1 MRNLFVIIW
10 VLLLFPLQ
18 KSWGQ
23 NGSYDDYYEG
33 YLIQT
38 KAAKWHDLQKE
49 YQISAADRFEGV
61 EFWQIAGGKVQGAH
75 TSVDTLYVH
84 AGTTLRL
91 SLPDKLNADY
101 SIQTYQRWYDIRRL
115 STFKTFS
122 KVYNWNYDD
131 LLMPERVKG
140 YRFKNGYIG
149 SPLTGTTVLDNM
161 YFYYPTKTEFAQM
174 FPGNTDSNLDNNY
187 YLVACDVSGYN
198 DYTETYDKQ
207 TSHSSSFPNVFWEPT
222 LSHRIIYYI
231 CNVDDNENASYVKRW
246 KQGIADGTLTRS
258 DETTNAYFEELE
270 ITFPAWRRA
279 NYTQDLVALTKE
291 ARGYAIPGIEYG
303 YANDPISK
311 ELNVE
316 IKDNTAG
323 ISLVNNTISGADT
336 KIQFNYPSGNRVANN
351 AKASIVVYK
360 TINGT
365 RYNIARFKL
374 TFKEEGN
381 LLTQTEMK
389 AHQQVGQSNYYRTPE
404 YLKANFEL
412 LTEQN
417 FDYDKNVANLVY
429 GNSKYYP
436 FPRNW
441 EACSYGFY
449 DGSYGKDSDFPH
461 GNGDFAEWGY
471 YALTNS
477 YVEGPNAW
485 TGQYNNPLPN
495 DDDPIRYNSRGNKSS
510 FHMYIDA
517 SDRAGVVARVPFKEK
532 LCRGSELFVTAWVKC
547 ARWSSGSDNA
557 AMLFTIMGVR
567 EENGVKSYTPIY
579 RQQTGQIPLSY
590 MDLGDSGK
598 NDWMQLYFSFV
609 NHSEIDYD
617 SYVVQIDN
625 QSASTNG
632 GDMYVDD
639 IRVYMKK
646 PQAEVTQLTM
656 NCTEDAVRVNF
667 SMDWTRILSRLGI
680 DENEPGN
687 HGVDFCFVDTVLFH
701 KNMLELEATIPDE
714 LKRVEEALKKSA
726 VAPEANSFGE
736 FQRFNFKTPF
746 SQNRTYQAGN
756 DATSLARNNKET
768 IDGKEQYFFF
778 GGEDVVGNKTLTVD
792 FYSMLIPNRPYWLL
806 ITDPFPDDGIAEAKD
821 FLDDWGTDC
830 AIQTDFMV
838 KSRNVVRVNGEVVE
852 PSTTYCAG
860 KVLDF
865 TVDLKIPDG
874 EGGYKELEGSDVYFD
889 WFFGTSANIDTEA
902 EFREVNETYGISVR
916 DALKSFRDIYPNADK
931 ISEDTPTS
939 GDFTAEKR
947 KLLEYYVNIKPTTG
961 QYAGLILHKKKL
973 TLTLV
978 NPGLHMV
985 IMPIKITIPG
995 ITEHESNM
1003 ICWNY
1008 IPVMMNVTGNSP
1020 NLHIGFNNMDYPAG
1034 HYPNIRIG
1042 YKQLKDISKS
1052 KPLTVNLRGAT
1063 FVSELNGQMQ
1073 PVDSIYAE
1081 DTKFKYIYLVGTN
1094 DPEYTHL
1101 FDGEGN
1107 HGFDYPIG
1115 YLDALHAEKYGPGS
1129 SFDDKMTIH
1138 FDYEGKILAR
1148 ETSKLEKFEPKE
1160 GYEYAFTVFYE
1171 EAKKN
1176 AAPGTTR
1183 LACEGQITVT
1193 MIVVPEYLVWNDT
1206 KKGTGSYTIGGWN
1219 NDDNWQRATREQL
1232 NMAADGNGTKYPNSE
1247 KAAYEDGGRAYTPMS
1262 FSKVIIPR
1270 GTQVELYSAGH
1281 SENLWWD
1288 NNKPDYIA
1296 PRTTNIEYESMT
1308 FENPQK
1314 AGYITGRFRANL
1326 CDQIH
1331 IEPEAEVVHAEYL
1344 AYKKA
1349 WVDYEIEAGK
1359 WHLLSTPL
1367 NDVFS
1372 GDFYTKKETGRENA
1386 EYFQPIR
1393 FDEKINNRYQPSV
1406 YQRAWSQTAVMMVSP
1421 GTQLEPKTM
1430 AMQGN
1435 WSSVFNKTIDEYK
1448 PTQGFSLKVQD
1459 VKDASQKA
1467 LIRLPKE
1474 DVKYAYL
1481 TKQGDHMGSDSLKR
1495 SEKAGLLI
1503 SDQLYKLRPEFNPAE
1518 PDEPITFTLE
1528 NNNGTDYYL
1537 IGNPFIAHLDMKEF
1551 FKVNRQLDRK
1561 YWYIVGD
1568 KQGVAL
1574 DNDSEEGG
1582 ITGDGSTNFTI
1593 PPLHSFFVRINNP
1606 ANKEI
1611 TFTSAMQV
1619 LGKENDGR
1627 TTTRTLR
1634 ITASA
1639 DGKVSHAV
1647 VRYSAEAVAG
1657 YQSSEDAEL
1666 FLDSNLAGVPM
1677 VYTVAGSMAV
1687 SVNQTDKMYGIP
1699 LGTYGGLT
1707 DEVALTF
1714 NGTESFSNLSLYD
1727 AVNHTEIPLSEGVS
1741 VRIKGNVGGRYYLR
1755 AGAPTQNEEI
1765 ETSRT
1770 LIYTLG
1776 QNRIVVSSSSVP
1788 VEKIRICRINGSLVN
1803 EIKANDFYRE
1813 IHVSSPG
1820 IYVVTVQTAD
1830 GKSEVGK
1837 VRLY

>member
-23 NGSYDDYYEG
+23 VDYYDYEG
-33 YLIQT
+33 REIQT

-49 YQISAADRFEGV
+49 FQISAADRFDGV
-61 EFWQIAGGKVQGAH
+61 EFWEIAGGKVQGTH

-84 AGTTLRL
+84 AGTTLLL
-91 SLPDKLNADY
+91 SLPDKLNAAY

-115 STFKTFS
+115 STFKTVR
-122 KVYNWNYDD
+122 KGDNWSHSD
-131 LLMPERVKG
+131 LLMPERVEG
-140 YRFKNGYIG
+140 YRFKNGYVG

-161 YFYYPTKTEFAQM
+161 YFHYPTKADFDRM
-174 FPGNTDSNLDNNY
+174 FPGNTDPNLDNKY

-198 DYTETYDKQ
+198 DYTEKYDKQ
-207 TSHSSSFPNVFWEPT
+207 TSHNSRFQDGYWEPT
-222 LSHRIIYYI
+222 LSHRVIYYI

-246 KQGIADGTLTRS
+246 KQNISKLTS
-258 DETTNAYFEELE
+258 NDETTNAYFEEME
-270 ITFPAWRRA
+270 ITFPAQRRA
-279 NYTQDLVALTKE
+279 DFTKDLVALTKE
-291 ARGYAIPGIEYG
+291 ARGYAIPGVNK
-303 YANDPISK
+303 ANDTDKLWVSIVNN
-311 ELNVE
+311 EAN
-316 IKDNTAG
+316 
-323 ISLVNNTISGADT
+323 ISLVNGSVSGT
-336 KIQFNYPSGNRVANN
+336 NSIIQFNYPAGNKVKDD

-360 TINGT
+360 TINGK

-381 LLTQTEMK
+381 LLTQTEVK
-389 AHQQVGQSNYYRTPE
+389 AHQQVGQPNYYRTPE

-417 FDYDKNVANLVY
+417 FDYDKNVANLVFS
-429 GNSKYYP
+429 NPKYYP

-461 GNGDFAEWGY
+461 GNGDYPEWGY

-485 TGQYNNPLPN
+485 TGQNNNPLP
-495 DDDPIRYNSRGNKSS
+495 DDNDPIRYNSRGNKSS

-517 SDRAGVVARVPFKEK
+517 SDRPGVVARVPFKEN
-532 LCRGSELFVTAWVKC
+532 LCSGSELFVTAWVKC

-590 MDLGDSGK
+590 MDLNEPGK

-680 DENEPGN
+680 DENTSGN

-701 KNMLELEATIPDE
+701 KSMVELEATISDYS
-714 LKRVEEALKKSA
+714 KRVEEALNRSA
-726 VAPEANSFGE
+726 VEPETGFSK
-736 FQRFNFKTPF
+736 FQQLNFKTPF
-746 SQNRTYQAGN
+746 GENKEYQAG
-756 DATSLARNNKET
+756 DDDTSLALNNQE
-768 IDGKEQYFFF
+768 GGQYFFF
-778 GGEDVVGNKTLTVD
+778 RGEDVVGNRTLTVD
-792 FYSMLIPNRPYWLL
+792 FFSKLIPNRPYWLL
-806 ITDPFPDDGIAEAKD
+806 ITKPDTNDGVAHASD

-830 AIQTDFMV
+830 VIRTDFMV
-838 KSRNVVRVNGEVVE
+838 KSLNVVRVNGEVVE

-874 EGGYKELEGSDVYFD
+874 EGGYKELDGSNVYFD

-902 EFREVNETYGISVR
+902 EFRDVNATYGVSVR
-916 DALKSFRDIYPNADK
+916 EALKSFRDIYPDADQ
-931 ISEDTPTS
+931 ISDDTPAA
-939 GDFTAEKR
+939 GDFTEAKR
-947 KLLEYYVNIKPTTG
+947 NLLKYYVDIKPTSSH
-961 QYAGLILHKKKL
+961 YAGLILHQKKL

-985 IMPIKITIPG
+985 IRPIQTTLSG
-995 ITEHESNM
+995 ITEDELNLV
-1003 ICWNY
+1003 CWDY

-1020 NLHIGFNNMDYPAG
+1020 NLHIGFNNMDYPAE

-1052 KPLTVNLRGAT
+1052 KPLTVNLMGAT
-1063 FVSELNGQMQ
+1063 FVSGLNGQMQ

-1081 DTKFKYIYLVGTN
+1081 DAKYKYIYLVGTN
-1094 DPEYTHL
+1094 DPEYKPL
-1101 FDGEGN
+1101 IDDDGN
-1107 HGFDYPIG
+1107 HEFDFPIG
-1115 YLDALHAEKYGPGS
+1115 YLDYLHAESYASGS
-1129 SFDDKMTIH
+1129 SFEDKMIIH
-1138 FDYEGKILAR
+1138 FDYEGNILAR

-1160 GYEYAFTVFYE
+1160 GYYYVFTVFYE
-1171 EAKKN
+1171 EAKKR
-1176 AAPGTTR
+1176 ATPGSTR

-1206 KKGTGSYTIGGWN
+1206 QKGTGPYTIGTWN
-1219 NDDNWQRATREQL
+1219 NDGNWQRASRARL
-1232 NMAADGNGTKYPNSE
+1232 NMTANGKTYPNSE
-1247 KAAYEDGGRAYTPMS
+1247 KAEYEMAGRAYTPMF
-1262 FSKVIIPR
+1262 FSKVVVPK
-1270 GTQVELYSAGH
+1270 GTQVELYNAGH
-1281 SENLWWD
+1281 TERLWWD

-1296 PRTTNIEYESMT
+1296 PRTTGIEYELMT
-1308 FENPQK
+1308 FENPEK
-1314 AGYITGRFRANL
+1314 TGYITERFRANL
-1326 CDQIH
+1326 CEQIH

-1430 AMQGN
+1430 AVQGN
-1435 WSSVFNKTIDEYK
+1435 WSSVFNKTIDECK

-1481 TKQGDHMGSDSLKR
+1481 SKEGNHMGSDSLER
-1495 SEKAGLLI
+1495 SDKAGLLI
-1503 SDQLYKLRPEFNPAE
+1503 SDQLYNLHSEFDPAE
-1518 PDEPITFTLE
+1518 PDEPIKFTLE

-1537 IGNPFIAHLDMKEF
+1537 VGNPFIAHLDMKEF
-1551 FKVNRQLDRK
+1551 FKVNHQLDRK

-1574 DNDSEEGG
+1574 DNDGEEGG

-1593 PPLHSFFVRINNP
+1593 PPLHSFFVRINDP

-1647 VRYSAEAVAG
+1647 VRYSAGAVAD
-1657 YQSSEDAEL
+1657 YQTSEDAEL

-1741 VRIKGNVGGRYYLR
+1741 VRINGNVGGRYYLR
-1755 AGAPTQNEEI
+1755 AGAPTQNEMVEA
-1765 ETSRT
+1765 SRT

>member
-23 NGSYDDYYEG
+23 VDYYDYEG
-33 YLIQT
+33 REIQT

-49 YQISAADRFEGV
+49 FQISAADRFDGV
-61 EFWQIAGGKVQGAH
+61 EFWEIAGGKVQGTH
-75 TSVDTLYVH
+75 TCVDTLYVH
-84 AGTTLRL
+84 AGTQIPL
-91 SLPDKLNADY
+91 SLPDKLDDY
-101 SIQTYQRWYDIRRL
+101 SIKTYQRWYDIRRL
-115 STFKTFS
+115 STFKTLS
-122 KVYNWNYDD
+122 KGNNWNYDD
-131 LLMPERVKG
+131 LLMPATAQA
-140 YRFKNGYIG
+140 YRFKNGYVG
-149 SPLTGTTVLDNM
+149 SPLTGVLDYM
-161 YFYYPTKTEFAQM
+161 YFYYPTKIEFEQM
-174 FPGNTDSNLDNNY
+174 FPDTDQNLDNKY

-198 DYTETYDKQ
+198 DYTETYNKQ
-207 TSHSSSFPNVFWEPT
+207 TSHSSYFPNGFWEPT

-231 CNVDDNENASYVKRW
+231 CNVDDNEDVSYVKRW
-246 KQGIADGTLTRS
+246 REGIANRTLTSS
-258 DETTNAYFEELE
+258 DETTNAYFEEME
-270 ITFPAWRRA
+270 ITFPAQRRA
-279 NYTQDLVALTKE
+279 NKTLDLVALTKE
-291 ARGYAIPGIEYG
+291 ARGYAIPGVNK
-303 YANDPISK
+303 ANDTDKLWVSIVNN
-311 ELNVE
+311 EAN
-316 IKDNTAG
+316 
-323 ISLVNNTISGADT
+323 ISLANGLVSGT
-336 KIQFNYPSGNRVANN
+336 NSIIQFNYPAGNKVANN
-351 AKASIVVYK
+351 AKATIVVYK

-381 LLTQTEMK
+381 LLTQTEVK
-389 AHQQVGQSNYYRTPE
+389 AYQQVGKDNYYRTPE

-449 DGSYGKDSDFPH
+449 DGSYEH
-461 GNGDFAEWGY
+461 GDFRGGSGNFPEWGY

-485 TGQYNNPLPN
+485 TQQYNNPLPN
-495 DDDPIRYNSRGNKSS
+495 DGDPIRYNSRGNKSS

-517 SDRAGVVARVPFKEK
+517 SDRPGVVARVPFKEK

-547 ARWSSGSDNA
+547 ARWGRGSDNA

-590 MDLGDSGK
+590 MDLGESEK

-639 IRVYMKK
+639 VRVYMKK

-680 DENEPGN
+680 DENTPGN

-701 KNMLELEATIPDE
+701 KNMVALEASFPDE
-714 LKRVEEALKKSA
+714 LQRVEEALKKSA
-726 VAPEANSFGE
+726 VESEANFFGK

-746 SQNRTYQAGN
+746 DQNKLYQAGD
-756 DATSLARNNKET
+756 DATSLARNNKEI

-792 FYSMLIPNRPYWLL
+792 FYSKLIPNRPYWLL
-806 ITDPFPDDGIAEAKD
+806 ITDPYPDDGIAEAKD
-821 FLDDWGTDC
+821 FLDDWRSPC

-838 KSRNVVRVNGEVVE
+838 KSLNVVRINGEVVE

-874 EGGYKELEGSDVYFD
+874 EGGYKELDGSNVYFD

-902 EFREVNETYGISVR
+902 EFRDVNATYGVSVR
-916 DALKSFRDIYPNADK
+916 EALKSFRDIYPDADS
-931 ISEDTPTS
+931 ISDDTPAA
-939 GDFTAEKR
+939 GDFTEAKR
-947 KLLEYYVNIKPTTG
+947 NLLKYYVDIKPTSSH
-961 QYAGLILHKKKL
+961 YAGLILHKKKL

-985 IMPIKITIPG
+985 IRPIKITIPG

-1020 NLHIGFNNMDYPAG
+1020 NLHIGFNNMDYPAE

-1081 DTKFKYIYLVGTN
+1081 DAKFKYIYLVGTN
-1094 DPEYTHL
+1094 DPEYKPL
-1101 FDGEGN
+1101 IDDDGN
-1107 HGFDYPIG
+1107 HEFDFPIG
-1115 YLDALHAEKYGPGS
+1115 YLDYLHAESYASGS
-1129 SFDDKMTIH
+1129 SFEDKMIIH
-1138 FDYEGKILAR
+1138 FDYEGNILAR

-1160 GYEYAFTVFYE
+1160 GYYYVFTVFYE
-1171 EAKKN
+1171 EAKKR
-1176 AAPGTTR
+1176 ATPGSTR

-1193 MIVVPEYLVWNDT
+1193 MIVVPEYLVWKDT
-1206 KKGTGSYTIGGWN
+1206 QKGTGPYTIGTWN
-1219 NDDNWQRATREQL
+1219 NDDNWQRATRAQL
-1232 NMAADGNGTKYPNSE
+1232 NMTENGKIYPNSE
-1247 KAAYEDGGRAYTPMS
+1247 KAEYEMAGRAYTPMF
-1262 FSKVIIPR
+1262 FSKVVVPK
-1270 GTQVELYSAGH
+1270 GTQVELYNAGH
-1281 SENLWWD
+1281 TERLWWD

-1296 PRTTNIEYESMT
+1296 PRTTGIEYELMT
-1308 FENPQK
+1308 FENPK
-1314 AGYITGRFRANL
+1314 KTGYITERFRANL
-1326 CDQIH
+1326 CEQIH

-1421 GTQLEPKTM
+1421 GTQLVPKTM
-1430 AMQGN
+1430 AVQGN
-1435 WSSVFNKTIDEYK
+1435 WSSVFNKTIDKYK

-1459 VKDASQKA
+1459 VKDAFQKA

-1481 TKQGDHMGSDSLKR
+1481 SKAGNHIGSDSLER
-1495 SEKAGLLI
+1495 SDKAGLLI
-1503 SDQLYKLRPEFNPAE
+1503 SDQLYKLHSEFDPAE
-1518 PDEPITFTLE
+1518 PDEPIKFTLE

-1537 IGNPFIAHLDMKEF
+1537 VGNPFIAHLDMKKF
-1551 FKVNRQLDRK
+1551 FNENHQLNRK

-1574 DNDSEEGG
+1574 DNDGEEGG

-1593 PPLHSFFVRINNP
+1593 PPLHSFFVRINDP
-1606 ANKEI
+1606 ENKEI

-1647 VRYSAEAVAG
+1647 VRYSARAVAD
-1657 YQSSEDAEL
+1657 YQTSEDAEL

-1677 VYTVAGSMAV
+1677 VYTVAGSTAV

-1699 LGTYGGLT
+1699 LGTYGGST
-1707 DEVALTF
+1707 DEVTLTF
-1714 NGTESFSNLSLYD
+1714 NGTESFSDVALYD
-1727 AVNHTEIPLSEGVS
+1727 AVSRVETPLSEGAS

-1755 AGAPTQNEEI
+1755 AGTPTHNEEI

-1776 QNRIVVSSSSVP
+1776 QNRIVVSSSSAP
-1788 VEKIRICRINGSLVN
+1788 IERIQICRINGSLVN

>member
-23 NGSYDDYYEG
+23 VDYYDYEG
-33 YLIQT
+33 REIQT

-49 YQISAADRFEGV
+49 FQISAADRFDGV
-61 EFWQIAGGKVQGAH
+61 EFWEIAGGKVQGTH

-91 SLPDKLNADY
+91 SLPDKLNAAY

-140 YRFKNGYIG
+140 YRFKNGYVG
-149 SPLTGTTVLDNM
+149 SPLTGTNVNSVLDDM
-161 YFYYPTKTEFAQM
+161 YFYYPTDSEFKIM
-174 FPGNTDSNLDNNY
+174 FRNPDSNLDNKY

-198 DYTETYDKQ
+198 DYTEKYNKQ
-207 TSHSSSFPNVFWEPT
+207 TSHSSSFLDDGFWEPT

-246 KQGIADGTLTRS
+246 KQGIEDGTLTS
-258 DETTNAYFEELE
+258 SNEATNAYFEEME
-270 ITFPAWRRA
+270 ITYPAQRRA
-279 NYTQDLVALTKE
+279 NYTKDLVALTKD
-291 ARGYAIPGIEYG
+291 ARGYAIPGIQYG
-303 YANDPISK
+303 YAYDPISK
-311 ELNVE
+311 ELNVALE
-316 IKDNTAG
+316 NNTAG
-323 ISLVNNTISGADT
+323 ISLENTTISGSNSII
-336 KIQFNYPSGNRVANN
+336 KFNYPTGNRVANN

-360 TINGT
+360 TINGK

-381 LLTQTEMK
+381 LLTQTEVK
-389 AHQQVGQSNYYRTPE
+389 AQQQVGQPNYYRTPE

-417 FDYDKNVANLVY
+417 FDYDKNVANLVFS
-429 GNSKYYP
+429 NPKYYP

-449 DGSYGKDSDFPH
+449 DGSYEH
-461 GNGDFAEWGY
+461 GDFRGGTGGFPEWGY

-485 TGQYNNPLPN
+485 TGQNNNPLP
-495 DDDPIRYNSRGNKSS
+495 DDNDPIRYNSRGNKSS

-517 SDRAGVVARVPFKEK
+517 SDRPGVVARVPFKEK

-547 ARWSSGSDNA
+547 ARWSTGSDNA
-557 AMLFTIMGVR
+557 AMLFTIMGVH

-590 MDLGDSGK
+590 MDLREPRK

-609 NHSEIDYD
+609 NHSEIEYD

-680 DENEPGN
+680 DENKIGD
-687 HGVDFCFVDTVLFH
+687 HGIDFCFVDTVLFH
-701 KNMLELEATIPDE
+701 KSMVELETTISDYSE
-714 LKRVEEALKKSA
+714 RVEEALNRSA
-726 VAPEANSFGE
+726 VEPEANFFGK
-736 FQRFNFKTPF
+736 FQRLNFKTPF
-746 SQNRTYQAGN
+746 DRNNPYHAGD
-756 DATSLARNNKET
+756 DATSLARNNKEG
-768 IDGKEQYFFF
+768 DLYFFF

-792 FYSMLIPNRPYWLL
+792 FRSKLIPNRPYWLL
-806 ITDPFPDDGIAEAKD
+806 ITDPYSDDGIAEAKD
-821 FLDDWGTDC
+821 FLNDWGTDC

-838 KSRNVVRVNGEVVE
+838 KSLNVVRINGEVVE

-865 TVDLKIPDG
+865 TVGLKIPDG
-874 EGGYKELEGSDVYFD
+874 EGGYKELDGSNVYFD

-902 EFREVNETYGISVR
+902 EFRDMNATYGVSVR
-916 DALKSFRDIYPNADK
+916 EALRSFRNIYPDADK
-931 ISEDTPTS
+931 ISDDTPAA
-939 GDFTAEKR
+939 GDFTEAKR
-947 KLLEYYVNIKPTTG
+947 DLLKYYVDIKPTSSH
-961 QYAGLILHKKKL
+961 YAGLILHQKKL

-985 IMPIKITIPG
+985 IMPIRTTLSG
-995 ITEHESNM
+995 ITADELNLV
-1003 ICWNY
+1003 CWDY

-1020 NLHIGFNNMDYPAG
+1020 NLHIGFNSLIYPAD
-1034 HYPNIRIG
+1034 HNPNIRIG
-1042 YKQLKDISKS
+1042 YKQLKDISDAKR
-1052 KPLTVNLRGAT
+1052 LTINLRGAT
-1063 FVSELNGQMQ
+1063 FVSEENGVMQ

-1081 DTKFKYIYLVGTN
+1081 DAKFKYIYLVGTN
-1094 DPEYTHL
+1094 DPEYKPL
-1101 FDGEGN
+1101 IDDDGN
-1107 HGFDYPIG
+1107 HEFDFPIG
-1115 YLDALHAEKYGPGS
+1115 YLDYLHAESYASGS
-1129 SFDDKMTIH
+1129 SFEDKMIIH
-1138 FDYEGKILAR
+1138 FDYDGNILAR

-1160 GYEYAFTVFYE
+1160 GYYYVFTVFYE
-1171 EAKKN
+1171 EAKKR
-1176 AAPGTTR
+1176 ATPGSTR

-1206 KKGTGSYTIGGWN
+1206 QKGTGLYTIGTWN
-1219 NDDNWQRATREQL
+1219 NDDNWQRATRARL
-1232 NMAADGNGTKYPNSE
+1232 NMTANGKTYPNSE
-1247 KAAYEDGGRAYTPMS
+1247 KAEYEDAGRAYTPMS

-1270 GTQVELYSAGH
+1270 GTQVELYNAGH
-1281 SENLWWD
+1281 TERLWWD

-1296 PRTTNIEYESMT
+1296 PRTTGIEYELMT
-1308 FENPQK
+1308 FENLNK
-1314 AGYITGRFRANL
+1314 TGYITERFRANL
-1326 CDQIH
+1326 CEQIH

-1372 GDFYTKKETGRENA
+1372 GDFYTKKETGKENA

-1421 GTQLEPKTM
+1421 STQLEPKTM
-1430 AMQGN
+1430 AVQGN

-1459 VKDASQKA
+1459 VKDASRKA

-1481 TKQGDHMGSDSLKR
+1481 SKAGSHIGSDSLKR

-1518 PDEPITFTLE
+1518 PDEPIKFTLE

-1537 IGNPFIAHLDMKEF
+1537 VGNPFIAHLDMKEF
-1551 FKVNRQLDRK
+1551 FKVNHQLDRK

-1574 DNDSEEGG
+1574 DNDGEEGG

-1593 PPLHSFFVRINNP
+1593 PPLHSFFVRINDP

-1677 VYTVAGSMAV
+1677 VYTVAGSTAV

-1699 LGTYGGLT
+1699 LGTYGGST
-1707 DEVALTF
+1707 DEVTLTF

>member
-1 MRNLFVIIW
+1 MKVEKSKPKLFW
-10 VLLLFPLQ
+10 
-18 KSWGQ
+18 
-23 NGSYDDYYEG
+23 E
-33 YLIQT
+33 
-38 KAAKWHDLQKE
+38 
-49 YQISAADRFEGV
+49 
-61 EFWQIAGGKVQGAH
+61 IAGGKVQGTH

-84 AGTTLRL
+84 AGTTLLL
-91 SLPDKLNADY
+91 SLPDKLNAAY

-161 YFYYPTKTEFAQM
+161 YFHYPTKADFESM
-174 FPGNTDSNLDNNY
+174 FSGNTDPNLDNNY

-198 DYTETYDKQ
+198 DYTEKYDKQ
-207 TSHSSSFPNVFWEPT
+207 TSKHSQFGAGGYYWEPT
-222 LSHRIIYYI
+222 LSHRVIYYI

-246 KQGIADGTLTRS
+246 KQNISKLTS
-258 DETTNAYFEELE
+258 NDETTNAYFEEME
-270 ITFPAWRRA
+270 ITFPAQRRA
-279 NYTQDLVALTKE
+279 NKTLDLVALTKE
-291 ARGYAIPGIEYG
+291 PRGYAIPGVNK
-303 YANDPISK
+303 ANDPITKS
-311 ELNVE
+311 LNVE
-316 IKDNTAG
+316 LKNNTAG
-323 ISLVNNTISGADT
+323 ITLENTTISGT
-336 KIQFNYPSGNRVANN
+336 NSIIKFNYPTGNRVVNN

-360 TINGT
+360 TINGK

-381 LLTQTEMK
+381 LLTQTEVK
-389 AHQQVGQSNYYRTPE
+389 AHQQVGQPNYYRTPE

-449 DGSYGKDSDFPH
+449 DGSYEH
-461 GNGDFAEWGY
+461 GDFRGGTGGFPEWGY

-477 YVEGPNAW
+477 YVEGSNAW
-485 TGQYNNPLPN
+485 TGQNNNPLP
-495 DDDPIRYNSRGNKSS
+495 DDNDPIRYNSRGNKSS

-517 SDRAGVVARVPFKEK
+517 SDRPGVVARVPFKEK

-547 ARWSSGSDNA
+547 ARWGTGSDNA
-557 AMLFTIMGVR
+557 AMLFTIMGVC
-567 EENGVKSYTPIY
+567 EKDGVKTYTPIY

-590 MDLGDSGK
+590 MDLGESRK

-680 DENEPGN
+680 DENKTGD
-687 HGVDFCFVDTVLFH
+687 HGIDFCFVDTVLFH
-701 KNMLELEATIPDE
+701 KSMVELEATIPDYSE
-714 LKRVEEALKKSA
+714 RVEEALNRSA
-726 VAPEANSFGE
+726 VESEANFFGK
-736 FQRFNFKTPF
+736 FQRLNFKTPF
-746 SQNRTYQAGN
+746 DRNNPYHAGD
-756 DATSLARNNKET
+756 DATSLARNNKEG
-768 IDGKEQYFFF
+768 DQYFFF

-792 FYSMLIPNRPYWLL
+792 FRSKLIPNRPYWLL
-806 ITDPFPDDGIAEAKD
+806 ITDPYPDDGIAEAKD
-821 FLDDWGTDC
+821 FLNDWGTDC

-838 KSRNVVRVNGEVVE
+838 KSLNVVRINGEVVE

-865 TVDLKIPDG
+865 TVGLKISDG
-874 EGGYKELEGSDVYFD
+874 EGGYKELDGSNVYFD

-902 EFREVNETYGISVR
+902 EFRDVNATYGVSVR
-916 DALKSFRDIYPNADK
+916 EALKSFRDIYPDADQ
-931 ISEDTPTS
+931 ISDDTPAA
-939 GDFTAEKR
+939 GDFTEAKR
-947 KLLEYYVNIKPTTG
+947 NLLKYYVDIKPTSSH
-961 QYAGLILHKKKL
+961 YAGLILHKKKL

-1020 NLHIGFNNMDYPAG
+1020 NLHIGFNNMDYPAE

-1052 KPLTVNLRGAT
+1052 KPLTVNLMGAT
-1063 FVSELNGQMQ
+1063 FVSEENGVMQ
-1073 PVDSIYAE
+1073 RVDSIYAE
-1081 DTKFKYIYLVGTN
+1081 DAKYKYIYLVGTN
-1094 DPEYTHL
+1094 DPEYKPL
-1101 FDGEGN
+1101 IDDDGN
-1107 HGFDYPIG
+1107 HEFDFPIG
-1115 YLDALHAEKYGPGS
+1115 YLDYLHAESYALGS
-1129 SFDDKMTIH
+1129 SFEDKMIIH
-1138 FDYEGKILAR
+1138 FDYEGNILAR

-1160 GYEYAFTVFYE
+1160 GYYYVFTVFYE
-1171 EAKKN
+1171 EAKKR
-1176 AAPGTTR
+1176 ATPGSTR

-1206 KKGTGSYTIGGWN
+1206 QKGTEPYTIGTWN
-1219 NDDNWQRATREQL
+1219 NDDNWQRATRVRL
-1232 NMAADGNGTKYPNSE
+1232 NMTANGKTYPNSE
-1247 KAAYEDGGRAYTPMS
+1247 KAEYEMAGRAYTPMF
-1262 FSKVIIPR
+1262 FSKVVVPK
-1270 GTQVELYSAGH
+1270 GKQVELYNAGH
-1281 SENLWWD
+1281 TERLWWD

-1296 PRTTNIEYESMT
+1296 PRTTGIEYELMT
-1308 FENPQK
+1308 FENPEK
-1314 AGYITGRFRANL
+1314 TGYITERFRANL
-1326 CDQIH
+1326 CEQIH

-1349 WVDYEIEAGK
+1349 WVDYEIETGN

-1372 GDFYTKKETGRENA
+1372 GDFYTKKATGRETA

-1430 AMQGN
+1430 AVQGN
-1435 WSSVFNKTIDEYK
+1435 WSSVFNKTIDKYK

-1481 TKQGDHMGSDSLKR
+1481 SKAGSHMGSDSLER
-1495 SEKAGLLI
+1495 SDKAGLLI
-1503 SDQLYKLRPEFNPAE
+1503 SDQLYKLHSEFDPAK
-1518 PDEPITFTLE
+1518 PDEPIKFTLE
-1528 NNNGTDYYL
+1528 KNNGTDYYL
-1537 IGNPFIAHLDMKEF
+1537 VGNPFIAHLDMKEF
-1551 FKVNRQLDRK
+1551 FKVNHQLDRK

-1574 DNDSEEGG
+1574 DNDGEEGG

-1593 PPLHSFFVRINNP
+1593 PPLHSFFVRINDP

-1647 VRYSAEAVAG
+1647 VRYSAGAVAD
-1657 YQSSEDAEL
+1657 YQTSEDAEL
-1666 FLDSNLAGVPM
+1666 FLDSNLSGVPM
-1677 VYTVAGSMAV
+1677 VYTVAGSKAV

-1741 VRIKGNVGGRYYLR
+1741 VRIKGNVGGWYYLCT
-1755 AGAPTQNEEI
+1755 GAPTQNEMVEA
-1765 ETSRT
+1765 SRT

>member
-23 NGSYDDYYEG
+23 SGRYFEREDIE
-33 YLIQT
+33 IRT

-49 YQISAADRFEGV
+49 FQISAADRFDGV
-61 EFWQIAGGKVQGAH
+61 EFWEIAGGKVQGTH

-84 AGTTLRL
+84 AGTTLLL

-115 STFKTFS
+115 STFKTVS
-122 KVYNWNYDD
+122 KGNNWNYDD
-131 LLMPERVKG
+131 LLMPERVEG
-140 YRFKNGYIG
+140 YRFKNGYVG

-161 YFYYPTKTEFAQM
+161 YFHYPTKADFDRI
-174 FPGNTDSNLDNNY
+174 FPGNTDPNLDNKY

-198 DYTETYDKQ
+198 DYTEKYDKQ
-207 TSHSSSFPNVFWEPT
+207 TSHHSRFQNGYWEPT
-222 LSHRIIYYI
+222 LSHRVIYYI

-246 KQGIADGTLTRS
+246 NQNISKLTS
-258 DETTNAYFEELE
+258 NDETTNAYFEEME
-270 ITFPAWRRA
+270 ITFPTRRRA
-279 NYTQDLVALTKE
+279 NKTLDLVALTKE
-291 ARGYAIPGIEYG
+291 PRGYAIPGVNK
-303 YANDPISK
+303 ANDPITKS
-311 ELNVE
+311 LNVE
-316 IKDNTAG
+316 LKNNTAG
-323 ISLVNNTISGADT
+323 ITLANTTISGT
-336 KIQFNYPSGNRVANN
+336 NSIIKFNYPTGNRVANN

-360 TINGT
+360 TINGK

-381 LLTQTEMK
+381 LLTQTEVK
-389 AHQQVGQSNYYRTPE
+389 AQQQVGQPNYYRTPE

-417 FDYDKNVANLVY
+417 FDYDKNVANLVFS
-429 GNSKYYP
+429 NPKYYP

-449 DGSYGKDSDFPH
+449 DGSYGKNSDFPH
-461 GNGDFAEWGY
+461 GNGDFPEWGY

-477 YVEGPNAW
+477 YMECPGGWASR
-485 TGQYNNPLPN
+485 PLP
-495 DDDPIRYNSRGNKSS
+495 DDNDPIRYNSRGNKSS

-517 SDRAGVVARVPFKEK
+517 SDRPGVVARVPFMEN
-532 LCRGSELFVTAWVKC
+532 LCKGSELFITAWVKC
-547 ARWSSGSDNA
+547 ARGGSDSNNA

-567 EENGVKSYTPIY
+567 EMDGVKTYTPIY
-579 RQQTGQIPLSY
+579 RQQTGQIPCSY
-590 MDLGDSGK
+590 LDLGESRK

-680 DENEPGN
+680 DENTPGN

-701 KNMLELEATIPDE
+701 KSMVELEATIPDE
-714 LKRVEEALKKSA
+714 LKRVEEALKRSA
-726 VAPEANSFGE
+726 VEPQAGFSK
-736 FQRFNFKTPF
+736 FQQLNFKTPF
-746 SQNRTYQAGN
+746 GENKEYQAGE
-756 DATSLARNNKET
+756 DETSLAQNNQE
-768 IDGKEQYFFF
+768 GGRYFFF
-778 GGEDVVGNKTLTVD
+778 RGEDMVGNKTLTVD
-792 FYSMLIPNRPYWLL
+792 FFSKLIPNRPYWLL
-806 ITDPFPDDGIAEAKD
+806 ITKPDTNDGVAHASD
-821 FLDDWGTDC
+821 FLDDWGSPC
-830 AIQTDFMV
+830 AIRTDFMV
-838 KSRNVVRVNGEVVE
+838 KSLNVVRVNGEVVE

-874 EGGYKELEGSDVYFD
+874 EGGYKELDGSNVYFD

-902 EFREVNETYGISVR
+902 EFRDVNATYGVSVR
-916 DALKSFRDIYPNADK
+916 EALKSFRDIYPNADQ
-931 ISEDTPTS
+931 ISDDTPAA
-939 GDFTAEKR
+939 GDFTEAKR
-947 KLLEYYVNIKPTTG
+947 NLLKYYVDIKPTSSH
-961 QYAGLILHKKKL
+961 YAGLILHKKKL

-985 IMPIKITIPG
+985 IMPIQTTLSG
-995 ITEHESNM
+995 ITADELNLV
-1003 ICWNY
+1003 CWDY

-1020 NLHIGFNNMDYPAG
+1020 NLHIGFNNMDYPAE

-1052 KPLTVNLRGAT
+1052 KPLTVNLMGAT
-1063 FVSELNGQMQ
+1063 FVSEENGVMQ

-1094 DPEYTHL
+1094 DPEYKPL
-1101 FDGEGN
+1101 IDDDGN
-1107 HGFDYPIG
+1107 HEFDFPIG
-1115 YLDALHAEKYGPGS
+1115 YLDYLHAESYASGS
-1129 SFDDKMTIH
+1129 SFEDKMIIH
-1138 FDYEGKILAR
+1138 FDYEGNILAR

-1160 GYEYAFTVFYE
+1160 GYYYVFTVFYE
-1171 EAKKN
+1171 EAKKR
-1176 AAPGTTR
+1176 ATPGSTR

-1206 KKGTGSYTIGGWN
+1206 QKGTGPYTIGTWN
-1219 NDDNWQRATREQL
+1219 NDDNWQRATRARL
-1232 NMAADGNGTKYPNSE
+1232 NMTANGKTYPNSE
-1247 KAAYEDGGRAYTPMS
+1247 KAEYEMAGRAYTPMF
-1262 FSKVIIPR
+1262 FSKVVVPK
-1270 GTQVELYSAGH
+1270 GKQVELYNAGH
-1281 SENLWWD
+1281 TGRLWWD

-1296 PRTTNIEYESMT
+1296 PRTTGIEYELMT
-1308 FENPQK
+1308 FENPEK
-1314 AGYITGRFRANL
+1314 TGYITERFRANL
-1326 CDQIH
+1326 CEQIH

-1421 GTQLEPKTM
+1421 GTQLVPKTM
-1430 AMQGN
+1430 AVQGN
-1435 WSSVFNKTIDEYK
+1435 WSSVFNKTIDKYK

-1459 VKDASQKA
+1459 VKDAFQKA

-1481 TKQGDHMGSDSLKR
+1481 SKAGSHIGSDSLGR
-1495 SEKAGLLI
+1495 SDKAGLLI
-1503 SDQLYKLRPEFNPAE
+1503 SDQLYKLHSEFDPAE
-1518 PDEPITFTLE
+1518 PDEPIKFTLE

-1537 IGNPFIAHLDMKEF
+1537 VGNPFIAHLDMKEF
-1551 FKVNRQLDRK
+1551 FKENHQLDRK

-1574 DNDSEEGG
+1574 DNDGEEGG

-1593 PPLHSFFVRINNP
+1593 PPLHSFFVRINDP

-1647 VRYSAEAVAG
+1647 VRYSAGTVAD
-1657 YQSSEDAEL
+1657 YQTSEDAEL

-1699 LGTYGGLT
+1699 LGTYGGLS

-1755 AGAPTQNEEI
+1755 AGAPTQNEMVEA
-1765 ETSRT
+1765 SRT

>member
-23 NGSYDDYYEG
+23 SGGYNDYYEG
-33 YLIQT
+33 YSIQT
-38 KAAKWHDLQKE
+38 KAAKWHDLQNE
-49 YQISAADRFEGV
+49 FQISAADRFEGV
-61 EFWQIAGGKVQGAH
+61 KFWEIAAGNVQGAH

-84 AGTTLRL
+84 TGTQISL
-91 SLPDKLNADY
+91 SLPDKLGGEY

-115 STFKTFS
+115 STFKTLS
-122 KVYNWNYDD
+122 KGNNWNYDD
-131 LLMPERVKG
+131 LLMPATAQA
-140 YRFKNGYIG
+140 YRFKNGYVG
-149 SPLTGTTVLDNM
+149 SPLTGVLDYM
-161 YFYYPTKTEFAQM
+161 YFYYPTKIEFEQM
-174 FPGNTDSNLDNNY
+174 FPDTDQNLDNKY

-198 DYTETYDKQ
+198 DYTETYNKQ
-207 TSHSSSFPNVFWEPT
+207 TSHSSYFPNGFWEPT

-231 CNVDDNENASYVKRW
+231 CNVDDNEDVSYVKRW
-246 KQGIADGTLTRS
+246 REGIANRTLTSS
-258 DETTNAYFEELE
+258 DETTNAYFEEME
-270 ITFPAWRRA
+270 ITFPAQRRA
-279 NYTQDLVALTKE
+279 NKTLDLVALTKE
-291 ARGYAIPGIEYG
+291 ARGYAIPGVNK
-303 YANDPISK
+303 ANDTDKLWGSIVNN
-311 ELNVE
+311 EAN
-316 IKDNTAG
+316 
-323 ISLVNNTISGADT
+323 ISLANGLVSGT
-336 KIQFNYPSGNRVANN
+336 NSIIQFNYPAGNKVANN
-351 AKASIVVYK
+351 AKATIVVYK

-381 LLTQTEMK
+381 LLTQTEVK
-389 AHQQVGQSNYYRTPE
+389 AYQQVGKDNYYRTPE

-449 DGSYGKDSDFPH
+449 DGSYEH
-461 GNGDFAEWGY
+461 GDFRGGSGNFPEWGY

-485 TGQYNNPLPN
+485 TQQYNNPLPN
-495 DDDPIRYNSRGNKSS
+495 DGDPIRYNSRGNKSS

-517 SDRAGVVARVPFKEK
+517 SDRPGVVARVPFKEK

-547 ARWSSGSDNA
+547 ARWGRGSDNA

-590 MDLGDSGK
+590 MDLGESEK

-639 IRVYMKK
+639 VRVYMKK

-680 DENEPGN
+680 DENTPGN

-701 KNMLELEATIPDE
+701 KNMVALEASFPDE
-714 LKRVEEALKKSA
+714 LQRVEEALKKSA
-726 VAPEANSFGE
+726 VESEANFFGK

-746 SQNRTYQAGN
+746 DQNKLYQAGD
-756 DATSLARNNKET
+756 DATSLARNNKEI

-792 FYSMLIPNRPYWLL
+792 FYSKLIPNRPYWLL
-806 ITDPFPDDGIAEAKD
+806 ITDPYPDDGIAEAKD
-821 FLDDWGTDC
+821 FLDDWRSPC

-838 KSRNVVRVNGEVVE
+838 KSLNVVRVNGEVVE

-874 EGGYKELEGSDVYFD
+874 EGGYKELDGSDVYFD

-902 EFREVNETYGISVR
+902 EFREVNETYGVSVR
-916 DALKSFRDIYPNADK
+916 EALKSFRDIYPDADK
-931 ISEDTPTS
+931 ISNDMPVNEY
-939 GDFTAEKR
+939 FTENKR
-947 KLLEYYVNIKPTTG
+947 NLLMHYVDIKPTSG
-961 QYAGLILHKKKL
+961 QYAGLILRKKKL

-995 ITEHESNM
+995 ITEHESKM

-1020 NLHIGFNNMDYPAG
+1020 NLHIGFNNMDYPAE

-1042 YKQLKDISKS
+1042 YKQLKDISDTKR
-1052 KPLTVNLRGAT
+1052 LTIDLRGAT
-1063 FVSELNGQMQ
+1063 FVSEENGVMQ

-1081 DTKFKYIYLVGTN
+1081 DTKFKYIYFVGTN

-1115 YLDALHAEKYGPGS
+1115 YLDALHAEKYAPGS

-1148 ETSKLEKFEPKE
+1148 ETSQLKKFEPKE
-1160 GYEYAFTVFYE
+1160 GYEYTFTVFYE
-1171 EAKKN
+1171 EVKKD
-1176 AAPGTTR
+1176 AAPGSTR

-1219 NDDNWQRATREQL
+1219 NDGNWLRATRERL
-1232 NMAADGNGTKYPNSE
+1232 NMPETANGTKYPNSE
-1247 KAAYEDGGRAYTPMS
+1247 KAVYEDRGRAYTPMS

-1270 GTQVELYSAGH
+1270 GSQVELYSAGH
-1281 SENLWWD
+1281 SANLWWD

-1296 PRTTNIEYESMT
+1296 PRTTGIEYEMMT
-1308 FENPQK
+1308 FENPK
-1314 AGYITGRFRANL
+1314 KPGYITERFRANL

-1367 NDVFS
+1367 NDVFA
-1372 GDFYTKKETGRENA
+1372 GDFYTKQATGRETG
-1386 EYFQPIR
+1386 EYFQPIH

-1406 YQRAWSQTAVMMVSP
+1406 YQRAWSQAAVMMVSP

-1430 AMQGN
+1430 AVKGN
-1435 WSSVFNKTIDEYK
+1435 WSSVINKTIDEYK

-1459 VKDASQKA
+1459 VNNTSKKA

-1481 TKQGDHMGSDSLKR
+1481 TKPGDHMGSDSLER

-1503 SDQLYKLRPEFNPAE
+1503 SDQLYNLHSEFDPETQ
-1518 PDEPITFTLE
+1518 DKPIKFTLE

-1551 FKVNRQLDRK
+1551 FKVNHQLDRK

-1568 KQGVAL
+1568 KQGVVVV
-1574 DNDSEEGG
+1574 DDSEEGG
-1582 ITGDGSTNFTI
+1582 ITGDGSTDLTI
-1593 PPLHSFFVRINNP
+1593 PPLHAFFVKVNDP
-1606 ANKEI
+1606 TNKKI

-1619 LGKENDGR
+1619 LGKENDGGA
-1627 TTTRTLR
+1627 TTRTLR

-1647 VRYSAEAVAG
+1647 VRYSAGAVAD
-1657 YQSSEDAEL
+1657 YQTSEDAEL

>member
-23 NGSYDDYYEG
+23 SGRYFEREDIE
-33 YLIQT
+33 IRT

-49 YQISAADRFEGV
+49 FQISAADRFDGV
-61 EFWQIAGGKVQGAH
+61 EFWEIAGGKVQGTH

-84 AGTTLRL
+84 AGTTLLL

-115 STFKTFS
+115 STFKTVS
-122 KVYNWNYDD
+122 KGNNWNYDD
-131 LLMPERVKG
+131 LLMPERVEG
-140 YRFKNGYIG
+140 YRFKNGYVG

-161 YFYYPTKTEFAQM
+161 YFHYPTKADFDRI
-174 FPGNTDSNLDNNY
+174 FPGNTDPNLDNKY

-198 DYTETYDKQ
+198 DYTEKYDKQ
-207 TSHSSSFPNVFWEPT
+207 TSHHSRFQNGYWEPT
-222 LSHRIIYYI
+222 LSHRVIYYI

-246 KQGIADGTLTRS
+246 NQNISKLTS
-258 DETTNAYFEELE
+258 NDETTNAYFEEME
-270 ITFPAWRRA
+270 ITFPTRRRA
-279 NYTQDLVALTKE
+279 NKTLDLVALTKE
-291 ARGYAIPGIEYG
+291 PRGYAIPGVNK
-303 YANDPISK
+303 ANDPITKS
-311 ELNVE
+311 LNVE
-316 IKDNTAG
+316 LKNNTAG
-323 ISLVNNTISGADT
+323 ITLANTTISGT
-336 KIQFNYPSGNRVANN
+336 NSIIKFNYPTGNRVANN

-360 TINGT
+360 TINGK

-381 LLTQTEMK
+381 LLTQTEVK
-389 AHQQVGQSNYYRTPE
+389 AQQQVGQPNYYRTPE

-417 FDYDKNVANLVY
+417 FDYDKNVANLVFS
-429 GNSKYYP
+429 NPKYYP

-449 DGSYGKDSDFPH
+449 DGSYGKNSDFPH
-461 GNGDFAEWGY
+461 GNGDFPEWGY

-477 YVEGPNAW
+477 YMECPGGWASR
-485 TGQYNNPLPN
+485 PLP
-495 DDDPIRYNSRGNKSS
+495 DDNDPIRYNSRGNKSS

-517 SDRAGVVARVPFKEK
+517 SDRPGVVARVPFMEN
-532 LCRGSELFVTAWVKC
+532 LCKGSELFITAWVKC
-547 ARWSSGSDNA
+547 ARGGSDSNNA

-567 EENGVKSYTPIY
+567 EMDGVKTYTPIY
-579 RQQTGQIPLSY
+579 RQQTGQIPCSY
-590 MDLGDSGK
+590 LDLGESRK

-680 DENEPGN
+680 DENTPGN

-701 KNMLELEATIPDE
+701 KSMVELEATIPDE
-714 LKRVEEALKKSA
+714 LKRVEEALKRSA
-726 VAPEANSFGE
+726 VEPQAGFSK
-736 FQRFNFKTPF
+736 FQQLNFKTPF
-746 SQNRTYQAGN
+746 GENKEYQAGE
-756 DATSLARNNKET
+756 DETSLAQNNQE
-768 IDGKEQYFFF
+768 GGRYFFF
-778 GGEDVVGNKTLTVD
+778 RGEDVVGNKTLTVD
-792 FYSMLIPNRPYWLL
+792 FFSKLIPNRPYWLL
-806 ITDPFPDDGIAEAKD
+806 ITKPDTNDGVAHASD
-821 FLDDWGTDC
+821 FLDDWGSPC
-830 AIQTDFMV
+830 AIRTDFMV
-838 KSRNVVRVNGEVVE
+838 KSLNVVRVNGEVVE

-874 EGGYKELEGSDVYFD
+874 ESGYKELDGSNVYFD

-902 EFREVNETYGISVR
+902 EFRDVNATYGVSVR
-916 DALKSFRDIYPNADK
+916 EALKSFRDIYPNADQ
-931 ISEDTPTS
+931 ISDDTPAA
-939 GDFTAEKR
+939 GDFTEAKR
-947 KLLEYYVNIKPTTG
+947 NLLKYYVDIKPTSSH
-961 QYAGLILHKKKL
+961 YAGLILHKKKL

-985 IMPIKITIPG
+985 IMPIQTTLSG
-995 ITEHESNM
+995 ITADELNLV
-1003 ICWNY
+1003 CWDY

-1020 NLHIGFNNMDYPAG
+1020 NLHIGFNNMDYPAE

-1052 KPLTVNLRGAT
+1052 KPLTVNLMGAT
-1063 FVSELNGQMQ
+1063 FVSEENGVMQ

-1094 DPEYTHL
+1094 DPEYKPL
-1101 FDGEGN
+1101 IDDDGN
-1107 HGFDYPIG
+1107 HEFDFPIG
-1115 YLDALHAEKYGPGS
+1115 YLDYLHAESYASGS
-1129 SFDDKMTIH
+1129 SFEDKMTIH
-1138 FDYEGKILAR
+1138 FDYEGNILAR

-1160 GYEYAFTVFYE
+1160 GYYYVFTVFYE
-1171 EAKKN
+1171 EAKKR
-1176 AAPGTTR
+1176 ATPGSTR

-1206 KKGTGSYTIGGWN
+1206 QKGTGPYTIGTWN
-1219 NDDNWQRATREQL
+1219 NDDNWQRATRARL
-1232 NMAADGNGTKYPNSE
+1232 NMTANGKTYPNSE
-1247 KAAYEDGGRAYTPMS
+1247 KAEYEMAGRAYTPMF
-1262 FSKVIIPR
+1262 FSKVVVPK
-1270 GTQVELYSAGH
+1270 GKQVELYNAGH
-1281 SENLWWD
+1281 TGRLWWD

-1296 PRTTNIEYESMT
+1296 PRTTGIEYELMT
-1308 FENPQK
+1308 FENPEK
-1314 AGYITGRFRANL
+1314 TGYITERFRANL
-1326 CDQIH
+1326 CEQIH

-1421 GTQLEPKTM
+1421 GTQLVPKTM
-1430 AMQGN
+1430 AVQGN
-1435 WSSVFNKTIDEYK
+1435 WSSVFNKTIDKYK

-1459 VKDASQKA
+1459 VKDAFQKA

-1481 TKQGDHMGSDSLKR
+1481 SKAGSHIGSDSLGR
-1495 SEKAGLLI
+1495 SDKAGLLI
-1503 SDQLYKLRPEFNPAE
+1503 SDQLYKLHSEFDPAE
-1518 PDEPITFTLE
+1518 PDEPIKFTLE

-1537 IGNPFIAHLDMKEF
+1537 VGNPFIAHLDMKEF
-1551 FKVNRQLDRK
+1551 FKENHQLDRK

-1574 DNDSEEGG
+1574 DNDGEEGG

-1593 PPLHSFFVRINNP
+1593 PPLHSFFVRINDP

-1647 VRYSAEAVAG
+1647 VRYSAGTVAD
-1657 YQSSEDAEL
+1657 YQTSEDAEL

-1699 LGTYGGLT
+1699 LGTYGGLS

-1755 AGAPTQNEEI
+1755 AGAPTQNEMVEA
-1765 ETSRT
+1765 SRT

>member
-23 NGSYDDYYEG
+23 RGWYYDTYESYS
-33 YLIQT
+33 IQT

-49 YQISAADRFEGV
+49 FQISAADRFDGV
-61 EFWQIAGGKVQGAH
+61 EFWEIAGGKVQGAH

-84 AGTTLRL
+84 AGTQIPL
-91 SLPDKLNADY
+91 SLPDKLGGEY

-115 STFKTFS
+115 STFKTDNT
-122 KVYNWNYDD
+122 VPNWNHKD
-131 LLMPERVKG
+131 LLISSRVSG
-140 YRFKNGYIG
+140 YRFKNGYVG
-149 SPLTGTTVLDNM
+149 SPLTGTNVNSVLDDM
-161 YFYYPTKTEFAQM
+161 YFYYPTDSEFKIM
-174 FPGNTDSNLDNNY
+174 FRNPDSNLDNKY

-198 DYTETYDKQ
+198 DYTEKYNKQ
-207 TSHSSSFPNVFWEPT
+207 TSHSSSFLDDGFWEPT

-246 KQGIADGTLTRS
+246 KQGIEDGTLTS
-258 DETTNAYFEELE
+258 SNEATNAYFEEME
-270 ITFPAWRRA
+270 ITYPAQRRA
-279 NYTQDLVALTKE
+279 NYTKDLVALTKD
-291 ARGYAIPGIEYG
+291 ARGYAIPGIQYG
-303 YANDPISK
+303 YAYDPISK
-311 ELNVE
+311 ELNVALE
-316 IKDNTAG
+316 NNTAG
-323 ISLVNNTISGADT
+323 ISLENTTISGSNSII
-336 KIQFNYPSGNRVANN
+336 KFNYPTGNRVANN

-360 TINGT
+360 TINGK

-381 LLTQTEMK
+381 LLTQTEVK
-389 AHQQVGQSNYYRTPE
+389 AQQQVGQPNYYRTPE

-417 FDYDKNVANLVY
+417 FDYDKNVANLVFS
-429 GNSKYYP
+429 NPKYYP

-449 DGSYGKDSDFPH
+449 DGSYEH
-461 GNGDFAEWGY
+461 GDFRGGTGGFPEWGY

-485 TGQYNNPLPN
+485 TGQNNNPLP
-495 DDDPIRYNSRGNKSS
+495 DDNDPIRYNSRGNKSS

-517 SDRAGVVARVPFKEK
+517 SDRPGVVARVPFKEK

-547 ARWSSGSDNA
+547 ARWSTGSDNA
-557 AMLFTIMGVR
+557 AMLFTIMGVH

-590 MDLGDSGK
+590 MDLREPRK

-609 NHSEIDYD
+609 NHSEIEYD

-680 DENEPGN
+680 DENTPGN

-701 KNMLELEATIPDE
+701 KNMVALEASFPDE
-714 LKRVEEALKKSA
+714 LQRVEEALKKSA
-726 VAPEANSFGE
+726 VESEANFFGK

-746 SQNRTYQAGN
+746 DQNKLYQAGD
-756 DATSLARNNKET
+756 DATSLARNNKEI

-792 FYSMLIPNRPYWLL
+792 FYSKLIPNRPYWLL
-806 ITDPFPDDGIAEAKD
+806 ITDPYPDDGIAEAKD
-821 FLDDWGTDC
+821 FLDDWRSPC

-838 KSRNVVRVNGEVVE
+838 KSLNVVRVNGEVVE

-874 EGGYKELEGSDVYFD
+874 EGGYKELDGSDVYFD

-902 EFREVNETYGISVR
+902 EFREVNETYGVSVR
-916 DALKSFRDIYPNADK
+916 EALKSFRDIYPDADK
-931 ISEDTPTS
+931 ISNDMPVNEY
-939 GDFTAEKR
+939 FTENKR
-947 KLLEYYVNIKPTTG
+947 NLLMHYVDIKPTSG
-961 QYAGLILHKKKL
+961 QYAGLILRKKKL

-995 ITEHESNM
+995 IIEHESKM

-1020 NLHIGFNNMDYPAG
+1020 NLHIGFNNMDYPAE

-1042 YKQLKDISKS
+1042 YKQLKDISDTKR
-1052 KPLTVNLRGAT
+1052 LTIDLRGAT
-1063 FVSELNGQMQ
+1063 FVSEENGVMQ

-1081 DTKFKYIYLVGTN
+1081 DAKFKYIYLVGTN
-1094 DPEYTHL
+1094 DPEYKPLINDEANHE
-1101 FDGEGN
+1101 FD
-1107 HGFDYPIG
+1107 FPIG
-1115 YLDALHAEKYGPGS
+1115 YLDALQAETYVAGS
-1129 SFDDKMTIH
+1129 SFEDKMTVH
-1138 FDYEGKILAR
+1138 FDYEGNILAR
-1148 ETSKLEKFEPKE
+1148 ETSPLQKFEPKE
-1160 GYEYAFTVFYE
+1160 GYYYAFTAFYE

-1176 AAPGTTR
+1176 PAPGSTR

-1193 MIVVPEYLVWNDT
+1193 MIVVPEYLVWNGT
-1206 KKGTGSYTIGGWN
+1206 QKGTGSYAIGDWN
-1219 NDDNWQRATREQL
+1219 NDDNWLRATRERL
-1232 NMAADGNGTKYPNSE
+1232 NMPENGKTYPNSE
-1247 KAAYEDGGRAYTPMS
+1247 NTAYEMAGRAFTPMS
-1262 FSKVIIPR
+1262 FSKVIIPKGR
-1270 GTQVELYSAGH
+1270 QVELYKAGH
-1281 SENLWWD
+1281 SENFWWD
-1288 NNKPDYIA
+1288 DGKPNYIA
-1296 PRTTNIEYESMT
+1296 PRTIDIEYELMT
-1308 FENPQK
+1308 FENPK
-1314 AGYITGRFRANL
+1314 KSGYITERFRANL
-1326 CDQIH
+1326 CEQIH

-1349 WVDYEIEAGK
+1349 WVDYEIETGN

-1372 GDFYTKKETGRENA
+1372 GDFYTKKETGRENT
-1386 EYFQPIR
+1386 EYFQPIH

-1430 AMQGN
+1430 AVQGN
-1435 WSSVFNKTIDEYK
+1435 WSSVFNKTIDKYK

-1481 TKQGDHMGSDSLKR
+1481 SKAGSHIGSDSLER
-1495 SEKAGLLI
+1495 SDKAGLLI

-1518 PDEPITFTLE
+1518 PDEPIKFTLE

-1537 IGNPFIAHLDMKEF
+1537 IGNPFIAYLDMKEF
-1551 FKVNRQLDRK
+1551 FKVNHQLDRK

-1574 DNDSEEGG
+1574 DNDGEEGG

-1593 PPLHSFFVRINNP
+1593 PPLHSFFVRINDP

-1647 VRYSAEAVAG
+1647 VRYSARAVAD
-1657 YQSSEDAEL
+1657 YQTSEDAEL
-1666 FLDSNLAGVPM
+1666 FLDPNLAGVPM

>member
-23 NGSYDDYYEG
+23 NGLYYDYGSYS
-33 YLIQT
+33 IQT

-49 YQISAADRFEGV
+49 FQISAADRFDGV
-61 EFWQIAGGKVQGAH
+61 EFWEIAGGKVQGTH

-84 AGTTLRL
+84 AGTTLLL

-115 STFKTFS
+115 STFKTVS
-122 KVYNWNYDD
+122 KGNNWNYDD
-131 LLMPERVKG
+131 LLMPERVEG
-140 YRFKNGYIG
+140 YRFKNGYVG

-161 YFYYPTKTEFAQM
+161 YFHYPTKADFDRM
-174 FPGNTDSNLDNNY
+174 FPGNTDPNLDNKY

-198 DYTETYDKQ
+198 DYTEKYDKQ
-207 TSHSSSFPNVFWEPT
+207 TSHHSRFQNGYWEPT
-222 LSHRIIYYI
+222 LSHRVIYYI

-246 KQGIADGTLTRS
+246 NQNISKLTS
-258 DETTNAYFEELE
+258 NDETTNAYFEEME
-270 ITFPAWRRA
+270 ITFPTRRRA
-279 NYTQDLVALTKE
+279 NKTLDLVALTKE
-291 ARGYAIPGIEYG
+291 PRGYAIPGVNK
-303 YANDPISK
+303 ANDPITKS
-311 ELNVE
+311 LNVE
-316 IKDNTAG
+316 LKNNTAG
-323 ISLVNNTISGADT
+323 ITLANTTISGT
-336 KIQFNYPSGNRVANN
+336 NSIIKFNYPTGNRVANN

-360 TINGT
+360 TINGK

-381 LLTQTEMK
+381 LLTQTEVK
-389 AHQQVGQSNYYRTPE
+389 AHQQVGQPNYYRTPE

-449 DGSYGKDSDFPH
+449 DGSYGKNSDFPH
-461 GNGDFAEWGY
+461 GNGDFPEWGY

-477 YVEGPNAW
+477 YMECPGGWASR
-485 TGQYNNPLPN
+485 PLP
-495 DDDPIRYNSRGNKSS
+495 DDNDPIRYNSRGNKSS

-517 SDRAGVVARVPFKEK
+517 SDRPGVVARVPFMEN
-532 LCRGSELFVTAWVKC
+532 LCKGSELFITAWVKC
-547 ARWSSGSDNA
+547 ARGGSDSNNA

-567 EENGVKSYTPIY
+567 EMDGVKTYTPIY
-579 RQQTGQIPLSY
+579 RQQTGQIPCSY
-590 MDLGDSGK
+590 LDLGESRK

-680 DENEPGN
+680 DENTPGN

-701 KNMLELEATIPDE
+701 KSMIELEATIPDE
-714 LKRVEEALKKSA
+714 LKRVEEALKRSA
-726 VAPEANSFGE
+726 VEPQAGFSK
-736 FQRFNFKTPF
+736 FQQLNFKTPF
-746 SQNRTYQAGN
+746 GENKEYQAGE
-756 DATSLARNNKET
+756 DETSLAQNNQE
-768 IDGKEQYFFF
+768 GGRYFFF
-778 GGEDVVGNKTLTVD
+778 RGEDVVGNKTLTVD
-792 FYSMLIPNRPYWLL
+792 FFSKLIPNRPYWLL
-806 ITDPFPDDGIAEAKD
+806 ITKPDTNDGVAHASD
-821 FLDDWGTDC
+821 FLDDWGSPC
-830 AIQTDFMV
+830 AIRTDFMV
-838 KSRNVVRVNGEVVE
+838 KSLNVVRVNGEVVE

-874 EGGYKELEGSDVYFD
+874 EGGYKELDGSNVYFD

-902 EFREVNETYGISVR
+902 EFRDVNATYGVSVR
-916 DALKSFRDIYPNADK
+916 EALKSFRDIYPDADS
-931 ISEDTPTS
+931 ISDDTPAA
-939 GDFTAEKR
+939 GDFTEAKR
-947 KLLEYYVNIKPTTG
+947 NLLKYYVDIKPTSSH
-961 QYAGLILHKKKL
+961 YAGLILHKKKL

-1020 NLHIGFNNMDYPAG
+1020 NLHIGFNNMDYPAE

-1052 KPLTVNLRGAT
+1052 KPLTVNLIGAT

-1081 DTKFKYIYLVGTN
+1081 DAKYKYIYLVGTN
-1094 DPEYTHL
+1094 DPEYKSL
-1101 FDGEGN
+1101 IDDDGN
-1107 HGFDYPIG
+1107 HEFDFPIG
-1115 YLDALHAEKYGPGS
+1115 YLDYLHAESYASGS
-1129 SFDDKMTIH
+1129 SFEDKMIIH
-1138 FDYEGKILAR
+1138 FDYEGNILAR

-1160 GYEYAFTVFYE
+1160 GYYYVFTVFYE
-1171 EAKKN
+1171 EAKKR
-1176 AAPGTTR
+1176 ATPGSTR

-1206 KKGTGSYTIGGWN
+1206 QKGTGPYTIGTWN
-1219 NDDNWQRATREQL
+1219 NDDNWQRATRARL
-1232 NMAADGNGTKYPNSE
+1232 NMTANEKTYPNSE
-1247 KAAYEDGGRAYTPMS
+1247 KAEYEMAGRAYTPMF
-1262 FSKVIIPR
+1262 FSKVVVPT
-1270 GTQVELYSAGH
+1270 GKQVELYNAGH
-1281 SENLWWD
+1281 TGRLWWD

-1296 PRTTNIEYESMT
+1296 PRTTGIEYELMT
-1308 FENPQK
+1308 FENPEK
-1314 AGYITGRFRANL
+1314 TGYITERFRANL
-1326 CDQIH
+1326 CEQIH

-1386 EYFQPIR
+1386 EYFQPIH

-1421 GTQLEPKTM
+1421 GTQLVPKTM
-1430 AMQGN
+1430 AVQGN
-1435 WSSVFNKTIDEYK
+1435 WSSVFNKTIDKYK
-1448 PTQGFSLKVQD
+1448 PIQGFSLKVQD
-1459 VKDASQKA
+1459 VKDASKKA

-1481 TKQGDHMGSDSLKR
+1481 SKAGNHMGSDSLER
-1495 SEKAGLLI
+1495 SDKAGLLI
-1503 SDQLYKLRPEFNPAE
+1503 SDQLYKLHSEFDPAK
-1518 PDEPITFTLE
+1518 PDEPIKFTLE

-1537 IGNPFIAHLDMKEF
+1537 VGNPFIAHLDMKEF
-1551 FKVNRQLDRK
+1551 FKVNHQLDRK

-1574 DNDSEEGG
+1574 DNDGEEGG

-1593 PPLHSFFVRINNP
+1593 PPLHSFFIRINDP

-1647 VRYSAEAVAG
+1647 VHYSAGAVAD
-1657 YQSSEDAEL
+1657 YQTSEDAEL
-1666 FLDSNLAGVPM
+1666 FLDSNLTGVPM

-1776 QNRIVVSSSSVP
+1776 QNRIVISSSSVP

>member
-23 NGSYDDYYEG
+23 RGWYYDTYESYS
-33 YLIQT
+33 IRT
-38 KAAKWHDLQKE
+38 KAAKWHDLQNE
-49 YQISAADRFEGV
+49 FHISAADRFDGV
-61 EFWQIAGGKVQGAH
+61 EFWEIADGKVQGAH

-84 AGTTLRL
+84 AGTQIPL
-91 SLPDKLNADY
+91 SLPDKLGGEY

-115 STFKTFS
+115 STFKTVR
-122 KVYNWNYDD
+122 KVNNWNYDD
-131 LLMPERVKG
+131 LLMPATTYG
-140 YRFKNGYIG
+140 FRFKNGYVG
-149 SPLTGTTVLDNM
+149 SPLTGTNSNRVLDNM
-161 YFYYPTKTEFAQM
+161 YFYYPTKAEFASM
-174 FPGNTDSNLDNNY
+174 FPGNTDPNLDNKY

-198 DYTETYDKQ
+198 DYTETYNKQ
-207 TSHSSSFPNVFWEPT
+207 TSHNSSFLYGGFWEPT

-231 CNVDDNENASYVKRW
+231 CNVDDNEDVSYVKRW
-246 KQGIADGTLTRS
+246 KQGIADGTLIS
-258 DETTNAYFEELE
+258 SNEATNAYFEEME
-270 ITFPAWRRA
+270 ITYPAQRRA
-279 NYTQDLVALTKE
+279 NYTKDLVALTKD
-291 ARGYAIPGIEYG
+291 ARGYAIPGVEKAYDTETLSVSIEG
-303 YANDPISK
+303 
-311 ELNVE
+311 
-316 IKDNTAG
+316 NTAG
-323 ISLVNNTISGADT
+323 IYLENNTISGD
-336 KIQFNYPSGNRVANN
+336 KSIIPFNYPAGNRVANN

-360 TINGT
+360 IINGK

-381 LLTQTEMK
+381 LLTQTEVK
-389 AHQQVGQSNYYRTPE
+389 ANQQVGKDNYYRTPE

-412 LTEQN
+412 LTERN

-429 GNSKYYP
+429 GNPKYYP

-449 DGSYGKDSDFPH
+449 DGSYGKDFPNGGGDFP
-461 GNGDFAEWGY
+461 EWGY
-471 YALTNS
+471 YALTNA
-477 YVEGPNAW
+477 YVECPGGWGSGGFPVPSDN
-485 TGQYNNPLPN
+485 
-495 DDDPIRYNSRGNKSS
+495 DPIRYNSRGNKSS

-517 SDRAGVVARVPFKEK
+517 SDRPGVVARVPFKEK

-547 ARWSSGSDNA
+547 ARGGSGSNNA

-567 EENGVKSYTPIY
+567 EENGIKSYTPIY
-579 RQQTGQIPLSY
+579 RQQTGQIPSSY
-590 MDLGDSGK
+590 LDLGESGK
-598 NDWMQLYFSFV
+598 NDWMQLYFSFI

-625 QSASTNG
+625 QSASTQG

-656 NCTEDAVRVNF
+656 NCTDDAVRVNF

-680 DENEPGN
+680 DENKQGN
-687 HGVDFCFVDTVLFH
+687 HGIDFCFVDTVLFH
-701 KNMLELEATIPDE
+701 KSMVELETTISDYSG
-714 LKRVEEALKKSA
+714 RVEEALNRSA
-726 VAPEANSFGE
+726 VEPEANFFGK
-736 FQRFNFKTPF
+736 FQRLNFKTPF
-746 SQNRTYQAGN
+746 NQNKSYQAGN
-756 DATSLARNNKET
+756 DETSLARKNKEG
-768 IDGKEQYFFF
+768 DQYFFF

-806 ITDPFPDDGIAEAKD
+806 ITDPFPVGDGIAEAKD
-821 FLDDWGTDC
+821 FLNDWGTDC

-838 KSRNVVRVNGEVVE
+838 KSLNVVRINGEVVE

-874 EGGYKELEGSDVYFD
+874 EGGYKELDGSDVYFD

-902 EFREVNETYGISVR
+902 EFREVNETYGVSVR
-916 DALKSFRDIYPNADK
+916 EALMSFRQYYMDADS
-931 ISEDTPTS
+931 ISDDTPPIGT
-939 GDFTAEKR
+939 FTDNMK
-947 KLLEYYVNIKPTTG
+947 KILKHYVNIKPTSG

-1020 NLHIGFNNMDYPAG
+1020 NLHIGFNNMDYPAE

-1042 YKQLKDISKS
+1042 YMQLKDISKS

-1081 DTKFKYIYLVGTN
+1081 DAKYKYIYLVGTN
-1094 DPEYTHL
+1094 DPEYKPL
-1101 FDGEGN
+1101 IDDDGN
-1107 HGFDYPIG
+1107 HEFDFPIG
-1115 YLDALHAEKYGPGS
+1115 YLDYLHAESYASGS
-1129 SFDDKMTIH
+1129 SFEDKMIIH
-1138 FDYEGKILAR
+1138 FDYDGNILAR

-1160 GYEYAFTVFYE
+1160 GYYYVFTVFYE
-1171 EAKKN
+1171 EAKKR
-1176 AAPGTTR
+1176 ATPGSTR

-1206 KKGTGSYTIGGWN
+1206 QKGTGPYTIGTWN
-1219 NDDNWQRATREQL
+1219 NDDNWQRATRARL
-1232 NMAADGNGTKYPNSE
+1232 NMTANGKTYPNSE
-1247 KAAYEDGGRAYTPMS
+1247 KPEYEMAGRAYTPMF
-1262 FSKVIIPR
+1262 FSKVVVPK
-1270 GTQVELYSAGH
+1270 GTQVELYNAGH
-1281 SENLWWD
+1281 TGRLWWD

-1296 PRTTNIEYESMT
+1296 PRTTGIEYELMT
-1308 FENPQK
+1308 FENPK
-1314 AGYITGRFRANL
+1314 KTGYITERFRANL
-1326 CDQIH
+1326 CEQIH

-1349 WVDYEIEAGK
+1349 WVDYEIETGN

-1372 GDFYTKKETGRENA
+1372 GDFYTKQATGRETA
-1386 EYFQPIR
+1386 EYFQPIH

-1406 YQRAWSQTAVMMVSP
+1406 YQRAWSQSAVMMVSP
-1421 GTQLEPKTM
+1421 GTQLVPKTM
-1430 AMQGN
+1430 AVKGN
-1435 WSSVFNKTIDEYK
+1435 WSSVINKTIDEYK

-1459 VKDASQKA
+1459 VKDTSQKA

-1481 TKQGDHMGSDSLKR
+1481 TKPGDHMGSDSLER

-1503 SDQLYKLRPEFNPAE
+1503 SDQLYELHPEFAPE
-1518 PDEPITFTLE
+1518 TQDKPITFTLE
-1528 NNNGTDYYL
+1528 NNNETEYYL

-1551 FKVNRQLDRK
+1551 FKENHQLDKK
-1561 YWYIVGD
+1561 YWYKVGD
-1568 KQGVAL
+1568 KQGVVVI
-1574 DNDSEEGG
+1574 DDSEEGG

-1593 PPLHSFFVRINNP
+1593 PPLYSFFVRINDP
-1606 ANKEI
+1606 TDREI

-1619 LGKENDGR
+1619 LGKENEGR
-1627 TTTRTLR
+1627 ATTRALQ

-1639 DGKVSHAV
+1639 EGKVSHAV
-1647 VRYSAEAVAG
+1647 VHYSTEAVAG

-1666 FLDSNLAGVPM
+1666 FLDSSQTGVPM
-1677 VYTVAGSMAV
+1677 VYTVAGSTAV

-1699 LGTYGGLT
+1699 LGTYGGST
-1707 DEVALTF
+1707 DEVTLTF
-1714 NGTESFSNLSLYD
+1714 NGTESFSDVALYD
-1727 AVNHTEIPLSEGVS
+1727 AVSRVETPLSEGTS
-1741 VRIKGNVGGRYYLR
+1741 VQIKGNVGGRYYLR
-1755 AGAPTQNEEI
+1755 AGTPTHNEEI

-1776 QNRIVVSSSSVP
+1776 QNRIVVCSSSAP
-1788 VEKIRICRINGSLVN
+1788 IERIQITRINGTLV
-1803 EIKANDFYRE
+1803 EVIKAHDLYRE
-1813 IHVSSPG
+1813 IPVSSPG

-1830 GKSEVGK
+1830 GKSVASK
-1837 VRLY
+1837 ISLY

>member
-23 NGSYDDYYEG
+23 VDYYDYEG
-33 YLIQT
+33 REIQT

-49 YQISAADRFEGV
+49 FQISAADRFDGV
-61 EFWQIAGGKVQGAH
+61 EFWEIAGGKVQGTH

-84 AGTTLRL
+84 AGTTLLL

-115 STFKTFS
+115 STFKTLS

-140 YRFKNGYIG
+140 YRFKNGYVG

-161 YFYYPTKTEFAQM
+161 YFHYPTKADFDRM
-174 FPGNTDSNLDNNY
+174 FPGNTDPNLDNKY

-198 DYTETYDKQ
+198 DYTEKYDKQ
-207 TSHSSSFPNVFWEPT
+207 TSHHSRFQNGYWEPT
-222 LSHRIIYYI
+222 LSHRVIYYI

-246 KQGIADGTLTRS
+246 NQNISKLTS
-258 DETTNAYFEELE
+258 NDETTNAYFEEME
-270 ITFPAWRRA
+270 ITFPTRRRA
-279 NYTQDLVALTKE
+279 NKTLDLVALTKE
-291 ARGYAIPGIEYG
+291 PRGYAIPGVNK
-303 YANDPISK
+303 ANDPITKS
-311 ELNVE
+311 LNVE
-316 IKDNTAG
+316 LKNNTAG
-323 ISLVNNTISGADT
+323 ITLANTTISGT
-336 KIQFNYPSGNRVANN
+336 NSIIKFNYPTGNRVANN

-360 TINGT
+360 TINGK

-381 LLTQTEMK
+381 LLTQTEVK
-389 AHQQVGQSNYYRTPE
+389 AHQQVGQPNYYRTPE

-449 DGSYGKDSDFPH
+449 DGSYGKNSDFPH
-461 GNGDFAEWGY
+461 GNGDFPEWGY

-477 YVEGPNAW
+477 YMECPGGWASR
-485 TGQYNNPLPN
+485 PLP
-495 DDDPIRYNSRGNKSS
+495 DDNDPIRYNSRGNKSS

-517 SDRAGVVARVPFKEK
+517 SDRPGVVARVPFMEN
-532 LCRGSELFVTAWVKC
+532 LCKGSELFITAWVKC
-547 ARWSSGSDNA
+547 ARGGSDSNNA

-567 EENGVKSYTPIY
+567 EMDGVKTYTPIY
-579 RQQTGQIPLSY
+579 RQQTGQIPCSY
-590 MDLGDSGK
+590 LDLGESRK

-667 SMDWTRILSRLGI
+667 SMNWTRILSRLGI
-680 DENEPGN
+680 DENTPGN

-701 KNMLELEATIPDE
+701 KSMIELEATIPDE
-714 LKRVEEALKKSA
+714 LKRVEEALKRSA
-726 VAPEANSFGE
+726 VEPQAGFSK
-736 FQRFNFKTPF
+736 FQQLNFKTPF
-746 SQNRTYQAGN
+746 GENKEYQAGE
-756 DATSLARNNKET
+756 DETSLAQNNQE
-768 IDGKEQYFFF
+768 GGRYFFF
-778 GGEDVVGNKTLTVD
+778 RGEDVVGNKTLTVD
-792 FYSMLIPNRPYWLL
+792 FFSKLIPNRPYWLL
-806 ITDPFPDDGIAEAKD
+806 ITKPDTNDGVAHASD
-821 FLDDWGTDC
+821 FLDDWGSPC
-830 AIQTDFMV
+830 AIRTDFMV
-838 KSRNVVRVNGEVVE
+838 KSLNVVRVNGEVVE

-874 EGGYKELEGSDVYFD
+874 EGGYKELDGSNVYFD

-902 EFREVNETYGISVR
+902 EFRDVNATYGVSVR
-916 DALKSFRDIYPNADK
+916 EALKSFRDIYPDADS
-931 ISEDTPTS
+931 ISDDTPAA
-939 GDFTAEKR
+939 GDFTEAKR
-947 KLLEYYVNIKPTTG
+947 NLLKYYVDIKPTSSH
-961 QYAGLILHKKKL
+961 YAGLILHKKKL

-1020 NLHIGFNNMDYPAG
+1020 NLHIGFNNMDYPAE

-1052 KPLTVNLRGAT
+1052 KPLTVNLMGAT

-1081 DTKFKYIYLVGTN
+1081 DAKYKYIYLVGTN
-1094 DPEYTHL
+1094 DPEYKSL
-1101 FDGEGN
+1101 IDDDGN
-1107 HGFDYPIG
+1107 HEFDFPIG
-1115 YLDALHAEKYGPGS
+1115 YLDYLHAESYASGS
-1129 SFDDKMTIH
+1129 SFEDKMIIH
-1138 FDYEGKILAR
+1138 FDYEGNILAR

-1160 GYEYAFTVFYE
+1160 GYYYVFTVFYE
-1171 EAKKN
+1171 EAKKR
-1176 AAPGTTR
+1176 ATPGSTR

-1206 KKGTGSYTIGGWN
+1206 QKGTGPYTIGTWN
-1219 NDDNWQRATREQL
+1219 NDDNWQRATRARL
-1232 NMAADGNGTKYPNSE
+1232 NMTANEKTYPNSE
-1247 KAAYEDGGRAYTPMS
+1247 KAEYEMAGRAYTPMF
-1262 FSKVIIPR
+1262 FSKVVVPT
-1270 GTQVELYSAGH
+1270 GKQVELYNAGH
-1281 SENLWWD
+1281 TGRLWWD

-1296 PRTTNIEYESMT
+1296 PRTTGIEYELMT
-1308 FENPQK
+1308 FENPEK
-1314 AGYITGRFRANL
+1314 TGYITERFRANL
-1326 CDQIH
+1326 CEQIH

-1386 EYFQPIR
+1386 EYFQPIH

-1430 AMQGN
+1430 AVQGN
-1435 WSSVFNKTIDEYK
+1435 WSSVFNKTIDKYK

-1481 TKQGDHMGSDSLKR
+1481 SKAGSHIGSDSLER
-1495 SEKAGLLI
+1495 SDKAGLLI
-1503 SDQLYKLRPEFNPAE
+1503 SDQLYKLHSEFDPAE
-1518 PDEPITFTLE
+1518 PDEPIKFTLE

-1537 IGNPFIAHLDMKEF
+1537 VGNPFIAHLDMKEF
-1551 FKVNRQLDRK
+1551 FKENHQLDRK
-1561 YWYIVGD
+1561 YWYIVAD

-1574 DNDSEEGG
+1574 DNDGEEGG

-1593 PPLHSFFVRINNP
+1593 PPLHSFFVRINDP

-1647 VRYSAEAVAG
+1647 VRYSAGAVAD
-1657 YQSSEDAEL
+1657 YQTSEDAEL

-1699 LGTYGGLT
+1699 LGTYGELT

>member
-23 NGSYDDYYEG
+23 SGGYFNYED
-33 YLIQT
+33 IEIRT

-49 YQISAADRFEGV
+49 FQISAADRFDGV
-61 EFWQIAGGKVQGAH
+61 EFWEIAGGKVQGTH

-84 AGTTLRL
+84 AGTTLLL

-115 STFKTFS
+115 STFKTHS

-140 YRFKNGYIG
+140 YRFKNGYVG

-161 YFYYPTKTEFAQM
+161 YFHYPTKADFDRM
-174 FPGNTDSNLDNNY
+174 FPGNTNPNLDNKY

-198 DYTETYDKQ
+198 DYTEKYDKQ
-207 TSHSSSFPNVFWEPT
+207 TSHHSRFQNGYWEPT
-222 LSHRIIYYI
+222 LSHRVIYYI

-246 KQGIADGTLTRS
+246 NQNISKLTS
-258 DETTNAYFEELE
+258 NDETTNAYFEEME
-270 ITFPAWRRA
+270 ITFPTRRRA
-279 NYTQDLVALTKE
+279 NKTLDLVALTKE
-291 ARGYAIPGIEYG
+291 PRGYAIPGVNK
-303 YANDPISK
+303 ANDPITKS
-311 ELNVE
+311 LNVE
-316 IKDNTAG
+316 LKNNTAG
-323 ISLVNNTISGADT
+323 ITLANTTISGT
-336 KIQFNYPSGNRVANN
+336 NSIIKFNYPTGNRVANN

-360 TINGT
+360 TINGK

-381 LLTQTEMK
+381 LLTQTEVK
-389 AHQQVGQSNYYRTPE
+389 AHQQVGQPNYYRTPE

-417 FDYDKNVANLVY
+417 FDYDKNVANLVFS
-429 GNSKYYP
+429 NPKYYP

-449 DGSYGKDSDFPH
+449 DGSYGKNSDFPH
-461 GNGDFAEWGY
+461 GNGDFPEWGY

-477 YVEGPNAW
+477 YMECPGGWASR
-485 TGQYNNPLPN
+485 PLP
-495 DDDPIRYNSRGNKSS
+495 DDNDPIRYNSRGNKSS

-517 SDRAGVVARVPFKEK
+517 SDRPGVVARVPFMEN
-532 LCRGSELFVTAWVKC
+532 LCKGSELFITAWVKC
-547 ARWSSGSDNA
+547 ARGGSDSNNA

-567 EENGVKSYTPIY
+567 EMDGVKTYTPIY
-579 RQQTGQIPLSY
+579 RQQTGQIPCSY
-590 MDLGDSGK
+590 LDLGESRK

-680 DENEPGN
+680 DENTPGN

-701 KNMLELEATIPDE
+701 KSMVELEATISDYS
-714 LKRVEEALKKSA
+714 KRVEEALNRSA
-726 VAPEANSFGE
+726 IEPETGFSK
-736 FQRFNFKTPF
+736 FQQLNFKTPF
-746 SQNRTYQAGN
+746 GENKEYQAG
-756 DATSLARNNKET
+756 DDETSLALNNQE
-768 IDGKEQYFFF
+768 GGRYFFF
-778 GGEDVVGNKTLTVD
+778 RGEDVVGNRTLTVD
-792 FYSMLIPNRPYWLL
+792 FFSKLIPNRPYWLL
-806 ITDPFPDDGIAEAKD
+806 ITKPDTNDGVAHASD
-821 FLDDWGTDC
+821 FLDDWGSPC
-830 AIQTDFMV
+830 AIRTDFMV
-838 KSRNVVRVNGEVVE
+838 KSLNVVRVNGEVVE

-865 TVDLKIPDG
+865 TVDLKISDG
-874 EGGYKELEGSDVYFD
+874 EGGYKELDGSNVYFD

-902 EFREVNETYGISVR
+902 EFRDVNATYGVSVR
-916 DALKSFRDIYPNADK
+916 EALKSFRDIYPDADQ
-931 ISEDTPTS
+931 ISDDTPAA
-939 GDFTAEKR
+939 GDFTEAKR
-947 KLLEYYVNIKPTTG
+947 NLLKYYVDIKPTSG

-995 ITEHESNM
+995 ITEHM

-1020 NLHIGFNNMDYPAG
+1020 NLHIGFNSLIYPAD
-1034 HYPNIRIG
+1034 HNPNIRIG
-1042 YKQLKDISKS
+1042 YKQLKDISDTKR
-1052 KPLTVNLRGAT
+1052 LTIDLRGAT
-1063 FVSELNGQMQ
+1063 FVSEENGVMQ

-1081 DTKFKYIYLVGTN
+1081 DAKFKYIYLVGTN
-1094 DPEYTHL
+1094 DPEYKPLINDEANHE
-1101 FDGEGN
+1101 FD
-1107 HGFDYPIG
+1107 FPIG
-1115 YLDALHAEKYGPGS
+1115 YLDALHAETYVEGS
-1129 SFDDKMTIH
+1129 SFEDKMMVH
-1138 FDYEGKILAR
+1138 FDYEGNILAR
-1148 ETSKLEKFEPKE
+1148 ETSQLQKFEPKE
-1160 GYEYAFTVFYE
+1160 GYEYTFTAFYE

-1176 AAPGTTR
+1176 ATSGSTR

-1206 KKGTGSYTIGGWN
+1206 QKGTGPYTIGTWN
-1219 NDDNWQRATREQL
+1219 NDDNWQRATRARL
-1232 NMAADGNGTKYPNSE
+1232 NMTANGKTYPNSE
-1247 KAAYEDGGRAYTPMS
+1247 KAEYEMAGRAYTPMF
-1262 FSKVIIPR
+1262 FSKVVVPK
-1270 GTQVELYSAGH
+1270 GKQVELYNAGH
-1281 SENLWWD
+1281 TERLWWD
-1288 NNKPDYIA
+1288 NYKPDYIA
-1296 PRTTNIEYESMT
+1296 PRTTGIEYELMT
-1308 FENPQK
+1308 FENPEK
-1314 AGYITGRFRANL
+1314 TGYITERFRANL
-1326 CDQIH
+1326 CEQIH

-1386 EYFQPIR
+1386 EYFQPIH

-1421 GTQLEPKTM
+1421 GTQLVPKTM
-1430 AMQGN
+1430 AVQGN
-1435 WSSVFNKTIDEYK
+1435 WSSVFNKTIDKYK

-1459 VKDASQKA
+1459 VKDAFQKA

-1481 TKQGDHMGSDSLKR
+1481 TKPGSHMGSDSLER
-1495 SEKAGLLI
+1495 SDKAGLLI
-1503 SDQLYKLRPEFNPAE
+1503 SDQLYKLHSEFDPAK
-1518 PDEPITFTLE
+1518 PDEPIKFTLE

-1537 IGNPFIAHLDMKEF
+1537 VGNPFIAHLDMKEF
-1551 FKVNRQLDRK
+1551 FKVNHQLDRK

-1574 DNDSEEGG
+1574 DNDGEEGG

-1593 PPLHSFFVRINNP
+1593 PPLHSFFVRINDP

-1647 VRYSAEAVAG
+1647 VRYSAGAVAD
-1657 YQSSEDAEL
+1657 YQTSEDAEL

-1741 VRIKGNVGGRYYLR
+1741 VRIKGNVGGRYYLH
-1755 AGAPTQNEEI
+1755 AGAPTQNEMVEA
-1765 ETSRT
+1765 SRT

-1813 IHVSSPG
+1813 IYVSSPG

>member
-23 NGSYDDYYEG
+23 SGGYNDYYEG
-33 YLIQT
+33 YSIQT
-38 KAAKWHDLQKE
+38 KAAKWHDLQNE
-49 YQISAADRFEGV
+49 FQISAADRFEGV
-61 EFWQIAGGKVQGAH
+61 KFWEIAGGNVQGAH

-84 AGTTLRL
+84 TGTQISL
-91 SLPDKLNADY
+91 SLPDKLDDY
-101 SIQTYQRWYDIRRL
+101 SIKTYQRWYDIRRL
-115 STFKTFS
+115 STFKTLS

-131 LLMPERVKG
+131 LLMPATAQA
-140 YRFKNGYIG
+140 YRFKNGYVG
-149 SPLTGTTVLDNM
+149 SPLTGVLDYM
-161 YFYYPTKTEFAQM
+161 YFYYPTKIEFEQM
-174 FPGNTDSNLDNNY
+174 FPGNTDPNLDNNY

-198 DYTETYDKQ
+198 DYTEKYDKQ
-207 TSHSSSFPNVFWEPT
+207 TSKHSQFGAGGYYWEPT

-246 KQGIADGTLTRS
+246 KQNISKLTS
-258 DETTNAYFEELE
+258 NDEATNAYFEEME
-270 ITFPAWRRA
+270 IIFPAQRRA
-279 NYTQDLVALTKE
+279 DFTKDLVALTKE
-291 ARGYAIPGIEYG
+291 ARGYAIPGIQYG
-303 YANDPISK
+303 YAYDPISK
-311 ELNVE
+311 ELNVALE
-316 IKDNTAG
+316 NNTAG
-323 ISLVNNTISGADT
+323 ISLENTTISGSNSII
-336 KIQFNYPSGNRVANN
+336 KFNYPTGNRVANN

-360 TINGT
+360 TINGK

-381 LLTQTEMK
+381 LLTQTEVK
-389 AHQQVGQSNYYRTPE
+389 AHQQVGMDNYYRTPE

-417 FDYDKNVANLVY
+417 FDYDKNVANLVFS
-429 GNSKYYP
+429 NPKYYP

-449 DGSYGKDSDFPH
+449 DGSYEH
-461 GNGDFAEWGY
+461 GDFRGGTGGFPEWGY

-485 TGQYNNPLPN
+485 TGQNNNPLP
-495 DDDPIRYNSRGNKSS
+495 DDNDPIRYNSRGNKSS

-517 SDRAGVVARVPFKEK
+517 SDRPGVVARVPFKEK

-547 ARWSSGSDNA
+547 ARWGTGSDNA

-567 EENGVKSYTPIY
+567 EKDGVKTYTPIY
-579 RQQTGQIPLSY
+579 RQQTGQIPCSY
-590 MDLGDSGK
+590 LDLGESRK

-680 DENEPGN
+680 DENTPGN

-701 KNMLELEATIPDE
+701 KSMVELEATISDYS
-714 LKRVEEALKKSA
+714 KRVEEALNRSA
-726 VAPEANSFGE
+726 IEPETGFSK
-736 FQRFNFKTPF
+736 FQQLNFKTPF
-746 SQNRTYQAGN
+746 GENKEYQAG
-756 DATSLARNNKET
+756 DDETSLALNNQE
-768 IDGKEQYFFF
+768 GGRYFFF
-778 GGEDVVGNKTLTVD
+778 RGEDVVGNRTLTVD
-792 FYSMLIPNRPYWLL
+792 FFSKLIPNRPYWLL
-806 ITDPFPDDGIAEAKD
+806 ITKPDTNDGVAHASD
-821 FLDDWGTDC
+821 FLDDWGSPC
-830 AIQTDFMV
+830 AIRTDFMV
-838 KSRNVVRVNGEVVE
+838 KSLNVVRVNGEVVE

-865 TVDLKIPDG
+865 TVDLKISDG
-874 EGGYKELEGSDVYFD
+874 EGGYKELDGSNVYFD

-902 EFREVNETYGISVR
+902 EFRDVNATYGVSVR
-916 DALKSFRDIYPNADK
+916 EALKSFRDIYPDADQ
-931 ISEDTPTS
+931 ISDDTPAA
-939 GDFTAEKR
+939 GDFTEAKR
-947 KLLEYYVNIKPTTG
+947 NLLKYYVDIKPTSG

-995 ITEHESNM
+995 ITEHM

-1020 NLHIGFNNMDYPAG
+1020 NLHIGFNSLIYPAD
-1034 HYPNIRIG
+1034 HNPNIRIG
-1042 YKQLKDISKS
+1042 YKQLKDISDTKR
-1052 KPLTVNLRGAT
+1052 LTIDLRGAT
-1063 FVSELNGQMQ
+1063 FVSEENGVMQ

-1081 DTKFKYIYLVGTN
+1081 DAKFKYIYLVGTN
-1094 DPEYTHL
+1094 DPEYKPLINDEANHE
-1101 FDGEGN
+1101 FD
-1107 HGFDYPIG
+1107 FPIG
-1115 YLDALHAEKYGPGS
+1115 YLDALHAETYVEGS
-1129 SFDDKMTIH
+1129 SFEDKMMVH
-1138 FDYEGKILAR
+1138 FDYEGNILAR
-1148 ETSKLEKFEPKE
+1148 ETSQLQKFEPKE
-1160 GYEYAFTVFYE
+1160 GYEYTFTAFYE

-1176 AAPGTTR
+1176 ATSGSTR

-1206 KKGTGSYTIGGWN
+1206 QKGTGPYTIGTWN
-1219 NDDNWQRATREQL
+1219 NDGNWQRASRVRL
-1232 NMAADGNGTKYPNSE
+1232 NMTANGKTYPNSE
-1247 KAAYEDGGRAYTPMS
+1247 KAEYEMAGRAYTPMF
-1262 FSKVIIPR
+1262 FSKVVVPKGR
-1270 GTQVELYSAGH
+1270 QVELYNAGH
-1281 SENLWWD
+1281 TERLWWD

-1296 PRTTNIEYESMT
+1296 PRTTGIEYELMT
-1308 FENPQK
+1308 FENPEK
-1314 AGYITGRFRANL
+1314 TGYITERFRANL
-1326 CDQIH
+1326 CEQIH
-1331 IEPEAEVVHAEYL
+1331 VEPEAEVVHAEYL

-1349 WVDYEIEAGK
+1349 WVDYEIETGK

-1386 EYFQPIR
+1386 EYFQPIH

-1430 AMQGN
+1430 AVQGN
-1435 WSSVFNKTIDEYK
+1435 WSSVFNKTIDKYK

-1459 VKDASQKA
+1459 VKDASKKA

-1481 TKQGDHMGSDSLKR
+1481 SKDGNHKGSDSLDR
-1495 SEKAGLLI
+1495 SNKAGLLI
-1503 SDQLYKLRPEFNPAE
+1503 SDQLYNLHSEFDPAK
-1518 PDEPITFTLE
+1518 PDEPIKFTLE

-1537 IGNPFIAHLDMKEF
+1537 VGNPFIAHLDMKEF
-1551 FKVNRQLDRK
+1551 FKVNHQLDRK

-1574 DNDSEEGG
+1574 GNDGEEGG

-1593 PPLHSFFVRINNP
+1593 PPLHSFFVRINDP

-1647 VRYSAEAVAG
+1647 VRYSAGAVAD
-1657 YQSSEDAEL
+1657 YQTSEDAEL

-1741 VRIKGNVGGRYYLR
+1741 VRIKGNVGGRYYLH
-1755 AGAPTQNEEI
+1755 AGAPTQNEMVEA
-1765 ETSRT
+1765 SRT

>member
-23 NGSYDDYYEG
+23 VDYYDYEG
-33 YLIQT
+33 REIQT

-49 YQISAADRFEGV
+49 FQISAADRFDGV
-61 EFWQIAGGKVQGAH
+61 EFWEIAGGKVQGTH
-75 TSVDTLYVH
+75 TCVDTLYVH
-84 AGTTLRL
+84 AGTQIPL
-91 SLPDKLNADY
+91 SLPDKLDDY
-101 SIQTYQRWYDIRRL
+101 SIKTYQRWYDIRRL
-115 STFKTFS
+115 STFKTDNI
-122 KVYNWNYDD
+122 VYSWNHED
-131 LLMPERVKG
+131 LLISSRVRG
-140 YRFKNGYIG
+140 YRFQNGYVG
-149 SPLTGTTVLDNM
+149 SPLTGTNANSVLDDM
-161 YFYYPTKTEFAQM
+161 YFYYPTDSEFKTM
-174 FPGNTDSNLDNNY
+174 FRNPDSNLDNKY

-198 DYTETYDKQ
+198 DYTETYNKQ
-207 TSHSSSFPNVFWEPT
+207 TSHSSSFLYGGFWEPT

-231 CNVDDNENASYVKRW
+231 CNVDDNEDVSYVKRW
-246 KQGIADGTLTRS
+246 KQGLENGTLKSS
-258 DETTNAYFEELE
+258 DEASNAYFEEME
-270 ITFPAWRRA
+270 ITFPARRRA
-279 NYTQDLVALTKE
+279 NYTQDLVALTKD
-291 ARGYAIPGIEYG
+291 ARGYAIPGIQYG
-303 YANDPISK
+303 YANDPIGK

-316 IKDNTAG
+316 LQNNTAG
-323 ISLVNNTISGADT
+323 ISLENTTISGSNSII
-336 KIQFNYPSGNRVANN
+336 KFNYPTGNRVANN

-381 LLTQTEMK
+381 LLTQTEVK
-389 AHQQVGQSNYYRTPE
+389 VHQQVGKDNYYRTPE

-449 DGSYGKDSDFPH
+449 DGSYEH
-461 GNGDFAEWGY
+461 GDFRGGSGNFPEWGY

-485 TGQYNNPLPN
+485 TQQYNNPLPN

-517 SDRAGVVARVPFKEK
+517 SDRPGVVARVPFKEK

-547 ARWSSGSDNA
+547 ARWSTGSDNA

-590 MDLGDSGK
+590 MDLGESEK

-646 PQAEVTQLTM
+646 PQAEVTQLGM
-656 NCTEDAVRVNF
+656 DCANEAVRVNF
-667 SMDWTRILSRLGI
+667 SMDWTRIFSRLGI
-680 DENEPGN
+680 DENTPGN

-701 KNMLELEATIPDE
+701 KNMLELEASIPNE
-714 LKRVEEALKKSA
+714 LDRVEEALKRSA
-726 VAPEANSFGE
+726 VAPEANFFGK

-746 SQNRTYQAGN
+746 NQNRTYQAGD

-768 IDGKEQYFFF
+768 IEDKELYFFF
-778 GGEDVVGNKTLTVD
+778 GGKDVVGNKTLTVD
-792 FYSMLIPNRPYWLL
+792 FYSRLIPNRPYWLL

-838 KSRNVVRVNGEVVE
+838 KSINLIRVNGEVID

-865 TVDLKIPDG
+865 TVDLRIKNDDG
-874 EGGYKELEGSDVYFD
+874 SYTEVENENVYYD
-889 WFFGTSANIDTEA
+889 WFFGTPDNIDTEA
-902 EFREVNETYGISVR
+902 EFREVNATYGVSVHE
-916 DALKSFRDIYPNADK
+916 ALMSFRQNYPEAEK
-931 ISEDTPTS
+931 ISEDTPANA
-939 GDFTAEKR
+939 DFTEAKR
-947 KLLEYYVNIKPTTG
+947 NLLMYYIDKVKATG
-961 QYAGLILHKKKL
+961 SQYPGLILRKKKL

-985 IMPIKITIPG
+985 IMPIPTVG
-995 ITEHESNM
+995 VEESG

-1008 IPVMMNVTGNSP
+1008 IPFMMNVTGNSP
-1020 NLHIGFNNMDYPAG
+1020 NLHIGFNNLLYPAD
-1034 HYPNIRIG
+1034 HNPNIRIG
-1042 YKQLKDISKS
+1042 YKQLKDISDTKR
-1052 KPLTVNLRGAT
+1052 LTLDLRGAT
-1063 FVSELNGQMQ
+1063 FVSEQNGVMQ

-1081 DTKFKYIYLVGTN
+1081 DAKFKYIYLVGTN
-1094 DPEYTHL
+1094 DPEYKPL
-1101 FDGEGN
+1101 FDGVGN
-1107 HGFDYPIG
+1107 HEFDYPIG
-1115 YLDALHAEKYGPGS
+1115 YLDDLHAETYVQGS
-1129 SFDDKMTIH
+1129 AFDDKMTIH

-1148 ETSKLEKFEPKE
+1148 EKSKLEKFEPKE
-1160 GYEYAFTVFYE
+1160 GYYYTFTVFYE
-1171 EAKKN
+1171 EAKKD

-1219 NDDNWQRATREQL
+1219 NDDNWQRATRAQL

-1270 GTQVELYSAGH
+1270 GTQVELYKAGH

-1288 NNKPDYIA
+1288 NYKPNYIA
-1296 PRTTNIEYESMT
+1296 PRTTDIEYELMT

-1314 AGYITGRFRANL
+1314 AGYITERFRANL
-1326 CDQIH
+1326 CEQIH

-1372 GDFYTKKETGRENA
+1372 GDFYTKQATGRETG

-1430 AMQGN
+1430 AVQGN

-1459 VKDASQKA
+1459 VNNTSKKA

-1481 TKQGDHMGSDSLKR
+1481 TNKGNRIGSDSLKR

-1503 SDQLYKLRPEFNPAE
+1503 SDQLYNLHPEFAPGT
-1518 PDEPITFTLE
+1518 PDKPITFTLE
-1528 NNNGTDYYL
+1528 NNNETDYYL

-1551 FKVNRQLDRK
+1551 FKENHQLDKK
-1561 YWYIVGD
+1561 YWYKVGD
-1568 KQGVAL
+1568 KQGVVVV
-1574 DNDSEEGG
+1574 DDSEEGG

-1593 PPLHSFFVRINNP
+1593 PPLYSFFVRIKNP
-1606 ANKEI
+1606 TNKGI

-1627 TTTRTLR
+1627 TTTRALR

-1647 VRYSAEAVAG
+1647 VRYSAGAVAD
-1657 YQSSEDAEL
+1657 YQTSEDAEL

-1677 VYTVAGSMAV
+1677 VYTVAGSTAV

-1714 NGTESFSNLSLYD
+1714 NGTESFSDVALYD

-1755 AGAPTQNEEI
+1755 AGAPTRNEEI

>member
-23 NGSYDDYYEG
+23 VDYYDYEG
-33 YLIQT
+33 REIQT

-49 YQISAADRFEGV
+49 FQISAADRFDGV
-61 EFWQIAGGKVQGAH
+61 EFWEIAGGKVQGTH

-84 AGTTLRL
+84 AGTTLLL

-115 STFKTFS
+115 STFKTLS

-140 YRFKNGYIG
+140 YRFKNGYVG

-161 YFYYPTKTEFAQM
+161 YFHYPTKADFDRM
-174 FPGNTDSNLDNNY
+174 FPGNTDPNLDNKY

-198 DYTETYDKQ
+198 DYTEKYDKQ
-207 TSHSSSFPNVFWEPT
+207 TSHHSRFQNGYWEPT
-222 LSHRIIYYI
+222 LSHRVIYYI

-246 KQGIADGTLTRS
+246 NQNISKLTS
-258 DETTNAYFEELE
+258 NDETTNAYFEEME
-270 ITFPAWRRA
+270 ITFPTRRRA
-279 NYTQDLVALTKE
+279 NKTLDLVALTKE
-291 ARGYAIPGIEYG
+291 PRGYAIPGVNK
-303 YANDPISK
+303 ANDPITKS
-311 ELNVE
+311 LNVE
-316 IKDNTAG
+316 LKNNTAG
-323 ISLVNNTISGADT
+323 ITLANTTISGT
-336 KIQFNYPSGNRVANN
+336 NSIIKFNYPTGNRVANN

-360 TINGT
+360 TINGK

-381 LLTQTEMK
+381 LLTQTEVK
-389 AHQQVGQSNYYRTPE
+389 AHQQVGQPNYYRTPE

-449 DGSYGKDSDFPH
+449 DGSYGKNSDFPH
-461 GNGDFAEWGY
+461 GNGDFPEWGY

-477 YVEGPNAW
+477 YMECPGGWASR
-485 TGQYNNPLPN
+485 PLP
-495 DDDPIRYNSRGNKSS
+495 DDNDPIRYNSRGNKSS

-517 SDRAGVVARVPFKEK
+517 SDRPGVVARVPFMEN
-532 LCRGSELFVTAWVKC
+532 LCKGSELFITAWVKC
-547 ARWSSGSDNA
+547 ARGGSDSNNA

-567 EENGVKSYTPIY
+567 EMDGVKTYTPIY
-579 RQQTGQIPLSY
+579 RQQTGQIPCSY
-590 MDLGDSGK
+590 LDLGESRK

-680 DENEPGN
+680 DENTSGN

-701 KNMLELEATIPDE
+701 KSMIELEATIPDE
-714 LKRVEEALKKSA
+714 LKRVEEALKRSA
-726 VAPEANSFGE
+726 VEPQAGFSK
-736 FQRFNFKTPF
+736 FQQLNFKTPF
-746 SQNRTYQAGN
+746 GENKEYQAGE
-756 DATSLARNNKET
+756 DETSLAQNNQE
-768 IDGKEQYFFF
+768 GGRYFFF
-778 GGEDVVGNKTLTVD
+778 RGEDVVGNKTLTVD
-792 FYSMLIPNRPYWLL
+792 FFSKLIPNRPYWLL
-806 ITDPFPDDGIAEAKD
+806 ITKPDTNDGVAHASD
-821 FLDDWGTDC
+821 FLDDWGSPC
-830 AIQTDFMV
+830 AIRTDFMV
-838 KSRNVVRVNGEVVE
+838 KSLNVVRVNGEVVE

-874 EGGYKELEGSDVYFD
+874 EGGYKELDGSNVYFD

-902 EFREVNETYGISVR
+902 EFRDVNATYGVSVR
-916 DALKSFRDIYPNADK
+916 EALKSFRDIYPDADQ
-931 ISEDTPTS
+931 ISDDTPAA
-939 GDFTAEKR
+939 GDFTEAKR
-947 KLLEYYVNIKPTTG
+947 NLLKYYVDIKPTSSH
-961 QYAGLILHKKKL
+961 YAGLILHKKKL

-1020 NLHIGFNNMDYPAG
+1020 NLHIGFNNMDYPAE

-1052 KPLTVNLRGAT
+1052 KPLTVNLMGAT
-1063 FVSELNGQMQ
+1063 FVSEENGVMQ
-1073 PVDSIYAE
+1073 RVDSIYAE
-1081 DTKFKYIYLVGTN
+1081 DAKYKYIYLVGTN
-1094 DPEYTHL
+1094 DPEYKPL
-1101 FDGEGN
+1101 IDDDGN
-1107 HGFDYPIG
+1107 HEFDFPIG
-1115 YLDALHAEKYGPGS
+1115 YLDYLHAESYASGS
-1129 SFDDKMTIH
+1129 SFEDKMIIH
-1138 FDYEGKILAR
+1138 FDYEGNILAR

-1160 GYEYAFTVFYE
+1160 GYYYVFTVFYE
-1171 EAKKN
+1171 EAKKR
-1176 AAPGTTR
+1176 ATPGSTR

-1206 KKGTGSYTIGGWN
+1206 QKGAGSYTIGTWN
-1219 NDDNWQRATREQL
+1219 NDDNWQRATRARL
-1232 NMAADGNGTKYPNSE
+1232 NMTANGNTYPNSE
-1247 KAAYEDGGRAYTPMS
+1247 KAEYEMAGRAYTPMF
-1262 FSKVIIPR
+1262 FSKVVVPK
-1270 GTQVELYSAGH
+1270 GTQVELYNAGH
-1281 SENLWWD
+1281 TERLWWD
-1288 NNKPDYIA
+1288 NYKPDYIA
-1296 PRTTNIEYESMT
+1296 PRTTGIEYELMT
-1308 FENPQK
+1308 FENPEK
-1314 AGYITGRFRANL
+1314 TGYITERFRANL
-1326 CDQIH
+1326 CEQIH

-1386 EYFQPIR
+1386 EYFQPIH

-1421 GTQLEPKTM
+1421 GTQLVPKTM
-1430 AMQGN
+1430 AVQGN
-1435 WSSVFNKTIDEYK
+1435 WSSVFNKTIDKYK
-1448 PTQGFSLKVQD
+1448 PIQGFSLKVQD
-1459 VKDASQKA
+1459 VKDASKKA

-1481 TKQGDHMGSDSLKR
+1481 LKAGNHMGSDSLER
-1495 SEKAGLLI
+1495 SDKAGLLI
-1503 SDQLYKLRPEFNPAE
+1503 SDQLYKLHSEFDPAK
-1518 PDEPITFTLE
+1518 PDEPIKFTLE

-1537 IGNPFIAHLDMKEF
+1537 VGNPFIAHLDMKEF
-1551 FKVNRQLDRK
+1551 FKVNHQLDRK

-1574 DNDSEEGG
+1574 DNDGEEGG

-1593 PPLHSFFVRINNP
+1593 PPLHSFFVRINDP

-1647 VRYSAEAVAG
+1647 VHYSAGAVAD
-1657 YQSSEDAEL
+1657 YQTSEDAEL

-1776 QNRIVVSSSSVP
+1776 QNRIVISSSSVP

>member
-23 NGSYDDYYEG
+23 VDYYDYEG
-33 YLIQT
+33 REIQT

-49 YQISAADRFEGV
+49 FQISAADRFDGV
-61 EFWQIAGGKVQGAH
+61 EFWEIAGGKVQGTH

-84 AGTTLRL
+84 AGTTLLL

-115 STFKTFS
+115 STFKTLS

-140 YRFKNGYIG
+140 YRFKNGYVG

-161 YFYYPTKTEFAQM
+161 YFHYPTKADFDRM
-174 FPGNTDSNLDNNY
+174 FPGNTDPNLDNKY

-198 DYTETYDKQ
+198 DYTEKYDKQ
-207 TSHSSSFPNVFWEPT
+207 TSHHSRFQNGYWEPT
-222 LSHRIIYYI
+222 LSHRVIYYI

-246 KQGIADGTLTRS
+246 NQNISKLTS
-258 DETTNAYFEELE
+258 NDETTNAYFEEME
-270 ITFPAWRRA
+270 ITFPTRRRA
-279 NYTQDLVALTKE
+279 NKTLDLVALTKE
-291 ARGYAIPGIEYG
+291 PRGYAIPGVNK
-303 YANDPISK
+303 ANDPITKS
-311 ELNVE
+311 LNVE
-316 IKDNTAG
+316 LKNNTAG
-323 ISLVNNTISGADT
+323 ITLANTTISGT
-336 KIQFNYPSGNRVANN
+336 NSIIKFNYPTGNRVANN

-360 TINGT
+360 TINGK

-381 LLTQTEMK
+381 LLTQTEVK
-389 AHQQVGQSNYYRTPE
+389 AHQQVGQPNYYRTPE

-449 DGSYGKDSDFPH
+449 DGSYGKNSDFPH
-461 GNGDFAEWGY
+461 GNGDFPEWGY

-477 YVEGPNAW
+477 YMECPGGWASR
-485 TGQYNNPLPN
+485 PLP
-495 DDDPIRYNSRGNKSS
+495 DDNDPIRYNSRGNKSS

-517 SDRAGVVARVPFKEK
+517 SDRPGVVARVPFMEN
-532 LCRGSELFVTAWVKC
+532 LCKGSELFITAWVKC
-547 ARWSSGSDNA
+547 ARGGSDSNNA

-567 EENGVKSYTPIY
+567 EMDGVKTYTPIY
-579 RQQTGQIPLSY
+579 RQQTGQIPCSY
-590 MDLGDSGK
+590 LDLGESRK

-680 DENEPGN
+680 DENTPGN

-701 KNMLELEATIPDE
+701 KSMIELEATIPDE
-714 LKRVEEALKKSA
+714 LKRVEEALKRSA
-726 VAPEANSFGE
+726 VEPQAGFSK
-736 FQRFNFKTPF
+736 FQQLNFKTPF
-746 SQNRTYQAGN
+746 GENKEYQAGE
-756 DATSLARNNKET
+756 DETSLAQNNQE
-768 IDGKEQYFFF
+768 GGRYFFF
-778 GGEDVVGNKTLTVD
+778 RGEDVVGNKTLTVD
-792 FYSMLIPNRPYWLL
+792 FFSKLIPNRPYWLL
-806 ITDPFPDDGIAEAKD
+806 ITKPDTNDGVAHASD
-821 FLDDWGTDC
+821 FLDDWGSPC
-830 AIQTDFMV
+830 AIRTDFMV
-838 KSRNVVRVNGEVVE
+838 KSLNVVRVNGEVVE

-874 EGGYKELEGSDVYFD
+874 EGGYKELDGSNVYFD

-902 EFREVNETYGISVR
+902 EFRDVNATYGVSVR
-916 DALKSFRDIYPNADK
+916 EALKSFRDIYPDADS
-931 ISEDTPTS
+931 ISDDTPAA
-939 GDFTAEKR
+939 GDFTEAKR
-947 KLLEYYVNIKPTTG
+947 NLLKYYVDIKPTSSH
-961 QYAGLILHKKKL
+961 YAGLILHKKKL

-1020 NLHIGFNNMDYPAG
+1020 NLHIGFNNMDYPAE

-1052 KPLTVNLRGAT
+1052 KPLTVNLMGAT

-1081 DTKFKYIYLVGTN
+1081 DAKYKYIYLVGTN
-1094 DPEYTHL
+1094 DPEYKSL
-1101 FDGEGN
+1101 IDDDGN
-1107 HGFDYPIG
+1107 HEFDFPIG
-1115 YLDALHAEKYGPGS
+1115 YLDYLHAESYASGS
-1129 SFDDKMTIH
+1129 SFEDKMIIH
-1138 FDYEGKILAR
+1138 FDYEGNILAR

-1160 GYEYAFTVFYE
+1160 GYYYVFTVFYE
-1171 EAKKN
+1171 EAKKR
-1176 AAPGTTR
+1176 ATPGSTR

-1206 KKGTGSYTIGGWN
+1206 QKGTGPYTIGTWN
-1219 NDDNWQRATREQL
+1219 NDDNWQRATRARL
-1232 NMAADGNGTKYPNSE
+1232 NMTANEKTYPNSE
-1247 KAAYEDGGRAYTPMS
+1247 KAEYEMAGRAYTPMF
-1262 FSKVIIPR
+1262 FSKVVVPT
-1270 GTQVELYSAGH
+1270 GKQVELYNAGH
-1281 SENLWWD
+1281 TGRLWWD

-1296 PRTTNIEYESMT
+1296 PRTTGIEYELMT
-1308 FENPQK
+1308 FENPEK
-1314 AGYITGRFRANL
+1314 TGYITERFRANL
-1326 CDQIH
+1326 CEQIH

-1386 EYFQPIR
+1386 EYFQPIH

-1421 GTQLEPKTM
+1421 GTQLVPKTM
-1430 AMQGN
+1430 AVQGN
-1435 WSSVFNKTIDEYK
+1435 WSSVFNKTIDKYK
-1448 PTQGFSLKVQD
+1448 PIQGFSLKVQD
-1459 VKDASQKA
+1459 VKDASKKA

-1481 TKQGDHMGSDSLKR
+1481 SKAGNHMGSDSLER
-1495 SEKAGLLI
+1495 SDKAGLLI
-1503 SDQLYKLRPEFNPAE
+1503 SDQLYKLHSEFDPAK
-1518 PDEPITFTLE
+1518 PDEPIKFTLE

-1537 IGNPFIAHLDMKEF
+1537 VGNPFIAHLDMKEF
-1551 FKVNRQLDRK
+1551 FKVNHQLDRK

-1574 DNDSEEGG
+1574 DNDGEEGG

-1593 PPLHSFFVRINNP
+1593 PPLHSFFIRINDP

-1647 VRYSAEAVAG
+1647 VHYSAGAVAD
-1657 YQSSEDAEL
+1657 YQTSEDAEL
-1666 FLDSNLAGVPM
+1666 FLDSNLTGVPM

-1776 QNRIVVSSSSVP
+1776 QNRIVISSSSVP

>member
-23 NGSYDDYYEG
+23 VDYDNYYKDRE
-33 YLIQT
+33 IQT

-49 YQISAADRFEGV
+49 FQISAADRFDGV
-61 EFWQIAGGKVQGAH
+61 EFWEIADGKVQGTH

-84 AGTTLRL
+84 AGTTLLL
-91 SLPDKLNADY
+91 SLPDKLNAAY

-161 YFYYPTKTEFAQM
+161 YFHYPTKADFESM
-174 FPGNTDSNLDNNY
+174 FSGNTDPNLDNKY

-198 DYTETYDKQ
+198 DYTEKYDKQ
-207 TSHSSSFPNVFWEPT
+207 TSHHSRFQDGYWEPT
-222 LSHRIIYYI
+222 LSHRVIYYI

-246 KQGIADGTLTRS
+246 KQNISKLTS
-258 DETTNAYFEELE
+258 NDETTNAYFEEME
-270 ITFPAWRRA
+270 ITFPAQRRA
-279 NYTQDLVALTKE
+279 NKTLDLVALTKE
-291 ARGYAIPGIEYG
+291 ARGYAIPGVNK
-303 YANDPISK
+303 ANDTDKLWVSIVNNEAK
-311 ELNVE
+311 
-316 IKDNTAG
+316 
-323 ISLVNNTISGADT
+323 ISLANGLVSGT
-336 KIQFNYPSGNRVANN
+336 NSIIQFNYPTGNRVANN

-360 TINGT
+360 TINGK

-389 AHQQVGQSNYYRTPE
+389 AHQQVGMDNYYRTPE

-417 FDYDKNVANLVY
+417 FDYDKNVANLVFS
-429 GNSKYYP
+429 NPKYYP

-449 DGSYGKDSDFPH
+449 DGSYEHGDFRGGS
-461 GNGDFAEWGY
+461 GNFAEWGY

-485 TGQYNNPLPN
+485 TGQNNNPLP
-495 DDDPIRYNSRGNKSS
+495 DDNDPIRYNSRGNKSS

-517 SDRAGVVARVPFKEK
+517 SDRSGVVARVPFKEK

-547 ARWSSGSDNA
+547 ARWATGSDNA

-567 EENGVKSYTPIY
+567 EKDGVKTYTPIY

-590 MDLGDSGK
+590 MDLKEPGK

-680 DENEPGN
+680 DENTPGS

-701 KNMLELEATIPDE
+701 KNMVELEATFPDE
-714 LKRVEEALKKSA
+714 LKRVEEALNKSA
-726 VAPEANSFGE
+726 VEPETGFSK
-736 FQRFNFKTPF
+736 FQQLNFKTPF
-746 SQNRTYQAGN
+746 GENKEYQAGV
-756 DATSLARNNKET
+756 DLSSLALNNQE
-768 IDGKEQYFFF
+768 GGQYFFF
-778 GGEDVVGNKTLTVD
+778 RGEDVVGNKTLTVD
-792 FYSMLIPNRPYWLL
+792 FFSKLIPNRPYWLL
-806 ITDPFPDDGIAEAKD
+806 MTKPDTNDGVAHASD
-821 FLDDWGTDC
+821 FLDDWGSPC

-838 KSRNVVRVNGEVVE
+838 KSRNVVRINGEVVE

-865 TVDLKIPDG
+865 TVGLKIPDG
-874 EGGYKELEGSDVYFD
+874 EGGYKELDGSNVYFD

-902 EFREVNETYGISVR
+902 EFRDVNATYGVSVR
-916 DALKSFRDIYPNADK
+916 EALKSFRDIYPDADQ
-931 ISEDTPTS
+931 ISDDTPAA
-939 GDFTAEKR
+939 GDFTEAKR
-947 KLLEYYVNIKPTTG
+947 NLLKYYVDIKPTSSH
-961 QYAGLILHKKKL
+961 YAGLILHKKKL

-1020 NLHIGFNNMDYPAG
+1020 NLHIGFNNMDYPAE

-1081 DTKFKYIYLVGTN
+1081 DAKYKYIYLVGTN
-1094 DPEYTHL
+1094 DPEYKPL
-1101 FDGEGN
+1101 IDDDGN
-1107 HGFDYPIG
+1107 HEFDFPIG
-1115 YLDALHAEKYGPGS
+1115 YLDYLHAESYASGS
-1129 SFDDKMTIH
+1129 SFEDKMIIH
-1138 FDYEGKILAR
+1138 FDYEGNILAR

-1160 GYEYAFTVFYE
+1160 GYYYVFTVFYE
-1171 EAKKN
+1171 EAKKR
-1176 AAPGTTR
+1176 ATPGSTR

-1206 KKGTGSYTIGGWN
+1206 QKGTGSYTIGTWN
-1219 NDDNWQRATREQL
+1219 NDDNWQRATRARL
-1232 NMAADGNGTKYPNSE
+1232 NMTANGKTYPNSE
-1247 KAAYEDGGRAYTPMS
+1247 KAEYEMAGRAYTPMF
-1262 FSKVIIPR
+1262 FSKVVVPK
-1270 GTQVELYSAGH
+1270 GKQVELYNAGH
-1281 SENLWWD
+1281 TGRLWWD

-1296 PRTTNIEYESMT
+1296 PRTTGIEYELMT
-1308 FENPQK
+1308 FENPEK
-1314 AGYITGRFRANL
+1314 TGYITERFRANL
-1326 CDQIH
+1326 CEQIH

-1430 AMQGN
+1430 AVRGN
-1435 WSSVFNKTIDEYK
+1435 WSSVFNKTIDKYK

-1481 TKQGDHMGSDSLKR
+1481 SKAGDHMGSDSLER
-1495 SEKAGLLI
+1495 SDKAGLLI
-1503 SDQLYKLRPEFNPAE
+1503 SDQLYKLHSEFDPAE
-1518 PDEPITFTLE
+1518 PDEPIKFTLE

-1537 IGNPFIAHLDMKEF
+1537 VGNPFIAHLDMKEF
-1551 FKVNRQLDRK
+1551 FKENHQLDKK
-1561 YWYIVGD
+1561 YWYKVGD
-1568 KQGVAL
+1568 KQGVVVI
-1574 DNDSEEGG
+1574 DDSEEGG

-1593 PPLHSFFVRINNP
+1593 PPLYSFFVRINDPTNR
-1606 ANKEI
+1606 EI

-1627 TTTRTLR
+1627 ATTRALQ

-1639 DGKVSHAV
+1639 EGKVSHAV
-1647 VRYSAEAVAG
+1647 VRYSAGAVAD
-1657 YQSSEDAEL
+1657 YQTSEDAEL

-1741 VRIKGNVGGRYYLR
+1741 VRIKGNVGGRYYLC
-1755 AGAPTQNEEI
+1755 AGTPTQNEEI

>member
-23 NGSYDDYYEG
+23 SGRYFEREDIE
-33 YLIQT
+33 IRT

-49 YQISAADRFEGV
+49 FQISAADRFDGV
-61 EFWQIAGGKVQGAH
+61 EFWEIAGGKVQGTH

-84 AGTTLRL
+84 AGTTLLL

-115 STFKTFS
+115 STFKTVS
-122 KVYNWNYDD
+122 KGNNWNYDD
-131 LLMPERVKG
+131 LLMPERVEG
-140 YRFKNGYIG
+140 YRFKNGYVG

-161 YFYYPTKTEFAQM
+161 YFHYPTKADFDRM
-174 FPGNTDSNLDNNY
+174 FPGNTDPNLDNKY

-198 DYTETYDKQ
+198 DYTEKYDKQ
-207 TSHSSSFPNVFWEPT
+207 TSHHSRFQNGYWEPT
-222 LSHRIIYYI
+222 LSHRVIYYI

-246 KQGIADGTLTRS
+246 NQNISKLTS
-258 DETTNAYFEELE
+258 NDETTNAYFEEME
-270 ITFPAWRRA
+270 ITFPTRRRA
-279 NYTQDLVALTKE
+279 NKTLDLVALTKE
-291 ARGYAIPGIEYG
+291 PRGYAIPGVNK
-303 YANDPISK
+303 ANDPITKS
-311 ELNVE
+311 LNVE
-316 IKDNTAG
+316 LKNNTAG
-323 ISLVNNTISGADT
+323 ITLANTTISGT
-336 KIQFNYPSGNRVANN
+336 NSIIKFNYPTGNRVANN

-360 TINGT
+360 TINGK

-381 LLTQTEMK
+381 LLTQTEVK
-389 AHQQVGQSNYYRTPE
+389 AQQQVGQPNYYRTPE

-417 FDYDKNVANLVY
+417 FDYDKNVANLVFS
-429 GNSKYYP
+429 NPKYYP

-449 DGSYGKDSDFPH
+449 DGSYGKNSDFPH
-461 GNGDFAEWGY
+461 GNGDFPEWGY

-477 YVEGPNAW
+477 YMECPGGWASR
-485 TGQYNNPLPN
+485 PLP
-495 DDDPIRYNSRGNKSS
+495 DDNDPIRYNSRGNKSS

-517 SDRAGVVARVPFKEK
+517 SDRPGVVARVPFMEN
-532 LCRGSELFVTAWVKC
+532 LCKGSELFITAWVKC
-547 ARWSSGSDNA
+547 ARGGSDSNNA

-567 EENGVKSYTPIY
+567 EMDGVKTYTPIY
-579 RQQTGQIPLSY
+579 RQQTGQIPCSY
-590 MDLGDSGK
+590 LDLGESRK

-680 DENEPGN
+680 DENTPGN
-687 HGVDFCFVDTVLFH
+687 HGIDFCFVDTVLFH
-701 KNMLELEATIPDE
+701 KSMIELETTIPDE
-714 LKRVEEALKKSA
+714 LKRVEEALKRSA
-726 VAPEANSFGE
+726 VEPQAGFSK
-736 FQRFNFKTPF
+736 FQQLNFKTPF
-746 SQNRTYQAGN
+746 GKNKEYQAGV
-756 DATSLARNNKET
+756 DLSSLAQNNQE
-768 IDGKEQYFFF
+768 GGRYFFF
-778 GGEDVVGNKTLTVD
+778 RGEDVVGNRTLTVD
-792 FYSMLIPNRPYWLL
+792 FFSKLIPNRPYWLL
-806 ITDPFPDDGIAEAKD
+806 ITKPDTNDGVAHASD
-821 FLDDWGTDC
+821 FLDDWGSPC
-830 AIQTDFMV
+830 AIRTDFMV
-838 KSRNVVRVNGEVVE
+838 KSLNVVRVNGEVVE

-874 EGGYKELEGSDVYFD
+874 EGGYKELDGSDVYFD

-902 EFREVNETYGISVR
+902 EFREVNETYGVSVR
-916 DALKSFRDIYPNADK
+916 EALKSFRDIYPDADQ
-931 ISEDTPTS
+931 ISDDTQAA
-939 GDFTAEKR
+939 GDFTEAKR
-947 KLLEYYVNIKPTTG
+947 NLLKYYVDIKPTSSH
-961 QYAGLILHKKKL
+961 YAGLILHQKKL

-978 NPGLHMV
+978 SPGLHMV
-985 IMPIKITIPG
+985 IMPIQTTLSG
-995 ITEHESNM
+995 ITADELNLV
-1003 ICWNY
+1003 CWDY

-1020 NLHIGFNNMDYPAG
+1020 NLHIGFNNMDYPAE

-1052 KPLTVNLRGAT
+1052 KPLTVNLMGAT
-1063 FVSELNGQMQ
+1063 FVSEENGVMQ

-1094 DPEYTHL
+1094 DPEYKPL
-1101 FDGEGN
+1101 IDDDGN
-1107 HGFDYPIG
+1107 HEFDFPIG
-1115 YLDALHAEKYGPGS
+1115 YLDYLHAESYASGS
-1129 SFDDKMTIH
+1129 SFEDKMTIH
-1138 FDYEGKILAR
+1138 FDYEGNILAR

-1160 GYEYAFTVFYE
+1160 GYYYVFTVFYE
-1171 EAKKN
+1171 EAKKR
-1176 AAPGTTR
+1176 ATPGSTH

-1206 KKGTGSYTIGGWN
+1206 QKGTGPYTIGTWN
-1219 NDDNWQRATREQL
+1219 NDDNWQRATRARL
-1232 NMAADGNGTKYPNSE
+1232 NMTANGKTYPNSE
-1247 KAAYEDGGRAYTPMS
+1247 KAEYEMAGRAYTPMF
-1262 FSKVIIPR
+1262 FSKVVVPK
-1270 GTQVELYSAGH
+1270 GKQVELYNAGH
-1281 SENLWWD
+1281 TGRLWWD

-1296 PRTTNIEYESMT
+1296 PRTTGIEYELMT
-1308 FENPQK
+1308 FENPEK
-1314 AGYITGRFRANL
+1314 TGYITERFRANL
-1326 CDQIH
+1326 CEQIH

-1406 YQRAWSQTAVMMVSP
+1406 YQRAWSQTAVMMVSA
-1421 GTQLEPKTM
+1421 GTQLVPKTM
-1430 AMQGN
+1430 AVQGN
-1435 WSSVFNKTIDEYK
+1435 WSSVFNKTIDKYK

-1459 VKDASQKA
+1459 VKDASKKA

-1481 TKQGDHMGSDSLKR
+1481 SKAGSHMGSDSLER
-1495 SEKAGLLI
+1495 SDKAGLLI
-1503 SDQLYKLRPEFNPAE
+1503 SDQLYKLHSEFNPAE
-1518 PDEPITFTLE
+1518 PDEPIKFTLE

-1537 IGNPFIAHLDMKEF
+1537 VGNPFIAHLDMKEF
-1551 FKVNRQLDRK
+1551 FKENHQLDRK

-1574 DNDSEEGG
+1574 DNDGEEGG

-1593 PPLHSFFVRINNP
+1593 PPLHSFFVRINDP

-1647 VRYSAEAVAG
+1647 VRYSAGAVAD
-1657 YQSSEDAEL
+1657 YQTSEDAEL

-1755 AGAPTQNEEI
+1755 AGAPTQSEEI

-1770 LIYTLG
+1770 LIYTLD

>member
-23 NGSYDDYYEG
+23 VDYYDYEG
-33 YLIQT
+33 REIQT

-49 YQISAADRFEGV
+49 FQISAADRFDGV
-61 EFWQIAGGKVQGAH
+61 EFWEIAGGKVQGTH

-91 SLPDKLNADY
+91 SLPDKLNAAY

-115 STFKTFS
+115 STFETFS

-140 YRFKNGYIG
+140 YRFKNGYVG

-161 YFYYPTKTEFAQM
+161 YFHYPTKADFERM
-174 FPGNTDSNLDNNY
+174 FPGNTDPNLDNKY

-198 DYTETYDKQ
+198 DYTEKYDKQ
-207 TSHSSSFPNVFWEPT
+207 TSHHSRFENGYWEPT
-222 LSHRIIYYI
+222 LSHRVIYYI

-246 KQGIADGTLTRS
+246 KQNISKLTS
-258 DETTNAYFEELE
+258 NDEATNAYFEEME
-270 ITFPAWRRA
+270 ITFPAQRRA
-279 NYTQDLVALTKE
+279 NKTLDLVALTKE
-291 ARGYAIPGIEYG
+291 ARGYAIPGVNK
-303 YANDPISK
+303 ANDTDMLRVSI
-311 ELNVE
+311 
-316 IKDNTAG
+316 
-323 ISLVNNTISGADT
+323 VNNEAKIFLENESVSGT
-336 KIQFNYPSGNRVANN
+336 NSIIQFNYPSGNRVNDN

-360 TINGT
+360 TINGK

-374 TFKEEGN
+374 TFKKEGN

-389 AHQQVGQSNYYRTPE
+389 AHQQVGMDNYYRTPE

-417 FDYDKNVANLVY
+417 FDYDKNVANLVFS
-429 GNSKYYP
+429 NPKYYP

-461 GNGDFAEWGY
+461 GNGDFPEWGY

-477 YVEGPNAW
+477 YMECPGGWASR
-485 TGQYNNPLPN
+485 PLP
-495 DDDPIRYNSRGNKSS
+495 DDNDPIRYNSRGNKSS

-517 SDRAGVVARVPFKEK
+517 SDRPGVVARVPFMEN
-532 LCRGSELFVTAWVKC
+532 LCKGSELFITAWVKC
-547 ARWSSGSDNA
+547 ARGDSGSNNA

-567 EENGVKSYTPIY
+567 EMDGVKTYTPIY
-579 RQQTGQIPLSY
+579 RQQTGQIPCSY
-590 MDLGDSGK
+590 LDLKEWHK

-680 DENEPGN
+680 DENTPGN

-701 KNMLELEATIPDE
+701 KSMIELETTIPDKLE
-714 LKRVEEALKKSA
+714 RLEKALIISA
-726 VAPEANSFGE
+726 VEPETGFSK
-736 FQRFNFKTPF
+736 FQQLNFKTPF
-746 SQNRTYQAGN
+746 DENKEYQAGF
-756 DATSLARNNKET
+756 DLSSLAQNNQE
-768 IDGKEQYFFF
+768 GGQYFFF
-778 GGEDVVGNKTLTVD
+778 RGEDVVGNRTLTVD
-792 FYSMLIPNRPYWLL
+792 FFSKLIPNRPYWLL
-806 ITDPFPDDGIAEAKD
+806 ITKPDTNDGVAHASD

-830 AIQTDFMV
+830 AIRTDFMV
-838 KSRNVVRVNGEVVE
+838 KSLNVVRINGEVVE

-874 EGGYKELEGSDVYFD
+874 EGGYKELDGSDVYFD

-902 EFREVNETYGISVR
+902 EFREKNETYGVSVR
-916 DALKSFRDIYPNADK
+916 EALKSFRDIYPYADK
-931 ISEDTPTS
+931 ISDDTPVN
-939 GDFTAEKR
+939 GDFTENKR
-947 KLLEYYVNIKPTTG
+947 NLLMHYVNIKPTTG
-961 QYAGLILHKKKL
+961 QYAGLILHQNKL

-985 IMPIKITIPG
+985 IMPIKITITG
-995 ITEHESNM
+995 ITEQESNM

-1008 IPVMMNVTGNSP
+1008 IPVMMNVAGNSP
-1020 NLHIGFNNMDYPAG
+1020 NLHIGFNNMDYPAE

-1042 YKQLKDISKS
+1042 YMQLKDISKS

-1063 FVSELNGQMQ
+1063 FVSELNGHMQ

-1081 DTKFKYIYLVGTN
+1081 DAKYKYIYLVGTN
-1094 DPEYTHL
+1094 DPEYKPL
-1101 FDGEGN
+1101 IDDDGN
-1107 HGFDYPIG
+1107 HEFDFPIG
-1115 YLDALHAEKYGPGS
+1115 YLDYLHAESYASGS
-1129 SFDDKMTIH
+1129 SFEDKMIIH
-1138 FDYEGKILAR
+1138 FDYDGNILAR

-1160 GYEYAFTVFYE
+1160 GYYYVFTVFYE
-1171 EAKKN
+1171 EAKKR
-1176 AAPGTTR
+1176 ATPGSTR

-1206 KKGTGSYTIGGWN
+1206 QKGTGPYTIGTWN
-1219 NDDNWQRATREQL
+1219 NDDNWQRATRARL
-1232 NMAADGNGTKYPNSE
+1232 NMTANGKTYPNSE
-1247 KAAYEDGGRAYTPMS
+1247 KAEYEDAGRAYTPMF

-1270 GTQVELYSAGH
+1270 GTQVELYNAGH
-1281 SENLWWD
+1281 TGRLWWD

-1296 PRTTNIEYESMT
+1296 PRTTGIEYELMT
-1308 FENPQK
+1308 FENLNK
-1314 AGYITGRFRANL
+1314 KGYITERFRANL
-1326 CDQIH
+1326 CEQIH

-1372 GDFYTKKETGRENA
+1372 GDFYTKQATGRENT
-1386 EYFQPIR
+1386 EYFQPIH
-1393 FDEKINNRYQPSV
+1393 FDERINNRYQPSV

-1421 GTQLEPKTM
+1421 GTQLVPKTM
-1430 AMQGN
+1430 AVQGN
-1435 WSSVFNKTIDEYK
+1435 WSSAFNKTIDKYK

-1481 TKQGDHMGSDSLKR
+1481 SKTGSHIGSDSLER
-1495 SEKAGLLI
+1495 SDKAGLLI

-1518 PDEPITFTLE
+1518 PDEPIKFTLE

-1551 FKVNRQLDRK
+1551 FKVNHQLDRK

-1574 DNDSEEGG
+1574 DNDGEEGG

-1593 PPLHSFFVRINNP
+1593 PPLHSFFVRINDP

-1627 TTTRTLR
+1627 TMTRTLR

-1647 VRYSAEAVAG
+1647 VRYSAEAVAD
-1657 YQSSEDAEL
+1657 YQTSEDAEL

-1755 AGAPTQNEEI
+1755 AGAPTQNEMVEA
-1765 ETSRT
+1765 SRT

-1803 EIKANDFYRE
+1803 EIKANDFYHE

>member
-23 NGSYDDYYEG
+23 SGGYNDYYEG
-33 YLIQT
+33 YSIQT
-38 KAAKWHDLQKE
+38 KAAKWHDLQNE
-49 YQISAADRFEGV
+49 FQISAADRFEGV
-61 EFWQIAGGKVQGAH
+61 KFWEIAGGKVQGAH

-84 AGTTLRL
+84 AGTQISL
-91 SLPDKLNADY
+91 SLPDKLDDY
-101 SIQTYQRWYDIRRL
+101 SIKTYQRWYDIRRL
-115 STFKTFS
+115 STFKTLS

-131 LLMPERVKG
+131 LLMPATAQA
-140 YRFKNGYIG
+140 YRFKNGYVG
-149 SPLTGTTVLDNM
+149 SPLTGVLDYM
-161 YFYYPTKTEFAQM
+161 YFYYPTKIEFEQM
-174 FPGNTDSNLDNNY
+174 FPGNTDPNLDNNY

-198 DYTETYDKQ
+198 DYTEKYDKQ
-207 TSHSSSFPNVFWEPT
+207 TSHSSYFPNGFWEPT

-231 CNVDDNENASYVKRW
+231 CNVDDNEDVSYVKRW
-246 KQGIADGTLTRS
+246 REGIANRTLTSS
-258 DETTNAYFEELE
+258 DETTNAYFEEME
-270 ITFPAWRRA
+270 ITFPAQRRA
-279 NYTQDLVALTKE
+279 NKTLDLVALTKE
-291 ARGYAIPGIEYG
+291 ARGYAIPGVNK
-303 YANDPISK
+303 ANDTDKLWVSIVNN
-311 ELNVE
+311 EAN
-316 IKDNTAG
+316 
-323 ISLVNNTISGADT
+323 ISLANGLVSGT
-336 KIQFNYPSGNRVANN
+336 NSIIQFNYPAGNKVANN
-351 AKASIVVYK
+351 AKATIVVYK

-381 LLTQTEMK
+381 LLTQTEVK
-389 AHQQVGQSNYYRTPE
+389 AYQQVGKDNYYRTPE

-449 DGSYGKDSDFPH
+449 DGSYEH
-461 GNGDFAEWGY
+461 GDFRGGSGNFPEWGY

-485 TGQYNNPLPN
+485 TQQYNNPLPN
-495 DDDPIRYNSRGNKSS
+495 DGDPIRYNSRGNKSS

-517 SDRAGVVARVPFKEK
+517 SDRPGVVARVPFKEK

-547 ARWSSGSDNA
+547 ARWGRGSDNA

-590 MDLGDSGK
+590 MDLGESEK

-680 DENEPGN
+680 DENTPGN

-701 KNMLELEATIPDE
+701 KKMAELEATFPEE
-714 LKRVEEALKKSA
+714 LQRVEEALKKSA
-726 VAPEANSFGE
+726 VEPEAGVFGK

-746 SQNRTYQAGN
+746 DQNKSYQAGE
-756 DATSLARNNKET
+756 DATSLARNNKEG
-768 IDGKEQYFFF
+768 DQYFFF

-792 FYSMLIPNRPYWLL
+792 FRSKLIPNRPYWLL
-806 ITDPFPDDGIAEAKD
+806 ITDPYPDDGIAEAKD
-821 FLDDWGTDC
+821 FLNDWGTDC

-838 KSRNVVRVNGEVVE
+838 KSLNVVRINGEVVE

-865 TVDLKIPDG
+865 TVGLKIPDG
-874 EGGYKELEGSDVYFD
+874 EGGYKELDGSNVYFD

-902 EFREVNETYGISVR
+902 EFRDVNATYGVSVR
-916 DALKSFRDIYPNADK
+916 EALKSFRDIYPDADQ
-931 ISEDTPTS
+931 ISDDTPAA
-939 GDFTAEKR
+939 GDFTEAKR
-947 KLLEYYVNIKPTTG
+947 NLLKYYVDIKPTSSH
-961 QYAGLILHKKKL
+961 YAGLILHKKKL

-1020 NLHIGFNNMDYPAG
+1020 NLHIGFNNMDYPAE

-1052 KPLTVNLRGAT
+1052 KPLTVNLMGAT

-1081 DTKFKYIYLVGTN
+1081 DAKYKYIYLVGTN
-1094 DPEYTHL
+1094 DPEYKPL
-1101 FDGEGN
+1101 IDDDGN
-1107 HGFDYPIG
+1107 HEFDFPIG
-1115 YLDALHAEKYGPGS
+1115 YLDYLHAESYASGS
-1129 SFDDKMTIH
+1129 SFEDKMIIH
-1138 FDYEGKILAR
+1138 FDYEGNILAR

-1160 GYEYAFTVFYE
+1160 GYYYVFTVFYE
-1171 EAKKN
+1171 EAKKR
-1176 AAPGTTR
+1176 ATPGSTR

-1206 KKGTGSYTIGGWN
+1206 QKGTGSYTIGTWN
-1219 NDDNWQRATREQL
+1219 NDDNWQRATRARL
-1232 NMAADGNGTKYPNSE
+1232 NMTANGKTYPNSE
-1247 KAAYEDGGRAYTPMS
+1247 KAEYEMAGRAYTPMF
-1262 FSKVIIPR
+1262 FSKVVVPK
-1270 GTQVELYSAGH
+1270 GKQVELYNAGH
-1281 SENLWWD
+1281 TGRLWWD

-1296 PRTTNIEYESMT
+1296 PRTTGIEYELMT
-1308 FENPQK
+1308 FENPEK
-1314 AGYITGRFRANL
+1314 TGYITERFRANL
-1326 CDQIH
+1326 CEQIH

-1430 AMQGN
+1430 AVRGN
-1435 WSSVFNKTIDEYK
+1435 WSSVFNKTIDKYK

-1481 TKQGDHMGSDSLKR
+1481 SKAGDHMGSDSLER
-1495 SEKAGLLI
+1495 SDKAGLLI
-1503 SDQLYKLRPEFNPAE
+1503 SDQLYKLHSEFDPAE
-1518 PDEPITFTLE
+1518 PDEPIKFTLE

-1537 IGNPFIAHLDMKEF
+1537 VGNPFIAHLDMKEF
-1551 FKVNRQLDRK
+1551 FKENHQLDKK
-1561 YWYIVGD
+1561 YWYKVGD
-1568 KQGVAL
+1568 KQGVVVI
-1574 DNDSEEGG
+1574 DDSEEGG

-1593 PPLHSFFVRINNP
+1593 PPLYSFFVQINDPTNR
-1606 ANKEI
+1606 EI

-1627 TTTRTLR
+1627 ATTRALQ

-1639 DGKVSHAV
+1639 EGKVSHAV
-1647 VRYSAEAVAG
+1647 VRYSAGAVAD
-1657 YQSSEDAEL
+1657 YQTSEDAEL

-1755 AGAPTQNEEI
+1755 AGTPTQNEEI

>member
-23 NGSYDDYYEG
+23 SGRYFEREDIE
-33 YLIQT
+33 IRT

-49 YQISAADRFEGV
+49 FQISAADRFDGV
-61 EFWQIAGGKVQGAH
+61 EFWEIAGGKVQGTH

-84 AGTTLRL
+84 AGTTLLL

-115 STFKTFS
+115 STFKTVS
-122 KVYNWNYDD
+122 KGNNWNYDD
-131 LLMPERVKG
+131 LLMPERVEG
-140 YRFKNGYIG
+140 YRLKNGYVG

-161 YFYYPTKTEFAQM
+161 YFHYPTKADFDRM
-174 FPGNTDSNLDNNY
+174 FPGNTDPNLDNKY

-207 TSHSSSFPNVFWEPT
+207 TSHSSYFPNGFWEPT
-222 LSHRIIYYI
+222 LSHRVIYYI

-246 KQGIADGTLTRS
+246 KQNISKLTS
-258 DETTNAYFEELE
+258 NDEATNAYFEEME
-270 ITFPAWRRA
+270 IIFPAQRRA
-279 NYTQDLVALTKE
+279 DFTKDLVALTKE
-291 ARGYAIPGIEYG
+291 ARGYAIPGIQYG
-303 YANDPISK
+303 YAYDPISK
-311 ELNVE
+311 ELYVE
-316 IKDNTAG
+316 LENNTAG
-323 ISLVNNTISGADT
+323 ITLENTTISGT
-336 KIQFNYPSGNRVANN
+336 NSIIQFNYPAGNRVKDD

-360 TINGT
+360 TIDGK

-381 LLTQTEMK
+381 LLTQTEVK
-389 AHQQVGQSNYYRTPE
+389 AHQQVGQPNYYRTPE

-449 DGSYGKDSDFPH
+449 DGSYEH
-461 GNGDFAEWGY
+461 GDFRGGTGGFPEWGY

-485 TGQYNNPLPN
+485 TGQNNNPLP
-495 DDDPIRYNSRGNKSS
+495 DDNDPIRYNSRGNKTS

-517 SDRAGVVARVPFKEK
+517 SDRPGVVARVPFKEK

-547 ARWSSGSDNA
+547 ARWGTGSDNA

-590 MDLGDSGK
+590 MDLKEPGK
-598 NDWMQLYFSFV
+598 NDWMQLYFSFI

-680 DENEPGN
+680 DENTPGN

-701 KNMLELEATIPDE
+701 KSMVELEATIPDYSE
-714 LKRVEEALKKSA
+714 RVEEALNRSA
-726 VAPEANSFGE
+726 VEPEANFFGK
-736 FQRFNFKTPF
+736 FQRLNFKTPF
-746 SQNRTYQAGN
+746 DRNNPYHAGD
-756 DATSLARNNKET
+756 DANSLARNNKEG
-768 IDGKEQYFFF
+768 DLYFFF

-792 FYSMLIPNRPYWLL
+792 FRSKLIPNRPYWLL
-806 ITDPFPDDGIAEAKD
+806 ITDPYPDDGIAEAKD
-821 FLDDWGTDC
+821 FLNDWGTDC

-838 KSRNVVRVNGEVVE
+838 KSLNVVRINGEVVE

-865 TVDLKIPDG
+865 TVGLKIPDG
-874 EGGYKELEGSDVYFD
+874 EGGYKELDGSNVYFD

-902 EFREVNETYGISVR
+902 EFRDVNATYGVSVR
-916 DALKSFRDIYPNADK
+916 EALKSFRDIYPDADQ
-931 ISEDTPTS
+931 ISDDTPAA
-939 GDFTAEKR
+939 GDFTEAKR
-947 KLLEYYVNIKPTTG
+947 NLLKYYVDIKPTSSH
-961 QYAGLILHKKKL
+961 YAGLILHQKKL

-985 IMPIKITIPG
+985 IMPIQTTLSG
-995 ITEHESNM
+995 ITADELNLV
-1003 ICWNY
+1003 CWDY

-1020 NLHIGFNNMDYPAG
+1020 NLHIGFNNMDYPAE

-1042 YKQLKDISKS
+1042 YKQLKDISKL
-1052 KPLTVNLRGAT
+1052 KPLTVNLMGAT

-1081 DTKFKYIYLVGTN
+1081 DAKFKYIYLVGTN
-1094 DPEYTHL
+1094 DPEYKPL
-1101 FDGEGN
+1101 IDDDGN
-1107 HGFDYPIG
+1107 HEFDFPIG
-1115 YLDALHAEKYGPGS
+1115 YLDYLHAESYASGS
-1129 SFDDKMTIH
+1129 SFEDKMIIH
-1138 FDYEGKILAR
+1138 FDYEGNILAR

-1160 GYEYAFTVFYE
+1160 GYYYVFTVFYE
-1171 EAKKN
+1171 EAKKR
-1176 AAPGTTR
+1176 ATPGSTR

-1206 KKGTGSYTIGGWN
+1206 QKGTGPYTIGTWN
-1219 NDDNWQRATREQL
+1219 NDDNWQRATRVRL
-1232 NMAADGNGTKYPNSE
+1232 NMTANGKTYPNSE
-1247 KAAYEDGGRAYTPMS
+1247 KAEYEMAGRAYTPMF
-1262 FSKVIIPR
+1262 FSKVVVPT
-1270 GTQVELYSAGH
+1270 GKQVELYNAGH
-1281 SENLWWD
+1281 TGRLWWD

-1296 PRTTNIEYESMT
+1296 PRTTGIEYELMT
-1308 FENPQK
+1308 FENPEK
-1314 AGYITGRFRANL
+1314 TGYITERFRVNL
-1326 CDQIH
+1326 CEQIH

-1372 GDFYTKKETGRENA
+1372 GDFYTKKETGKENA
-1386 EYFQPIR
+1386 EYFQPIH

-1430 AMQGN
+1430 AVRGN
-1435 WSSVFNKTIDEYK
+1435 WSSVFNKTIDKYK

-1481 TKQGDHMGSDSLKR
+1481 SKAGDHMGSDSLER
-1495 SEKAGLLI
+1495 SDKAGLLI
-1503 SDQLYKLRPEFNPAE
+1503 SDQLYKLHSEFDPAE
-1518 PDEPITFTLE
+1518 PDEPIKFTLE

-1537 IGNPFIAHLDMKEF
+1537 VGNPFIAHLDMKEF
-1551 FKVNRQLDRK
+1551 FKVNHQLDRK

-1574 DNDSEEGG
+1574 DNDGEEGG

-1593 PPLHSFFVRINNP
+1593 PPLHSFFVRINDP

-1647 VRYSAEAVAG
+1647 VHYSAGAVAD
-1657 YQSSEDAEL
+1657 YQTSEDAEL

-1741 VRIKGNVGGRYYLR
+1741 VRIKSNVGGRYYLR
-1755 AGAPTQNEEI
+1755 AGAPTQSEEI

>member
-23 NGSYDDYYEG
+23 SGGYNDYYEG
-33 YLIQT
+33 YSIQT
-38 KAAKWHDLQKE
+38 KAAKWHDLQNE
-49 YQISAADRFEGV
+49 FQISAADRFEGV
-61 EFWQIAGGKVQGAH
+61 KFWEIAGGNVQGAH

-84 AGTTLRL
+84 TGTQISL
-91 SLPDKLNADY
+91 SLPDKLDDY
-101 SIQTYQRWYDIRRL
+101 SIKTYQRWYDIRRL
-115 STFKTFS
+115 STFKTDNT
-122 KVYNWNYDD
+122 VPNWNHKD
-131 LLMPERVKG
+131 LLISSRVSG
-140 YRFKNGYIG
+140 YRFKNGYVG
-149 SPLTGTTVLDNM
+149 SPLTGTNVNSVLDDM
-161 YFYYPTKTEFAQM
+161 YFYYPTDSEFKIM
-174 FPGNTDSNLDNNY
+174 FRNPDSNLDNKY

-198 DYTETYDKQ
+198 DYTETYNKQ
-207 TSHSSSFPNVFWEPT
+207 TSHSSYFPNGFWEPT

-231 CNVDDNENASYVKRW
+231 CNVDDNEDVSYVKRW
-246 KQGIADGTLTRS
+246 KQGIANRTLTSS
-258 DETTNAYFEELE
+258 DETTNAYFEEME
-270 ITFPAWRRA
+270 ITFPAHRRA
-279 NYTQDLVALTKE
+279 DYTKDLVTLTKE
-291 ARGYAIPGIEYG
+291 ARGYAIPGIQYG

-316 IKDNTAG
+316 IQDNTAG
-323 ISLVNNTISGADT
+323 ISLENTTISGSNSII
-336 KIQFNYPSGNRVANN
+336 KFNYPTENRVANN

-360 TINGT
+360 TIGNE

-381 LLTQTEMK
+381 LLTQTEVK
-389 AHQQVGQSNYYRTPE
+389 AYQQGGKDNYYRTPE

-417 FDYDKNVANLVY
+417 FDYDKNVANLVFS
-429 GNSKYYP
+429 NPKYYP

-449 DGSYGKDSDFPH
+449 DGSYGKDFPNGSGDFP
-461 GNGDFAEWGY
+461 EWGY

-517 SDRAGVVARVPFKEK
+517 SDRPGVVARVPFKEK

-547 ARWSSGSDNA
+547 ARWGRGSDNA

-590 MDLGDSGK
+590 MDLGESGK

-680 DENEPGN
+680 DENKIGD
-687 HGVDFCFVDTVLFH
+687 HGIDFCFVDTVLFH
-701 KNMLELEATIPDE
+701 KSMVELETTISDYSE
-714 LKRVEEALKKSA
+714 RVEEALNRSA
-726 VAPEANSFGE
+726 VEPEANFFGK
-736 FQRFNFKTPF
+736 FQRLNFKTPF
-746 SQNRTYQAGN
+746 DRNNPYHAGD
-756 DATSLARNNKET
+756 DATSLARNNKEG
-768 IDGKEQYFFF
+768 DLYFFF

-792 FYSMLIPNRPYWLL
+792 FRSKLIPNRPYWLL
-806 ITDPFPDDGIAEAKD
+806 ITDPYSDDGIAEAKD
-821 FLDDWGTDC
+821 FLNDWGTDC

-838 KSRNVVRVNGEVVE
+838 KSLNVVRINGEVVE

-865 TVDLKIPDG
+865 TVGLKIQDG
-874 EGGYKELEGSDVYFD
+874 EGGYKELDGSNVYFD

-902 EFREVNETYGISVR
+902 EFRDMNATYGVSVR
-916 DALKSFRDIYPNADK
+916 EALRSFRNIYPDADK
-931 ISEDTPTS
+931 ISDDTPAA
-939 GDFTAEKR
+939 GDFTEAKR
-947 KLLEYYVNIKPTTG
+947 DLLKYYVDIKPTSSH
-961 QYAGLILHKKKL
+961 YAGLILHQKKL

-985 IMPIKITIPG
+985 IKPIQTTLSG
-995 ITEHESNM
+995 ITADELYLV
-1003 ICWNY
+1003 CWDY

-1020 NLHIGFNNMDYPAG
+1020 NLHIGFNNMDYPAE

-1042 YKQLKDISKS
+1042 YMQLKDISKS

-1081 DTKFKYIYLVGTN
+1081 DAKYKYIYLVGTN
-1094 DPEYTHL
+1094 DPEYKPL
-1101 FDGEGN
+1101 IDDDGN
-1107 HGFDYPIG
+1107 HEFDFPIG
-1115 YLDALHAEKYGPGS
+1115 YLDYLHAESYASGS
-1129 SFDDKMTIH
+1129 SFEDKMIIH
-1138 FDYEGKILAR
+1138 FDYNGNILAR

-1160 GYEYAFTVFYE
+1160 GYYYVFTVFYE
-1171 EAKKN
+1171 EAKKR
-1176 AAPGTTR
+1176 ATPGSTR

-1206 KKGTGSYTIGGWN
+1206 QKGTGPYTIGTWN
-1219 NDDNWQRATREQL
+1219 NDDNWQRATRARL
-1232 NMAADGNGTKYPNSE
+1232 NMTANGKTYPNSE
-1247 KAAYEDGGRAYTPMS
+1247 KAEYEDAGRAYTPMF

-1270 GTQVELYSAGH
+1270 GTQVELYNAGH
-1281 SENLWWD
+1281 TGRLWWD
-1288 NNKPDYIA
+1288 DNKPNYIA
-1296 PRTTNIEYESMT
+1296 PRTTGIEYELMT

-1314 AGYITGRFRANL
+1314 PGYITERFRANL
-1326 CDQIH
+1326 CEQIH

-1372 GDFYTKKETGRENA
+1372 GDFYTKQATGRENT
-1386 EYFQPIR
+1386 EYFQPIH

-1430 AMQGN
+1430 AVQGN

-1459 VKDASQKA
+1459 VKDASKKA

-1481 TKQGDHMGSDSLKR
+1481 SKTGTHIGSDSLER
-1495 SEKAGLLI
+1495 SDKAGLLI

-1518 PDEPITFTLE
+1518 PDEPIKFTLE

-1551 FKVNRQLDRK
+1551 FKVNHQLDRK

-1574 DNDSEEGG
+1574 DNDGEEGG
-1582 ITGDGSTNFTI
+1582 ITGDGSTNLTI
-1593 PPLHSFFVRINNP
+1593 PPLHAFFVKIKDP

-1639 DGKVSHAV
+1639 EGKVSHAV
-1647 VRYSAEAVAG
+1647 VRYSAEAVAD
-1657 YQSSEDAEL
+1657 YQTSEDAEL

-1727 AVNHTEIPLSEGVS
+1727 AVNHTEIPLSEGTS
-1741 VRIKGNVGGRYYLR
+1741 VQIKGNVGGRYYLR
-1755 AGAPTQNEEI
+1755 AGAPTHGEEI

-1803 EIKANDFYRE
+1803 EIKANDFYHE

>member
-23 NGSYDDYYEG
+23 SGGYFNYED
-33 YLIQT
+33 IEIRT

-49 YQISAADRFEGV
+49 FQISAADRFDGV
-61 EFWQIAGGKVQGAH
+61 EFWEIAGGKVQGTH

-84 AGTTLRL
+84 AGTTLLL

-115 STFKTFS
+115 STFKTLS

-131 LLMPERVKG
+131 LLMPATAQA
-140 YRFKNGYIG
+140 YRFKNGYVG
-149 SPLTGTTVLDNM
+149 SPLTGVLDYM
-161 YFYYPTKTEFAQM
+161 YFYYPTKIEFEQM
-174 FPGNTDSNLDNNY
+174 FPGNTDPNLDNNY

-198 DYTETYDKQ
+198 DYTEKYDKQ
-207 TSHSSSFPNVFWEPT
+207 TSKHSQFGAGGYYWEPT

-246 KQGIADGTLTRS
+246 NQNISKLTS
-258 DETTNAYFEELE
+258 NDETTNAYFEEME
-270 ITFPAWRRA
+270 ITFPAQRRA
-279 NYTQDLVALTKE
+279 NKTLDLVALTKE
-291 ARGYAIPGIEYG
+291 ARGYAIPGVNK
-303 YANDPISK
+303 ANDPITKS
-311 ELNVE
+311 LNVE
-316 IKDNTAG
+316 LKNNTAG
-323 ISLVNNTISGADT
+323 ITLANTTISGT
-336 KIQFNYPSGNRVANN
+336 NSIIKFNYPTGNRVANN

-360 TINGT
+360 TINGK

-381 LLTQTEMK
+381 LLTQTEVK
-389 AHQQVGQSNYYRTPE
+389 AQQQVGQPNYYRTPE

-417 FDYDKNVANLVY
+417 FDYDKNVANLVFS
-429 GNSKYYP
+429 NPKYYP

-449 DGSYGKDSDFPH
+449 DGSYGKNSDFPH
-461 GNGDFAEWGY
+461 GNGDFPEWGY

-477 YVEGPNAW
+477 YMECPGGWASR
-485 TGQYNNPLPN
+485 PLP
-495 DDDPIRYNSRGNKSS
+495 DDNDPIRYNSRGNKSS

-517 SDRAGVVARVPFKEK
+517 SDRPGVVARVPFMEN
-532 LCRGSELFVTAWVKC
+532 LCKGSELFITAWVKC
-547 ARWSSGSDNA
+547 ARGGSDSNNA

-567 EENGVKSYTPIY
+567 EMDGVKTYTPIY
-579 RQQTGQIPLSY
+579 RQQTGQIPCSY
-590 MDLGDSGK
+590 LDLGESRK

-680 DENEPGN
+680 DENTPGN
-687 HGVDFCFVDTVLFH
+687 HGIDFCFVDTVLFH
-701 KNMLELEATIPDE
+701 KSMIELEATIPDE
-714 LKRVEEALKKSA
+714 LKRVEEALKRSA
-726 VAPEANSFGE
+726 VEPQAGFSK
-736 FQRFNFKTPF
+736 FQQLNFKTPF
-746 SQNRTYQAGN
+746 GENKEYQAGE
-756 DATSLARNNKET
+756 DETSLAQNNQE
-768 IDGKEQYFFF
+768 GGRYFFF
-778 GGEDVVGNKTLTVD
+778 RGEDVVGNKTLTVD
-792 FYSMLIPNRPYWLL
+792 FFSKLIPNRPYWLL
-806 ITDPFPDDGIAEAKD
+806 ITKPDTNDGVAHASD
-821 FLDDWGTDC
+821 FLDDWGSPC
-830 AIQTDFMV
+830 AIRTDFMV
-838 KSRNVVRVNGEVVE
+838 KSLNVVRVNGEVVE

-874 EGGYKELEGSDVYFD
+874 EGGYKELDGSNVYFD

-902 EFREVNETYGISVR
+902 EFRDVNATYGVSVR
-916 DALKSFRDIYPNADK
+916 EALKSFRDIYPDADS
-931 ISEDTPTS
+931 ISDDTPAA
-939 GDFTAEKR
+939 GDFTEAKR
-947 KLLEYYVNIKPTTG
+947 NLLKYYVDIKPTSSH
-961 QYAGLILHKKKL
+961 YAGLILHKKKL

-1020 NLHIGFNNMDYPAG
+1020 NLHIGFNNMDYPAE

-1052 KPLTVNLRGAT
+1052 KPLTVNLMGAT

-1081 DTKFKYIYLVGTN
+1081 DAKYKYIYLVGTN
-1094 DPEYTHL
+1094 DPEYKSL
-1101 FDGEGN
+1101 IDDDGN
-1107 HGFDYPIG
+1107 HEFDFPIG
-1115 YLDALHAEKYGPGS
+1115 YLDYLHAESYASGS
-1129 SFDDKMTIH
+1129 SFEDKMIIH
-1138 FDYEGKILAR
+1138 FDYEGNILAR

-1160 GYEYAFTVFYE
+1160 GYYYVFTVFYE
-1171 EAKKN
+1171 EAKKR
-1176 AAPGTTR
+1176 ATPGSTR

-1206 KKGTGSYTIGGWN
+1206 QKGTEPYTIGTWN
-1219 NDDNWQRATREQL
+1219 NDDNWQRATRVRL
-1232 NMAADGNGTKYPNSE
+1232 NMTANGKTYPNSE
-1247 KAAYEDGGRAYTPMS
+1247 KAEYEMAGRAYTPMF
-1262 FSKVIIPR
+1262 FSKVVVPK
-1270 GTQVELYSAGH
+1270 GKQVELYNAGH
-1281 SENLWWD
+1281 TGRLWWD
-1288 NNKPDYIA
+1288 NYKPDYIA
-1296 PRTTNIEYESMT
+1296 PRTTGIEYELMT
-1308 FENPQK
+1308 FENPK
-1314 AGYITGRFRANL
+1314 KTGYITERFRANL
-1326 CDQIH
+1326 CEQIH

-1430 AMQGN
+1430 AVQGN
-1435 WSSVFNKTIDEYK
+1435 WSSVFNKTIDKYK

-1481 TKQGDHMGSDSLKR
+1481 SKAGSHMGSDSLER
-1495 SEKAGLLI
+1495 SDKAGLLI
-1503 SDQLYKLRPEFNPAE
+1503 SDQLYKLHSEFDPAK
-1518 PDEPITFTLE
+1518 PDEPIKFTLE

-1537 IGNPFIAHLDMKEF
+1537 VGNPFIAHLDMKEF
-1551 FKVNRQLDRK
+1551 FKVNHQLDRK

-1574 DNDSEEGG
+1574 DNDGEEGG

-1593 PPLHSFFVRINNP
+1593 PPLHSFFVRINDP

-1647 VRYSAEAVAG
+1647 VHYSAGAVAD
-1657 YQSSEDAEL
+1657 YQTSEDAEL

-1755 AGAPTQNEEI
+1755 AGAPTQNEMVEA
-1765 ETSRT
+1765 SRT

-1776 QNRIVVSSSSVP
+1776 QNCIVVSSSSVP

>member
-23 NGSYDDYYEG
+23 SGGYNDYYEG
-33 YLIQT
+33 YSIQT
-38 KAAKWHDLQKE
+38 KAAKWHDLQNE
-49 YQISAADRFEGV
+49 FQISAADRFDGV
-61 EFWQIAGGKVQGAH
+61 EFWEIAGGKVQGTH

-84 AGTTLRL
+84 AGTTLLL

-115 STFKTFS
+115 STFKTVS
-122 KVYNWNYDD
+122 KGNNWNYDD
-131 LLMPERVKG
+131 LLMPERVEG
-140 YRFKNGYIG
+140 YRFKNGYVG

-161 YFYYPTKTEFAQM
+161 YFHYPTKADFDRM
-174 FPGNTDSNLDNNY
+174 FPGNTDPNLDNKY

-198 DYTETYDKQ
+198 DYTEKYDKQ
-207 TSHSSSFPNVFWEPT
+207 TSHHSRFQNGYWEPT
-222 LSHRIIYYI
+222 LSHRVIYYI

-246 KQGIADGTLTRS
+246 NQNISKLTS
-258 DETTNAYFEELE
+258 NDETTNAYFEEME
-270 ITFPAWRRA
+270 ITFPTRRRA
-279 NYTQDLVALTKE
+279 NKTLDLVALTKE
-291 ARGYAIPGIEYG
+291 PRGYAIPGVNK
-303 YANDPISK
+303 ANDPITKS
-311 ELNVE
+311 LNVE
-316 IKDNTAG
+316 LKNNTAG
-323 ISLVNNTISGADT
+323 ISLANTTISGT
-336 KIQFNYPSGNRVANN
+336 NSIIKFNYPTGNRVANN

-360 TINGT
+360 TINGK

-381 LLTQTEMK
+381 LLTQTEVK
-389 AHQQVGQSNYYRTPE
+389 AHQQVGQPNYYRTPE

-417 FDYDKNVANLVY
+417 FDYDKNVANLVFS
-429 GNSKYYP
+429 NPKYYP

-449 DGSYGKDSDFPH
+449 DGSYGKNSDFPH
-461 GNGDFAEWGY
+461 GNGDFPEWGY

-477 YVEGPNAW
+477 YMECPGGWASR
-485 TGQYNNPLPN
+485 PLP
-495 DDDPIRYNSRGNKSS
+495 DDNDPIRYNSRGNKSS

-517 SDRAGVVARVPFKEK
+517 SDRPGVVARVPFMEN
-532 LCRGSELFVTAWVKC
+532 LCKGSELFITAWVKC
-547 ARWSSGSDNA
+547 ARGGSDSNNA

-567 EENGVKSYTPIY
+567 EMDGVKTYTPIY
-579 RQQTGQIPLSY
+579 RQQTGQIPCSY
-590 MDLGDSGK
+590 LDLGESRK

-680 DENEPGN
+680 DENTPGN

-701 KNMLELEATIPDE
+701 KSMVELEATIPDE

-726 VAPEANSFGE
+726 VEPQAGFSK
-736 FQRFNFKTPF
+736 FQQLNFKTPF
-746 SQNRTYQAGN
+746 GENKEYQAG
-756 DATSLARNNKET
+756 DDETSLALNNQE
-768 IDGKEQYFFF
+768 GGRYFFF
-778 GGEDVVGNKTLTVD
+778 RGEDVVGNRTLTVD
-792 FYSMLIPNRPYWLL
+792 FFSKLIPNRPYWLL
-806 ITDPFPDDGIAEAKD
+806 ITKPDTNDGVAHASD
-821 FLDDWGTDC
+821 FLDDWGSPC
-830 AIQTDFMV
+830 AIRTDFMV
-838 KSRNVVRVNGEVVE
+838 KSLNVVRVNGEVVE

-865 TVDLKIPDG
+865 TVGLKIPDG
-874 EGGYKELEGSDVYFD
+874 EGGYKELDGSDVYFD

-902 EFREVNETYGISVR
+902 EFRDMNATYGVSVR
-916 DALKSFRDIYPNADK
+916 EALRSFRNIYPDADK
-931 ISEDTPTS
+931 ISDDTPAA
-939 GDFTAEKR
+939 GDFTEAKR
-947 KLLEYYVNIKPTTG
+947 DLLKYYVDIKPTSSH
-961 QYAGLILHKKKL
+961 YAGLILHQKKL

-985 IMPIKITIPG
+985 IMPIQTTLSG
-995 ITEHESNM
+995 ITADELNLV
-1003 ICWNY
+1003 CWDY

-1020 NLHIGFNNMDYPAG
+1020 NLHIGFNSLIYPAD
-1034 HYPNIRIG
+1034 HNPNIRIG
-1042 YKQLKDISKS
+1042 YKQLKDISDAKR
-1052 KPLTVNLRGAT
+1052 LTINLRGAT
-1063 FVSELNGQMQ
+1063 FVSEENGVMQ

-1081 DTKFKYIYLVGTN
+1081 DAKFKYIYLVGTN
-1094 DPEYTHL
+1094 DPEYKPL
-1101 FDGEGN
+1101 IDDDGN
-1107 HGFDYPIG
+1107 HEFDFPIG
-1115 YLDALHAEKYGPGS
+1115 YLDYLHAESYASGS
-1129 SFDDKMTIH
+1129 SFEDKMIIH
-1138 FDYEGKILAR
+1138 FDYDGNILAR

-1160 GYEYAFTVFYE
+1160 GYYYVFTVFYE
-1171 EAKKN
+1171 EAKKR
-1176 AAPGTTR
+1176 ATPGSTR

-1206 KKGTGSYTIGGWN
+1206 QKGTGPYTIGTWN
-1219 NDDNWQRATREQL
+1219 NDDNWQRATRARL
-1232 NMAADGNGTKYPNSE
+1232 NMTANGKTYPNSE
-1247 KAAYEDGGRAYTPMS
+1247 KPEYEMAGRAYTPMF
-1262 FSKVIIPR
+1262 FSKVVVPK
-1270 GTQVELYSAGH
+1270 GTQVELYNAGH
-1281 SENLWWD
+1281 TGRLWWD

-1296 PRTTNIEYESMT
+1296 PRTTGIEYELMT
-1308 FENPQK
+1308 FENLEK
-1314 AGYITGRFRANL
+1314 TGYITERFRANL
-1326 CDQIH
+1326 CEQIH

-1372 GDFYTKKETGRENA
+1372 GDFYTKKETGRENT
-1386 EYFQPIR
+1386 EYFQPIH

-1430 AMQGN
+1430 AVQGN
-1435 WSSVFNKTIDEYK
+1435 WSSVFNKTIDKYK

-1481 TKQGDHMGSDSLKR
+1481 SKAGSHMGSDSLER
-1495 SEKAGLLI
+1495 SDKAGLLI
-1503 SDQLYKLRPEFNPAE
+1503 SDQLYNLHSEFDPAK
-1518 PDEPITFTLE
+1518 PDEPIKFTLE

-1537 IGNPFIAHLDMKEF
+1537 VGNPFIAHLDMKEF
-1551 FKVNRQLDRK
+1551 FKVNHQLDRK

-1574 DNDSEEGG
+1574 DNDGEEGG

-1593 PPLHSFFVRINNP
+1593 PPLHSFFVRINDP

-1647 VRYSAEAVAG
+1647 VHYSAGAVAD
-1657 YQSSEDAEL
+1657 YQTSEDAEL

-1755 AGAPTQNEEI
+1755 AGAPTQNEMVEA
-1765 ETSRT
+1765 SRT

-1776 QNRIVVSSSSVP
+1776 QNCIVVSSSSVP

>member
-23 NGSYDDYYEG
+23 SGGYNDYYEG
-33 YLIQT
+33 YSIQT
-38 KAAKWHDLQKE
+38 KAAKWHDLQNE
-49 YQISAADRFEGV
+49 FQISAADRFEGV
-61 EFWQIAGGKVQGAH
+61 KFWEIAAGNVQGAH

-84 AGTTLRL
+84 TGTQISL
-91 SLPDKLNADY
+91 SLPDKLGGEY

-115 STFKTFS
+115 STFKTLS
-122 KVYNWNYDD
+122 KGNNWNYDD
-131 LLMPERVKG
+131 LLMPATAQA
-140 YRFKNGYIG
+140 YRFKNGYVG
-149 SPLTGTTVLDNM
+149 SPLTGVLDYM
-161 YFYYPTKTEFAQM
+161 YFYYPTKIEFEQM
-174 FPGNTDSNLDNNY
+174 FPDTDQNLDNKY

-198 DYTETYDKQ
+198 DYTETYNKQ
-207 TSHSSSFPNVFWEPT
+207 TSHSSYFPNGFWEPT

-231 CNVDDNENASYVKRW
+231 CNVDDNEDVSYVKRW
-246 KQGIADGTLTRS
+246 REGIANRTLTSS
-258 DETTNAYFEELE
+258 DETTNAYFEEME
-270 ITFPAWRRA
+270 ITFPAQRRA
-279 NYTQDLVALTKE
+279 NKTLDLVALTKE
-291 ARGYAIPGIEYG
+291 ARGYAIPGVNK
-303 YANDPISK
+303 ANDTDKLWGSIVNN
-311 ELNVE
+311 EAN
-316 IKDNTAG
+316 
-323 ISLVNNTISGADT
+323 ISLANGLVSGT
-336 KIQFNYPSGNRVANN
+336 NSIIQFNYPAGNKVANN
-351 AKASIVVYK
+351 AKATIVVYK

-381 LLTQTEMK
+381 LLTQTEVK
-389 AHQQVGQSNYYRTPE
+389 AYQQVGKDNYYRTPE

-449 DGSYGKDSDFPH
+449 DGSYEH
-461 GNGDFAEWGY
+461 GDFRGGSGNFPEWGY

-485 TGQYNNPLPN
+485 TQQYNNPLPN
-495 DDDPIRYNSRGNKSS
+495 DGDPIRYNSRGNKSS
-510 FHMYIDA
+510 FHMYLDA
-517 SDRAGVVARVPFKEK
+517 SDRPGVVARVPFKEK

-547 ARWSSGSDNA
+547 ARWGRGSDNA

-590 MDLGDSGK
+590 MDLGESEK

-639 IRVYMKK
+639 VRVYMKK

-680 DENEPGN
+680 DENTPGN

-701 KNMLELEATIPDE
+701 KNMVALEASFPDE
-714 LKRVEEALKKSA
+714 LQRVEEALKKSA
-726 VAPEANSFGE
+726 VESEANFFGK

-746 SQNRTYQAGN
+746 DQNKLYQAGD
-756 DATSLARNNKET
+756 DATSLARNNKEI

-792 FYSMLIPNRPYWLL
+792 FYSKLIPNRPYWLL
-806 ITDPFPDDGIAEAKD
+806 ITDPYPDDGIAEAKD
-821 FLDDWGTDC
+821 FLDDWRSPC

-838 KSRNVVRVNGEVVE
+838 KSLNVVRVNGEVVE

-874 EGGYKELEGSDVYFD
+874 EGGYKELDGSDVYFD

-902 EFREVNETYGISVR
+902 EFREVNETYGVSVR
-916 DALKSFRDIYPNADK
+916 EALKSFRDIYPDADK
-931 ISEDTPTS
+931 ISNDMPVNEY
-939 GDFTAEKR
+939 FTENKR
-947 KLLEYYVNIKPTTG
+947 NLLMHYVDIKPTSG
-961 QYAGLILHKKKL
+961 QYAGLILRKKKL

-995 ITEHESNM
+995 ITEHESKM

-1020 NLHIGFNNMDYPAG
+1020 NLHIGFNNMDYPAE

-1042 YKQLKDISKS
+1042 YKQLKDISDTKR
-1052 KPLTVNLRGAT
+1052 LTIDLRGAT
-1063 FVSELNGQMQ
+1063 FVSEENGVMQ

-1081 DTKFKYIYLVGTN
+1081 DTKFKYIYFVGTN

-1115 YLDALHAEKYGPGS
+1115 YLDALHAEKYAPGS

-1148 ETSKLEKFEPKE
+1148 ETSQLKKFEPKE
-1160 GYEYAFTVFYE
+1160 GYEYTFTVFYE
-1171 EAKKN
+1171 EVKKD
-1176 AAPGTTR
+1176 AAPGSTR

-1219 NDDNWQRATREQL
+1219 NDGNWLRATRERL
-1232 NMAADGNGTKYPNSE
+1232 NMPETANGTKYPNSE
-1247 KAAYEDGGRAYTPMS
+1247 KAVYEDRGRAYTPMS

-1270 GTQVELYSAGH
+1270 GSQVELYSAGH
-1281 SENLWWD
+1281 SANLWWD

-1296 PRTTNIEYESMT
+1296 PRTTGIEYEMMT
-1308 FENPQK
+1308 FENPK
-1314 AGYITGRFRANL
+1314 KPGYITERFRANL

-1367 NDVFS
+1367 NDVFA
-1372 GDFYTKKETGRENA
+1372 GDFYTKQATGRETG
-1386 EYFQPIR
+1386 EYFQPIH

-1406 YQRAWSQTAVMMVSP
+1406 YQRAWSQAAVMMVSP

-1430 AMQGN
+1430 AVKGN
-1435 WSSVFNKTIDEYK
+1435 WSSVINKTIDEYK

-1459 VKDASQKA
+1459 VNNTSKKA

-1481 TKQGDHMGSDSLKR
+1481 TKPGDHMGSDSLER

-1503 SDQLYKLRPEFNPAE
+1503 SDQLYNLHSEFDPETQ
-1518 PDEPITFTLE
+1518 DKPIKFTLE

-1551 FKVNRQLDRK
+1551 FKVNHQLDRK

-1568 KQGVAL
+1568 KQGVVVV
-1574 DNDSEEGG
+1574 DDSEEGG
-1582 ITGDGSTNFTI
+1582 ITGDGSTDLTI
-1593 PPLHSFFVRINNP
+1593 PPLHAFFVKVNDP
-1606 ANKEI
+1606 TNKKI

-1619 LGKENDGR
+1619 LGKENDGGA
-1627 TTTRTLR
+1627 TTRTLR

-1647 VRYSAEAVAG
+1647 VRYSAGAVAD
-1657 YQSSEDAEL
+1657 YQTSEDAEL

>member
-23 NGSYDDYYEG
+23 VDYYDYEG
-33 YLIQT
+33 REIQT

-49 YQISAADRFEGV
+49 FQISAADRFDGV
-61 EFWQIAGGKVQGAH
+61 EFWEIAGGKVQGTH

-84 AGTTLRL
+84 AGTTLLL

-115 STFKTFS
+115 STFKTLS

-140 YRFKNGYIG
+140 YRFKNGYVG

-161 YFYYPTKTEFAQM
+161 YFHYPTKADFDRM
-174 FPGNTDSNLDNNY
+174 FPGNTDPNLDNKY

-198 DYTETYDKQ
+198 DYTEKYDKQ
-207 TSHSSSFPNVFWEPT
+207 TSHHSRFQNGYWEPT
-222 LSHRIIYYI
+222 LSHRVIYYI

-246 KQGIADGTLTRS
+246 NQNISKLTS
-258 DETTNAYFEELE
+258 NDETTNAYFEEME
-270 ITFPAWRRA
+270 ITFPTRRRA
-279 NYTQDLVALTKE
+279 NKTLDLVALTKE
-291 ARGYAIPGIEYG
+291 PRGYAIPGVNK
-303 YANDPISK
+303 ANDPITKS
-311 ELNVE
+311 LNVE
-316 IKDNTAG
+316 LKNNTAG
-323 ISLVNNTISGADT
+323 ITLANTTISGT
-336 KIQFNYPSGNRVANN
+336 NSIIKFNYPTGNRVANN

-360 TINGT
+360 TINGK

-381 LLTQTEMK
+381 LLTQTEVK
-389 AHQQVGQSNYYRTPE
+389 AHQQVGQPNYYRTPE

-449 DGSYGKDSDFPH
+449 DGSYGKNSDFPH
-461 GNGDFAEWGY
+461 GDFPEWGY

-477 YVEGPNAW
+477 YMECPGGWASR
-485 TGQYNNPLPN
+485 PLP
-495 DDDPIRYNSRGNKSS
+495 DDNDPIRYNSRGNKSS

-517 SDRAGVVARVPFKEK
+517 SDRPGVVARVPFMEN
-532 LCRGSELFVTAWVKC
+532 LCKGSELFITAWVKC
-547 ARWSSGSDNA
+547 ARGGSDSNNA

-567 EENGVKSYTPIY
+567 EMDGVKTYTPIY
-579 RQQTGQIPLSY
+579 RQQTGQIPCSY
-590 MDLGDSGK
+590 LDLGESRK

-680 DENEPGN
+680 DENTPGN

-701 KNMLELEATIPDE
+701 KSMIELEATIPDE
-714 LKRVEEALKKSA
+714 LKRVEEALKRSA
-726 VAPEANSFGE
+726 VEPQAGFSK
-736 FQRFNFKTPF
+736 FQQLNFKTPF
-746 SQNRTYQAGN
+746 GENKEYQAGE
-756 DATSLARNNKET
+756 DETSLAQNNQE
-768 IDGKEQYFFF
+768 GGRYFFF
-778 GGEDVVGNKTLTVD
+778 RGEDVVGNKTLTVD
-792 FYSMLIPNRPYWLL
+792 FFSKLIPNRPYWLL
-806 ITDPFPDDGIAEAKD
+806 ITKPDTNDGVAHASD
-821 FLDDWGTDC
+821 FLDDWGSPC
-830 AIQTDFMV
+830 AIRTDFMV
-838 KSRNVVRVNGEVVE
+838 KSLNVVRVNGEVVE

-874 EGGYKELEGSDVYFD
+874 EGGYKELDGSNVYFD

-902 EFREVNETYGISVR
+902 EFRDVNATYGVSVR
-916 DALKSFRDIYPNADK
+916 EALKSFRDIYPDADS
-931 ISEDTPTS
+931 ISDDTPAA
-939 GDFTAEKR
+939 GDFTEAKR
-947 KLLEYYVNIKPTTG
+947 NLLKYYVDIKPTSSH
-961 QYAGLILHKKKL
+961 YAGLILHKKKL

-1020 NLHIGFNNMDYPAG
+1020 NLHIGFNNMDYPAE

-1052 KPLTVNLRGAT
+1052 KPLTVNLMGAT

-1081 DTKFKYIYLVGTN
+1081 DAKYKYIYLVGTN
-1094 DPEYTHL
+1094 DPEYKSL
-1101 FDGEGN
+1101 IDDDGN
-1107 HGFDYPIG
+1107 HEFDFPIG
-1115 YLDALHAEKYGPGS
+1115 YLDYLHAESYASGS
-1129 SFDDKMTIH
+1129 SFEDKMIIH
-1138 FDYEGKILAR
+1138 FDYEGNILAR

-1160 GYEYAFTVFYE
+1160 GYYYVFTVFYE
-1171 EAKKN
+1171 EAKKR
-1176 AAPGTTR
+1176 ATPGSTR

-1206 KKGTGSYTIGGWN
+1206 QKGTGPYTIGTWN
-1219 NDDNWQRATREQL
+1219 NDDNWQRATRARL
-1232 NMAADGNGTKYPNSE
+1232 NMTANEKTYPNSE
-1247 KAAYEDGGRAYTPMS
+1247 KAEYEMAGRAYTPMF
-1262 FSKVIIPR
+1262 FSKVVVPT
-1270 GTQVELYSAGH
+1270 GKQVELYNAGH
-1281 SENLWWD
+1281 TGRLWWD

-1296 PRTTNIEYESMT
+1296 PRTTGIEYELMT
-1308 FENPQK
+1308 FENPEK
-1314 AGYITGRFRANL
+1314 TGYITERFRANL
-1326 CDQIH
+1326 CEQIH

-1386 EYFQPIR
+1386 EYFQPIH

-1421 GTQLEPKTM
+1421 GTQLVPKTM
-1430 AMQGN
+1430 AVQGN
-1435 WSSVFNKTIDEYK
+1435 WSSVFNKTIDKYK
-1448 PTQGFSLKVQD
+1448 PIQGFSLKVQD
-1459 VKDASQKA
+1459 VKDASKKA

-1481 TKQGDHMGSDSLKR
+1481 SKAGNHMGSDSLER
-1495 SEKAGLLI
+1495 SDKAGLLI
-1503 SDQLYKLRPEFNPAE
+1503 SDQLYKLHSEFDPAK
-1518 PDEPITFTLE
+1518 PDEPIKFTLE

-1537 IGNPFIAHLDMKEF
+1537 VGNPFIAHLDMKEF
-1551 FKVNRQLDRK
+1551 FKVNHQLDRK

-1574 DNDSEEGG
+1574 DNDGEEGG

-1593 PPLHSFFVRINNP
+1593 PPLHSFFIRINDP

-1647 VRYSAEAVAG
+1647 VHYSAGAVAD
-1657 YQSSEDAEL
+1657 YQTSEDAEL
-1666 FLDSNLAGVPM
+1666 FLDSNLTGVPM

-1776 QNRIVVSSSSVP
+1776 QNRIVISSSSVP

>member
-23 NGSYDDYYEG
+23 VAYDDYYEG
-33 YLIQT
+33 REIQT

-49 YQISAADRFEGV
+49 FQISAADRFDGV
-61 EFWQIAGGKVQGAH
+61 EFWEIAGGKVQGTH

-91 SLPDKLNADY
+91 SLPDRHGGAY

-115 STFKTFS
+115 STFKTVS
-122 KVYNWNYDD
+122 KGNNWNYYD
-131 LLMPERVKG
+131 LLMPERVNG
-140 YRFKNGYIG
+140 YRFKNGYVG

-161 YFYYPTKTEFAQM
+161 YFHYPTKADFERM
-174 FPGNTDSNLDNNY
+174 FPGNTNPNLDNKY

-198 DYTETYDKQ
+198 DYTETYNKQ
-207 TSHSSSFPNVFWEPT
+207 TSHSSSFLYGGFWEPT

-231 CNVDDNENASYVKRW
+231 CNVDDNENVSYVKRW
-246 KQGIADGTLTRS
+246 EQGIADGSLTS
-258 DETTNAYFEELE
+258 SNEATNAYFEEME
-270 ITFPAWRRA
+270 ITFPAQRRA
-279 NYTQDLVALTKE
+279 KFTNDLVVLTKE
-291 ARGYAIPGIEYG
+291 ARGYAIPGVYKENDTDVLSVSIVNNE
-303 YANDPISK
+303 AN
-311 ELNVE
+311 
-316 IKDNTAG
+316 
-323 ISLVNNTISGADT
+323 ISLADGIVSVSGT
-336 KIQFNYPSGNRVANN
+336 NSIIKFNYPTGNRVANN

-360 TINGT
+360 TINGK

-389 AHQQVGQSNYYRTPE
+389 AHQQVGMDNYYRTPE

-417 FDYDKNVANLVY
+417 FDYDKNVANLVFS
-429 GNSKYYP
+429 NPKYYP

-449 DGSYGKDSDFPH
+449 DGSYGKGSDFQH
-461 GNGDFAEWGY
+461 GNGDFPEWGY
-471 YALTNS
+471 YAFTNS

-485 TGQYNNPLPN
+485 TGQNNNPLP
-495 DDDPIRYNSRGNKSS
+495 DDNDPIRYNSRGNKSS

-517 SDRAGVVARVPFKEK
+517 SDRPGVVARVPFKEK
-532 LCRGSELFVTAWVKC
+532 LCSGSELFVTAWVKC
-547 ARWSSGSDNA
+547 ARWGTGSDNA

-590 MDLGDSGK
+590 MDLNEPGK

-680 DENEPGN
+680 DENTSGN
-687 HGVDFCFVDTVLFH
+687 HGVNFCFVDTVLFH
-701 KNMLELEATIPDE
+701 KSMVELEAIISDYS
-714 LKRVEEALKKSA
+714 KRVEEALNRSA
-726 VAPEANSFGE
+726 VEPETGFSK
-736 FQRFNFKTPF
+736 FQQLNFKTPF
-746 SQNRTYQAGN
+746 GENKEYRAGV
-756 DATSLARNNKET
+756 DLSSLAQNNQE
-768 IDGKEQYFFF
+768 GGQYFFF
-778 GGEDVVGNKTLTVD
+778 RGEDVVGNRTLTVD
-792 FYSMLIPNRPYWLL
+792 FFSKLIPNRPYWLL
-806 ITDPFPDDGIAEAKD
+806 MTKPDTNDGIAYASD
-821 FLDDWGTDC
+821 FLDDWGSAC
-830 AIQTDFMV
+830 AIRTDFMV
-838 KSRNVVRVNGEVVE
+838 KSLNVVRVNGEVVE

-874 EGGYKELEGSDVYFD
+874 EGGYKELDGSDVYFD

-902 EFREVNETYGISVR
+902 EFREVNETYRVSVR
-916 DALKSFRDIYPNADK
+916 EALMSFRQYYMNADS
-931 ISEDTPTS
+931 ISDDTPPIGT
-939 GDFTAEKR
+939 FTDNMKE
-947 KLLEYYVNIKPTTG
+947 LLKHYVNIKPTSG

-1020 NLHIGFNNMDYPAG
+1020 NLHIGFNNMDYPAE

-1052 KPLTVNLRGAT
+1052 KPLTVNLMGAT

-1081 DTKFKYIYLVGTN
+1081 DAKFKYIYLVGTN
-1094 DPEYTHL
+1094 DPEYKPL
-1101 FDGEGN
+1101 IDDDGN
-1107 HGFDYPIG
+1107 HEFDFPIG
-1115 YLDALHAEKYGPGS
+1115 YLDYLHAESYASGS
-1129 SFDDKMTIH
+1129 SFEDKMIIH
-1138 FDYEGKILAR
+1138 FDYEGNILAR

-1160 GYEYAFTVFYE
+1160 GYYYVFTVFYE
-1171 EAKKN
+1171 EAKKR
-1176 AAPGTTR
+1176 ATPGSTR

-1206 KKGTGSYTIGGWN
+1206 QKGTGPYTIGTWN
-1219 NDDNWQRATREQL
+1219 NDDNWQRATRARL
-1232 NMAADGNGTKYPNSE
+1232 NMTANGKTYPNSE
-1247 KAAYEDGGRAYTPMS
+1247 NTAYEMAGRAYTPMF
-1262 FSKVIIPR
+1262 FSKVVVPKGR
-1270 GTQVELYSAGH
+1270 QVELYNAGH
-1281 SENLWWD
+1281 TERLWWD

-1296 PRTTNIEYESMT
+1296 PRTTGIEYELMT
-1308 FENPQK
+1308 FENLNK
-1314 AGYITGRFRANL
+1314 TGYITERFRANL
-1326 CDQIH
+1326 CEQIH

-1421 GTQLEPKTM
+1421 STQLEPKTM
-1430 AMQGN
+1430 AVQGN

-1459 VKDASQKA
+1459 VKDASRKA

-1481 TKQGDHMGSDSLKR
+1481 SKAGSHKGSDSLKR

-1518 PDEPITFTLE
+1518 PDEPIKFTLE

-1537 IGNPFIAHLDMKEF
+1537 VGNPFIAHLDMKKF
-1551 FKVNRQLDRK
+1551 FNENHQLDRK

-1574 DNDSEEGG
+1574 DNDGEEGG

-1593 PPLHSFFVRINNP
+1593 PPLHSFFVRINDP
-1606 ANKEI
+1606 ENKEI

-1647 VRYSAEAVAG
+1647 VHYSAGAVAD
-1657 YQSSEDAEL
+1657 YQTSEDAEL

-1755 AGAPTQNEEI
+1755 AGAPTQNEMVEA
-1765 ETSRT
+1765 SRT

>member
-23 NGSYDDYYEG
+23 NGRYLDYEG
-33 YLIQT
+33 EIRT

-49 YQISAADRFEGV
+49 FQISAADRFDSV
-61 EFWQIAGGKVQGAH
+61 EFWEIAGGKVQGTH

-84 AGTTLRL
+84 AGTTLLL
-91 SLPDKLNADY
+91 SLPDRHGGAY

-115 STFKTFS
+115 STFKT
-122 KVYNWNYDD
+122 VREGNNWEHSD
-131 LLMPERVKG
+131 LLMPERGNG
-140 YRFKNGYIG
+140 YRFKNGYVG
-149 SPLTGTTVLDNM
+149 SPLTTVLDNM
-161 YFYYPTKTEFAQM
+161 YFHYPTKADFERM
-174 FPGNTDSNLDNNY
+174 FPGNTDPNLDNNY

-198 DYTETYDKQ
+198 DYTEKYDKQ
-207 TSHSSSFPNVFWEPT
+207 TSHQSRFEDGCWEPT
-222 LSHRIIYYI
+222 LSHRVIYYI
-231 CNVDDNENASYVKRW
+231 CNVDNENASYVKRW
-246 KQGIADGTLTRS
+246 KQNISKLTS
-258 DETTNAYFEELE
+258 NDEATNTYFEEME
-270 ITFPAWRRA
+270 ITFPAQRRA
-279 NYTQDLVALTKE
+279 DFTKDLVALTKE
-291 ARGYAIPGIEYG
+291 ARGYAIPGVYKENDTDELRVSIVNNE
-303 YANDPISK
+303 AN
-311 ELNVE
+311 
-316 IKDNTAG
+316 
-323 ISLVNNTISGADT
+323 ISLENGLVSGT
-336 KIQFNYPSGNRVANN
+336 NSIIQFNYPAGNRVANN

-360 TINGT
+360 TINET

-381 LLTQTEMK
+381 LLTQTEVK
-389 AHQQVGQSNYYRTPE
+389 AHQQVGMDNYYRTPE

-417 FDYDKNVANLVY
+417 FDYDKNVANLVFS
-429 GNSKYYP
+429 NPKYYP

-441 EACSYGFY
+441 EDCSYGFY
-449 DGSYGKDSDFPH
+449 DGSYEH
-461 GNGDFAEWGY
+461 GDFRGGTGGFPEWGY
-471 YALTNS
+471 YAFTNS

-485 TGQYNNPLPN
+485 TGQNNNPLP
-495 DDDPIRYNSRGNKSS
+495 DDNDPIRYNSRGNKSS

-517 SDRAGVVARVPFKEK
+517 SDRPGVVARVPFKEK

-547 ARWSSGSDNA
+547 ARWARTSDNA

-567 EENGVKSYTPIY
+567 EENGVKTYTPIY

-590 MDLGDSGK
+590 MDLNEPGK

-680 DENEPGN
+680 DENKIGD
-687 HGVDFCFVDTVLFH
+687 HGIDFCFVDTVLFH
-701 KNMLELEATIPDE
+701 KSMVELEATIPNE
-714 LKRVEEALKKSA
+714 LERVKEALEMSA
-726 VAPEANSFGE
+726 VEPQTGFSK
-736 FQRFNFKTPF
+736 FQQLNFKTPF
-746 SQNRTYQAGN
+746 GENKEYQAG
-756 DATSLARNNKET
+756 DDETSLALNNQEG
-768 IDGKEQYFFF
+768 DWYFFF
-778 GGEDVVGNKTLTVD
+778 RGEDVVGNKTLTVD
-792 FYSMLIPNRPYWLL
+792 FFSKLIPNRPYWLL
-806 ITDPFPDDGIAEAKD
+806 ITKPDTNDGVAHASD

-830 AIQTDFMV
+830 AIRTDFMV
-838 KSRNVVRVNGEVVE
+838 KSLNVVRVNGEVVE

-874 EGGYKELEGSDVYFD
+874 EGGYKELDGSDVYFD

-902 EFREVNETYGISVR
+902 EFREVNETYGVSVR
-916 DALKSFRDIYPNADK
+916 EALMSFRQYYMDADS
-931 ISEDTPTS
+931 ISDDTPPIGT
-939 GDFTAEKR
+939 FTDNMK
-947 KLLEYYVNIKPTTG
+947 KILKHYVNIKPTSG

-995 ITEHESNM
+995 ITEHM

-1020 NLHIGFNNMDYPAG
+1020 NLHIGFNSLIYPTD
-1034 HYPNIRIG
+1034 HNPNIRIG
-1042 YKQLKDISKS
+1042 YKQLKDISDTKR
-1052 KPLTVNLRGAT
+1052 LTIDLRGAT
-1063 FVSELNGQMQ
+1063 FVSEENGVMQ

-1081 DTKFKYIYLVGTN
+1081 DAKFKYIYLVGTN
-1094 DPEYTHL
+1094 DPEYKPLINDEANHE
-1101 FDGEGN
+1101 FD
-1107 HGFDYPIG
+1107 FPIG
-1115 YLDALHAEKYGPGS
+1115 YLDALHAETYVEGS
-1129 SFDDKMTIH
+1129 SFEDKMMVH
-1138 FDYEGKILAR
+1138 FDYEGNILAR
-1148 ETSKLEKFEPKE
+1148 ETSQLQKFEPKE
-1160 GYEYAFTVFYE
+1160 GYEYTFTAFYE

-1176 AAPGTTR
+1176 ATSGSTR

-1206 KKGTGSYTIGGWN
+1206 QKGTGPYTIGTWN
-1219 NDDNWQRATREQL
+1219 NDGNWQRASRVRL
-1232 NMAADGNGTKYPNSE
+1232 NMTANGKTYPNSE
-1247 KAAYEDGGRAYTPMS
+1247 KAEYEMAGRAYTPMF
-1262 FSKVIIPR
+1262 FSKVVVPKGR
-1270 GTQVELYSAGH
+1270 QVELYNAGH
-1281 SENLWWD
+1281 TERLWWD

-1296 PRTTNIEYESMT
+1296 PRTTGIEYELMT
-1308 FENPQK
+1308 FENPEK
-1314 AGYITGRFRANL
+1314 TGYITERFRANL
-1326 CDQIH
+1326 CEQIH
-1331 IEPEAEVVHAEYL
+1331 VEPEAEVVHAEYL

-1349 WVDYEIEAGK
+1349 WVDYEIETGK

-1386 EYFQPIR
+1386 EYFQPIH

-1421 GTQLEPKTM
+1421 GTQLVHKTM
-1430 AMQGN
+1430 AVQGN
-1435 WSSVFNKTIDEYK
+1435 WSSVFNKTIDKYK
-1448 PTQGFSLKVQD
+1448 PIQGFSLKVQD
-1459 VKDASQKA
+1459 VKDASKKA

-1481 TKQGDHMGSDSLKR
+1481 SKAGNHMGSDSLER
-1495 SEKAGLLI
+1495 SDKAGLLI
-1503 SDQLYKLRPEFNPAE
+1503 SDQLYKLHSEFDPAK
-1518 PDEPITFTLE
+1518 PDEPIKFTLE

-1537 IGNPFIAHLDMKEF
+1537 VGNPFIAHLDMKEF
-1551 FKVNRQLDRK
+1551 FKVNHQLDRK

-1574 DNDSEEGG
+1574 DNDGEEGG

-1593 PPLHSFFVRINNP
+1593 PPLHSFFIRINDP

-1647 VRYSAEAVAG
+1647 VHYSAGAVAD
-1657 YQSSEDAEL
+1657 YQTSEDAEL
-1666 FLDSNLAGVPM
+1666 FLDSNLTGVPM

-1776 QNRIVVSSSSVP
+1776 QNRIVISSSSVP

>member
-23 NGSYDDYYEG
+23 SGGYNDYYEG
-33 YLIQT
+33 YSIQT
-38 KAAKWHDLQKE
+38 KAAKWHDLQNE
-49 YQISAADRFEGV
+49 FQISAADRFEGV
-61 EFWQIAGGKVQGAH
+61 KFWEIAGGKVQGTH

-84 AGTTLRL
+84 AGTTLLL
-91 SLPDKLNADY
+91 SLPDKLNAAY

-115 STFKTFS
+115 STFKTVR
-122 KVYNWNYDD
+122 KGNNWSHSD
-131 LLMPERVKG
+131 LLMPERVEG
-140 YRFKNGYIG
+140 YRFKNGYVG

-161 YFYYPTKTEFAQM
+161 YFHYPTKADFESM
-174 FPGNTDSNLDNNY
+174 FPGNTDPNLDNNY

-198 DYTETYDKQ
+198 DYTEKYDKQ
-207 TSHSSSFPNVFWEPT
+207 TSKHSKFGDGGYYWEPT
-222 LSHRIIYYI
+222 LSHRVIYYI
-231 CNVDDNENASYVKRW
+231 CNVDNENASYVKRW
-246 KQGIADGTLTRS
+246 KQNISKLTS
-258 DETTNAYFEELE
+258 NDEATNAYFEEME
-270 ITFPAWRRA
+270 IIFPAQRRA
-279 NYTQDLVALTKE
+279 DFTKDLVALTKE
-291 ARGYAIPGIEYG
+291 ARGYAIPGIQYG
-303 YANDPISK
+303 YAYDPISK

-316 IKDNTAG
+316 LADNTAG
-323 ISLVNNTISGADT
+323 ITLENTTISGT
-336 KIQFNYPSGNRVANN
+336 NSIIQFNYPAGNRVKDD

-360 TINGT
+360 TINGK

-381 LLTQTEMK
+381 LLTQTEVK
-389 AHQQVGQSNYYRTPE
+389 AHQQVGMDNYYRTPE

-449 DGSYGKDSDFPH
+449 DGSYEHGDFRGGS
-461 GNGDFAEWGY
+461 GNFAEWGY

-485 TGQYNNPLPN
+485 TGQNNNPLP
-495 DDDPIRYNSRGNKSS
+495 DDNDPIRYNSRGNKSS

-517 SDRAGVVARVPFKEK
+517 SDRSGVVARVPFKEK

-547 ARWSSGSDNA
+547 ARWGTGSDNA

-590 MDLGDSGK
+590 MDLGESRK
-598 NDWMQLYFSFV
+598 NDWMQLYFSFI

-646 PQAEVTQLTM
+646 PQAEVTQLGM
-656 NCTEDAVRVNF
+656 DCANEAVRVNF

-680 DENEPGN
+680 DENTPGN

-701 KNMLELEATIPDE
+701 KNMVELEATFPEE
-714 LKRVEEALKKSA
+714 LQRVEEALKRSA
-726 VAPEANSFGE
+726 VEPEASVFGK

-746 SQNRTYQAGN
+746 DQNKSYQAGD
-756 DATSLARNNKET
+756 DATSLARNNKEG
-768 IDGKEQYFFF
+768 DQYFFF

-792 FYSMLIPNRPYWLL
+792 FYSKLIPNRPYWLL
-806 ITDPFPDDGIAEAKD
+806 ITDPYPDDGIAEAKD
-821 FLDDWGTDC
+821 FLDDWGSPC

-838 KSRNVVRVNGEVVE
+838 KSINLIRVNGEVID

-860 KVLDF
+860 KVLNF
-865 TVDLKIPDG
+865 SVDLRIKNDDG
-874 EGGYKELEGSDVYFD
+874 SYTEVDNENVYYD
-889 WFFGTSANIDTEA
+889 WFFGTPDNIDTEA
-902 EFREVNETYGISVR
+902 EFREVNATYGVSVLE
-916 DALKSFRDIYPNADK
+916 ALKSFRQYYPNADN
-931 ISEDTPTS
+931 ISDDTPVEA
-939 GDFTAEKR
+939 DFTENKRTLLKYYIEKV
-947 KLLEYYVNIKPTTG
+947 EATG
-961 QYAGLILHKKKL
+961 SQYKGLILRKKNL
-973 TLTLV
+973 NLTLV

-985 IMPIKITIPG
+985 IMPIP
-995 ITEHESNM
+995 TETAAEG

-1008 IPVMMNVTGNSP
+1008 IPFMMNIAGNSP
-1020 NLHIGFNNMDYPAG
+1020 NLHIGFNSLIYPAD
-1034 HYPNIRIG
+1034 HNPNIRIG
-1042 YKQLKDISKS
+1042 YKQLKDISDTKR
-1052 KPLTVNLRGAT
+1052 LTIDLRGAT
-1063 FVSELNGQMQ
+1063 FVSEENGVMQ

-1081 DTKFKYIYLVGTN
+1081 DAKFKYIYLVGTN
-1094 DPEYTHL
+1094 DPEYKPLITDEANHE
-1101 FDGEGN
+1101 FD
-1107 HGFDYPIG
+1107 FPIG
-1115 YLDALHAEKYGPGS
+1115 YLDALHAETYVAGS
-1129 SFDDKMTIH
+1129 SFEDKMMVH
-1138 FDYEGKILAR
+1138 FDYEGNILAR
-1148 ETSKLEKFEPKE
+1148 ETSPLKKFEPKE
-1160 GYEYAFTVFYE
+1160 GYEYTFTAFYE
-1171 EAKKN
+1171 EAKKG
-1176 AAPGTTR
+1176 AAPGSTR

-1193 MIVVPEYLVWNDT
+1193 MIVVPEYLVWKDT
-1206 KKGTGSYTIGGWN
+1206 QKGTGPYTIGTWN
-1219 NDDNWQRATREQL
+1219 NDDNWQRATRARL
-1232 NMAADGNGTKYPNSE
+1232 NMTANGKTYPNSE
-1247 KAAYEDGGRAYTPMS
+1247 KAEYEMAGRAYTPMF
-1262 FSKVIIPR
+1262 FSKVVVPT
-1270 GTQVELYSAGH
+1270 GKQVELYNAGH
-1281 SENLWWD
+1281 TGRLWWD

-1296 PRTTNIEYESMT
+1296 PRTTGIEYELMT
-1308 FENPQK
+1308 FENPK
-1314 AGYITGRFRANL
+1314 KTGYITERFRANL
-1326 CDQIH
+1326 CEQIH

-1421 GTQLEPKTM
+1421 GTQLVPKTM
-1430 AMQGN
+1430 AVQGN
-1435 WSSVFNKTIDEYK
+1435 WSSVFNKTIDKYK

-1481 TKQGDHMGSDSLKR
+1481 SKAGNHMGSDSLER
-1495 SEKAGLLI
+1495 SDKAGLLI
-1503 SDQLYKLRPEFNPAE
+1503 SDQLYNLHSEFDPETQ
-1518 PDEPITFTLE
+1518 DKPITFTLE
-1528 NNNGTDYYL
+1528 NNNETDYYL
-1537 IGNPFIAHLDMKEF
+1537 VGNPFIAHLDMKEF
-1551 FKVNRQLDRK
+1551 FKVNHQLDRK

-1574 DNDSEEGG
+1574 DNDGEEGG

-1593 PPLHSFFVRINNP
+1593 PPLHSFFVRINDP

-1647 VRYSAEAVAG
+1647 VRYSAGTVAD
-1657 YQSSEDAEL
+1657 YQTSEDAEL

-1755 AGAPTQNEEI
+1755 AGAPTQNEMVEA
-1765 ETSRT
+1765 SRT

>member
-23 NGSYDDYYEG
+23 SGGYDDEG
-33 YLIQT
+33 YSIQT
-38 KAAKWHDLQKE
+38 KAAKWHDLQNE
-49 YQISAADRFEGV
+49 FQISAADRFEGV
-61 EFWQIAGGKVQGAH
+61 KFWKIAGGNVQGAH

-84 AGTTLRL
+84 TGTQISL
-91 SLPDKLNADY
+91 SLPDKLNNY
-101 SIQTYQRWYDIRRL
+101 SIKTYQRWYDIRRL
-115 STFKTFS
+115 STFKIDNA
-122 KVYNWNYDD
+122 VPNWNYDD
-131 LLMPERVKG
+131 LLMPATAQA
-140 YRFKNGYIG
+140 YRFKNGYVG
-149 SPLTGTTVLDNM
+149 SPLTAGVLDYM
-161 YFYYPTKTEFAQM
+161 YFYYPTEIEFEQM
-174 FPGNTDSNLDNNY
+174 FPGNTDRNLDNKY

-198 DYTETYDKQ
+198 DYTETYNKQ
-207 TSHSSSFPNVFWEPT
+207 TSHNSYFTNGFWEPT

-231 CNVDDNENASYVKRW
+231 CNVDDNEDVSYVKRW
-246 KQGIADGTLTRS
+246 REGIAGGSLTS
-258 DETTNAYFEELE
+258 PDEATNAYFEEME
-270 ITFPAWRRA
+270 ITFPAHRRA
-279 NYTQDLVALTKE
+279 DYTKDLVTLTKE
-291 ARGYAIPGIEYG
+291 ARGYAIPGIQHG

-316 IKDNTAG
+316 IRDNTAG
-323 ISLVNNTISGADT
+323 ISLVNNVPGVSLVNNTISGD
-336 KIQFNYPSGNRVANN
+336 KSIIPFYYPAEDRVENN

-381 LLTQTEMK
+381 LLTQTEVK
-389 AHQQVGQSNYYRTPE
+389 AYQQVGKDNYYRTPE

-449 DGSYGKDSDFPH
+449 DGSYEH
-461 GNGDFAEWGY
+461 GDFRGGSGNFPEWGY

-485 TGQYNNPLPN
+485 TQQYNNPLPN

-517 SDRAGVVARVPFKEK
+517 SDRPGVVARVPFKEK

-547 ARWSSGSDNA
+547 ARWGRGSDNA

-590 MDLGDSGK
+590 MDLGESEK

-680 DENEPGN
+680 DENTAGN

-701 KNMLELEATIPDE
+701 KNMVELKATIPDE
-714 LKRVEEALKKSA
+714 SQRVKVALERSA
-726 VAPEANSFGE
+726 VEPQTGFLK
-736 FQRFNFKTPF
+736 FQQFNFKTPF
-746 SQNRTYQAGN
+746 GENKEYQAGV
-756 DATSLARNNKET
+756 DSSSLAQNNQE
-768 IDGKEQYFFF
+768 GGPYFFF
-778 GGEDVVGNKTLTVD
+778 RGEDVVGNRTLTVD
-792 FYSMLIPNRPYWLL
+792 FFSMLIPNRPYWLL
-806 ITDPFPDDGIAEAKD
+806 MTKPDTNDGVAHASD
-821 FLDDWGTDC
+821 FLKEWRSPC
-830 AIQTDFMV
+830 AIQTEFMV
-838 KSRNVVRVNGEVVE
+838 KSLNVVRVNGEVVE

-874 EGGYKELEGSDVYFD
+874 AGGYKKLEGSDVFFD
-889 WFFGTSANIDTEA
+889 WFFGTPGNTDTEA
-902 EFREVNETYGISVR
+902 EFREVNATYGVSVR
-916 DALKSFRDIYPNADK
+916 EALKSFRDIYLDADK
-931 ISEDTPTS
+931 ISDDTPVN
-939 GDFTAEKR
+939 GDFTENKR
-947 KLLEYYVNIKPTTG
+947 NLLKHYVDIKPTSG
-961 QYAGLILHKKKL
+961 QYAGLILHKKKQ

-1008 IPVMMNVTGNSP
+1008 IPVVMNVAGNSP
-1020 NLHIGFNNMDYPAG
+1020 NLHIGFNSLI
-1034 HYPNIRIG
+1034 YPNDDYSPKIRIG
-1042 YKQLKDISKS
+1042 YKQLKDISDTKR
-1052 KPLTVNLRGAT
+1052 LTIDLRGAT
-1063 FVSELNGQMQ
+1063 FVSEENGVMQ

-1081 DTKFKYIYLVGTN
+1081 DTKFKYIYFVGTT
-1094 DPEYTHL
+1094 DPEYKPL
-1101 FDGEGN
+1101 FDGVGN
-1107 HGFDYPIG
+1107 HKFDYPIG
-1115 YLDALHAEKYGPGS
+1115 YLDDLHAETYVQGS
-1129 SFDDKMTIH
+1129 AFDDKMTIH

-1148 ETSKLEKFEPKE
+1148 ETSMLKKFEPKE
-1160 GYEYAFTVFYE
+1160 GYEYAFTIFYE

-1176 AAPGTTR
+1176 AAPGSTR

-1206 KKGTGSYTIGGWN
+1206 KKGTGLYTIGGWN
-1219 NDDNWQRATREQL
+1219 NDDNWQRATRAQL
-1232 NMAADGNGTKYPNSE
+1232 NMTADGNGTKYPNSE
-1247 KAAYEDGGRAYTPMS
+1247 KADYEMAGQAYTPMS

-1296 PRTTNIEYESMT
+1296 PRTTDIEYELMT
-1308 FENPQK
+1308 FENLQK
-1314 AGYITGRFRANL
+1314 TGYITERFRANL
-1326 CDQIH
+1326 CEQIH

-1372 GDFYTKKETGRENA
+1372 GDFYTKQATGRETG
-1386 EYFQPIR
+1386 EYFQPIH
-1393 FDEKINNRYQPSV
+1393 FDEEKNNRYQPSV
-1406 YQRAWSQTAVMMVSP
+1406 YQRAWSQTAIMMVSP
-1421 GTQLEPKTM
+1421 STQLEPKTM
-1430 AMQGN
+1430 AVKGN
-1435 WSSVFNKTIDEYK
+1435 WSSVINKTIDEYK

-1459 VKDASQKA
+1459 VKDASKKA

-1481 TKQGDHMGSDSLKR
+1481 SKTGDHIGSDSLER
-1495 SEKAGLLI
+1495 GNKAGLLI
-1503 SDQLYKLRPEFNPAE
+1503 SDKLYNLYSEFDPETQ
-1518 PDEPITFTLE
+1518 DEPITFTLE

-1537 IGNPFIAHLDMKEF
+1537 VGNPFIAHLDMKEF
-1551 FKVNRQLDRK
+1551 FKVNHQLDRK

-1568 KQGVAL
+1568 EQGVVVV
-1574 DNDSEEGG
+1574 DDSEEGG
-1582 ITGDGSTNFTI
+1582 ITGDGSTNLTI
-1593 PPLHSFFVRINNP
+1593 PPLHAFFVKVNDQTD
-1606 ANKEI
+1606 KVI

-1619 LGKENDGR
+1619 LGKPNDGR
-1627 TTTRTLR
+1627 ATTCALR

-1639 DGKVSHAV
+1639 EGKVSHAV
-1647 VRYSAEAVAG
+1647 VRYSAEAVAD

-1666 FLDSNLAGVPM
+1666 FLDSNLADVPM

-1699 LGTYGGLT
+1699 LGTYGGVT

-1714 NGTESFSNLSLYD
+1714 NGTESFSDVTLYD

-1741 VRIKGNVGGRYYLR
+1741 VRIKGNVGGRYYLHV
-1755 AGAPTQNEEI
+1755 GAPTQNEEI

-1776 QNRIVVSSSSVP
+1776 KNRIVVSSSSVP

>member
-23 NGSYDDYYEG
+23 VDYYDYEG
-33 YLIQT
+33 REIQT

-49 YQISAADRFEGV
+49 FQISAADRFDGV
-61 EFWQIAGGKVQGAH
+61 EFWEIAGGKVQGTH
-75 TSVDTLYVH
+75 TYVDTLYVH
-84 AGTTLRL
+84 AGTQIPL
-91 SLPDKLNADY
+91 SLPDKLDDY
-101 SIQTYQRWYDIRRL
+101 SIKTYQRWYDIRRL
-115 STFKTFS
+115 STFKTDNI
-122 KVYNWNYDD
+122 VYSWNHED
-131 LLMPERVKG
+131 LLISSRVRG
-140 YRFKNGYIG
+140 YRFQNGYVG
-149 SPLTGTTVLDNM
+149 SPLTGVLDYM
-161 YFYYPTKTEFAQM
+161 YFYYPTKIEFEQM
-174 FPGNTDSNLDNNY
+174 FPGNTDPNLDNKY

-198 DYTETYDKQ
+198 DYTEKYDKQ
-207 TSHSSSFPNVFWEPT
+207 TSHHSRFQEGYWEPT
-222 LSHRIIYYI
+222 LSHRVIYYI

-246 KQGIADGTLTRS
+246 KQNISKLTS
-258 DETTNAYFEELE
+258 NDETTNAYFEEME
-270 ITFPAWRRA
+270 ITFPAQRRA
-279 NYTQDLVALTKE
+279 NKTLDLVALTKE
-291 ARGYAIPGIEYG
+291 ARGYAIPGVNK
-303 YANDPISK
+303 ANDPITKS
-311 ELNVE
+311 LNVE
-316 IKDNTAG
+316 LKNNTAG
-323 ISLVNNTISGADT
+323 ITLENTTISGT
-336 KIQFNYPSGNRVANN
+336 NSIIKFNYPTGNRVANN

-360 TINGT
+360 TINGK

-381 LLTQTEMK
+381 LLTQTEVK
-389 AHQQVGQSNYYRTPE
+389 AHQQVGQPNYYRTPE

-429 GNSKYYP
+429 GNPKYYP

-449 DGSYGKDSDFPH
+449 DGSYEHGDFRGGS
-461 GNGDFAEWGY
+461 GNFAEWGY

-485 TGQYNNPLPN
+485 TGQNNNPLP
-495 DDDPIRYNSRGNKSS
+495 DDNDPIRYNSRGNKSS

-517 SDRAGVVARVPFKEK
+517 SDRSGVVARVPFKEK

-547 ARWSSGSDNA
+547 ARWATGSDNA

-567 EENGVKSYTPIY
+567 EKDGVKTYTPIY

-590 MDLGDSGK
+590 MDLKEPGK

-680 DENEPGN
+680 DENTPGN

-701 KNMLELEATIPDE
+701 KKMAELEATFPEE
-714 LKRVEEALKKSA
+714 LQRVEEALKKSA
-726 VAPEANSFGE
+726 VEPEAGVFGK

-746 SQNRTYQAGN
+746 DQNKSYQAGE
-756 DATSLARNNKET
+756 DATSLARNNKEG
-768 IDGKEQYFFF
+768 DQYFFF

-792 FYSMLIPNRPYWLL
+792 FRSKLIPNRPYWLL
-806 ITDPFPDDGIAEAKD
+806 ITDPYPDDGIAEAKD
-821 FLDDWGTDC
+821 FLNDWGTDC

-838 KSRNVVRVNGEVVE
+838 KSLNVVRINGEVVE

-865 TVDLKIPDG
+865 TVGLKIPDG
-874 EGGYKELEGSDVYFD
+874 EGGYKELDGSNVYFD

-902 EFREVNETYGISVR
+902 EFRDVNATYGVSVR
-916 DALKSFRDIYPNADK
+916 EALKSFRDIYPDADQ
-931 ISEDTPTS
+931 ISDDTPAA
-939 GDFTAEKR
+939 GDFTEAKR
-947 KLLEYYVNIKPTTG
+947 NLLKYYVDIKPTSSH
-961 QYAGLILHKKKL
+961 YAGLILHKKKL

-1020 NLHIGFNNMDYPAG
+1020 NLHIGFNNMDYPAE

-1081 DTKFKYIYLVGTN
+1081 DAKYKYIYLVGTN
-1094 DPEYTHL
+1094 DPEYKPL
-1101 FDGEGN
+1101 IDDDGN
-1107 HGFDYPIG
+1107 HEFDFPIG
-1115 YLDALHAEKYGPGS
+1115 YLDYLHAESYASGS

-1148 ETSKLEKFEPKE
+1148 ETSQLKKFEPKE
-1160 GYEYAFTVFYE
+1160 GYEYTFTVFYE
-1171 EAKKN
+1171 EVKKD
-1176 AAPGTTR
+1176 AAPGSTR

-1206 KKGTGSYTIGGWN
+1206 PKGTEPYTIGTWN
-1219 NDDNWQRATREQL
+1219 NDDNWQRATRARL
-1232 NMAADGNGTKYPNSE
+1232 NMTANGKTYPNSE
-1247 KAAYEDGGRAYTPMS
+1247 KAEYEDAGRAYTPMS

-1270 GTQVELYSAGH
+1270 GTQVELYNAGH
-1281 SENLWWD
+1281 TERLWWD

-1296 PRTTNIEYESMT
+1296 PRTTGIEYELMT
-1308 FENPQK
+1308 FENLNK
-1314 AGYITGRFRANL
+1314 TGYITERFRANL
-1326 CDQIH
+1326 CEQIH

-1421 GTQLEPKTM
+1421 STQLEPKTM
-1430 AMQGN
+1430 AVQGN

-1459 VKDASQKA
+1459 VKDASRKA

-1481 TKQGDHMGSDSLKR
+1481 SKAGSHKGSDSLKR

-1518 PDEPITFTLE
+1518 PDEPIKFTLE

-1537 IGNPFIAHLDMKEF
+1537 VGNPFIAHLDMKKF
-1551 FKVNRQLDRK
+1551 FNENHQLDRK
-1561 YWYIVGD
+1561 Y
-1568 KQGVAL
+1568 
-1574 DNDSEEGG
+1574 
-1582 ITGDGSTNFTI
+1582 
-1593 PPLHSFFVRINNP
+1593 
-1606 ANKEI
+1606 
-1611 TFTSAMQV
+1611 
-1619 LGKENDGR
+1619 
-1627 TTTRTLR
+1627 
-1634 ITASA
+1634 
-1639 DGKVSHAV
+1639 
-1647 VRYSAEAVAG
+1647 
-1657 YQSSEDAEL
+1657 
-1666 FLDSNLAGVPM
+1666 
-1677 VYTVAGSMAV
+1677 
-1687 SVNQTDKMYGIP
+1687 
-1699 LGTYGGLT
+1699 
-1707 DEVALTF
+1707 
-1714 NGTESFSNLSLYD
+1714 
-1727 AVNHTEIPLSEGVS
+1727 
-1741 VRIKGNVGGRYYLR
+1741 
-1755 AGAPTQNEEI
+1755 
-1765 ETSRT
+1765 
-1770 LIYTLG
+1770 
-1776 QNRIVVSSSSVP
+1776 
-1788 VEKIRICRINGSLVN
+1788 
-1803 EIKANDFYRE
+1803 
-1813 IHVSSPG
+1813 
-1820 IYVVTVQTAD
+1820 
-1830 GKSEVGK
+1830 
-1837 VRLY
+1837 

>member
-23 NGSYDDYYEG
+23 VAYDDYYEG
-33 YLIQT
+33 REIRT

-49 YQISAADRFEGV
+49 FQISAADRFDGV
-61 EFWQIAGGKVQGAH
+61 EFWEIAGGKVQGTH

-84 AGTTLRL
+84 AGTTLLL

-115 STFKTFS
+115 STFKTVS
-122 KVYNWNYDD
+122 KGNNWNYDD
-131 LLMPERVKG
+131 LLMPERVEG
-140 YRFKNGYIG
+140 YRFKNGYVG

-161 YFYYPTKTEFAQM
+161 YFHYPTKADFDRM
-174 FPGNTDSNLDNNY
+174 FPGNTDPNLDNKY

-198 DYTETYDKQ
+198 DYTEKYDKQ
-207 TSHSSSFPNVFWEPT
+207 TSHHSRFQNGYWEPT
-222 LSHRIIYYI
+222 LSHRVIYYI

-246 KQGIADGTLTRS
+246 NQNISKLTS
-258 DETTNAYFEELE
+258 NDETTNAYFEEME
-270 ITFPAWRRA
+270 ITFPTRRRA
-279 NYTQDLVALTKE
+279 NKTLDLVALTKE
-291 ARGYAIPGIEYG
+291 PRGYAIPGVNK
-303 YANDPISK
+303 ANDPITKS
-311 ELNVE
+311 LNVE
-316 IKDNTAG
+316 LKNNTAG
-323 ISLVNNTISGADT
+323 ITLANTTISGT
-336 KIQFNYPSGNRVANN
+336 NSIIKFNYPTGNRVANN

-360 TINGT
+360 TINGK

-381 LLTQTEMK
+381 LLTQTEVK
-389 AHQQVGQSNYYRTPE
+389 AQQQVGQPNYYRTPE

-417 FDYDKNVANLVY
+417 FDYDKNVANLVFS
-429 GNSKYYP
+429 NPKYYP

-449 DGSYGKDSDFPH
+449 DGSYGKNSDFPH
-461 GNGDFAEWGY
+461 GNGDFPEWGY

-477 YVEGPNAW
+477 YMECPGGWASR
-485 TGQYNNPLPN
+485 PLP
-495 DDDPIRYNSRGNKSS
+495 DDNDPIRYNSRGNKSS

-517 SDRAGVVARVPFKEK
+517 SDRPGVVARVPFMEN
-532 LCRGSELFVTAWVKC
+532 LCKGSELFITAWVKC
-547 ARWSSGSDNA
+547 ARGGSDSNNA

-567 EENGVKSYTPIY
+567 EMDGVKTYTPIY
-579 RQQTGQIPLSY
+579 RQQTGQIPCSY
-590 MDLGDSGK
+590 LDLGESRK

-680 DENEPGN
+680 DENTPGN

-701 KNMLELEATIPDE
+701 KSMIELEATIPDE
-714 LKRVEEALKKSA
+714 LKRVEEALKRSA
-726 VAPEANSFGE
+726 VEPQAGFSK
-736 FQRFNFKTPF
+736 FQQLNFKTPF
-746 SQNRTYQAGN
+746 GENKEYQAGE
-756 DATSLARNNKET
+756 DETSLAQNNQE
-768 IDGKEQYFFF
+768 GGRYFFF
-778 GGEDVVGNKTLTVD
+778 RGEDVVGNKTLTVD
-792 FYSMLIPNRPYWLL
+792 FFSKLIPNRPYWLL
-806 ITDPFPDDGIAEAKD
+806 ITKPDTNDGVAHASD
-821 FLDDWGTDC
+821 FLDDWGSPC
-830 AIQTDFMV
+830 AIRTDFMV
-838 KSRNVVRVNGEVVE
+838 KSLNVVRVNGEVVE

-874 EGGYKELEGSDVYFD
+874 EGGYKELDGSNVYFD

-902 EFREVNETYGISVR
+902 EFRDVNATYGVSVR
-916 DALKSFRDIYPNADK
+916 EALKSFRDIYPDADQ
-931 ISEDTPTS
+931 ISDDTPAA
-939 GDFTAEKR
+939 GDFTEAKR
-947 KLLEYYVNIKPTTG
+947 NLLKYYVDIKPTSSH
-961 QYAGLILHKKKL
+961 YAGLILHKEKL

-985 IMPIKITIPG
+985 IMPIKITILG

-1020 NLHIGFNNMDYPAG
+1020 NLHIGFNNMDYPAE

-1052 KPLTVNLRGAT
+1052 KPLTVNLMGAT

-1081 DTKFKYIYLVGTN
+1081 DAKYKYIYLVGTN
-1094 DPEYTHL
+1094 DPEYKPL
-1101 FDGEGN
+1101 IDDDGN
-1107 HGFDYPIG
+1107 HEFDFPIG
-1115 YLDALHAEKYGPGS
+1115 YLDYLHAESYASGS
-1129 SFDDKMTIH
+1129 SFEDKMIIH
-1138 FDYEGKILAR
+1138 FDYEGNILAR

-1160 GYEYAFTVFYE
+1160 GYYYVFTVFYE
-1171 EAKKN
+1171 EAKKR
-1176 AAPGTTR
+1176 ATPGSTR

-1206 KKGTGSYTIGGWN
+1206 QKGTGPYTIGTWN
-1219 NDDNWQRATREQL
+1219 NDDNWQRATRARL
-1232 NMAADGNGTKYPNSE
+1232 NMTANEKTYPNSE
-1247 KAAYEDGGRAYTPMS
+1247 KAEYEMAGRAYTPMF
-1262 FSKVIIPR
+1262 FSKVVVPT
-1270 GTQVELYSAGH
+1270 GKQVELYNAGH
-1281 SENLWWD
+1281 TGRLWWD

-1296 PRTTNIEYESMT
+1296 PRTTGIEYELMT
-1308 FENPQK
+1308 FENPK
-1314 AGYITGRFRANL
+1314 KTGYITERFRANL
-1326 CDQIH
+1326 CEQIH

-1430 AMQGN
+1430 AVQGN
-1435 WSSVFNKTIDEYK
+1435 WSSVFNKTIDKYK

-1459 VKDASQKA
+1459 VKDASKKA

-1481 TKQGDHMGSDSLKR
+1481 SKAGSHMGSDSLER
-1495 SEKAGLLI
+1495 SDKAGLLI
-1503 SDQLYKLRPEFNPAE
+1503 SDQLYKLHSEFNPAE
-1518 PDEPITFTLE
+1518 PDEPIKFTLE

-1537 IGNPFIAHLDMKEF
+1537 VGNPFIAHLDMKEF
-1551 FKVNRQLDRK
+1551 FKENHQLDRK

-1574 DNDSEEGG
+1574 DNDGEEGG

-1593 PPLHSFFVRINNP
+1593 PPLHSFFVRINDP

-1639 DGKVSHAV
+1639 EGKVSHAV
-1647 VRYSAEAVAG
+1647 VRYSAGAVAD
-1657 YQSSEDAEL
+1657 YQTSEDAEL

-1755 AGAPTQNEEI
+1755 AGAPTQNEMVEA
-1765 ETSRT
+1765 SRT

>member
-23 NGSYDDYYEG
+23 VDYYDYEG
-33 YLIQT
+33 REIQT

-49 YQISAADRFEGV
+49 FQISAADRFDGV
-61 EFWQIAGGKVQGAH
+61 EFWEIAGGKVQGTH
-75 TSVDTLYVH
+75 TCVDTLYVH
-84 AGTTLRL
+84 AGTTLLL
-91 SLPDKLNADY
+91 SLPDKLNAAY

-140 YRFKNGYIG
+140 YRFKNGYVG

-161 YFYYPTKTEFAQM
+161 YFHYPTKADFERM
-174 FPGNTDSNLDNNY
+174 FPGNTDPNLDNKY

-198 DYTETYDKQ
+198 DYTEKYDKQ
-207 TSHSSSFPNVFWEPT
+207 TSHHSRFENGYWEPT
-222 LSHRIIYYI
+222 LSHRVIYYI

-246 KQGIADGTLTRS
+246 KQNISKLTS
-258 DETTNAYFEELE
+258 NDEATNAYFEEME
-270 ITFPAWRRA
+270 ITFPAQRRA
-279 NYTQDLVALTKE
+279 NNTLDLVALTKE
-291 ARGYAIPGIEYG
+291 PRGYAIPGVNK
-303 YANDPISK
+303 ANDTDMLRVSI
-311 ELNVE
+311 
-316 IKDNTAG
+316 
-323 ISLVNNTISGADT
+323 VNNEAKIFLENESVSGT
-336 KIQFNYPSGNRVANN
+336 NSIIQFNYPSGNRVNDN

-360 TINGT
+360 TINGK

-374 TFKEEGN
+374 TFKKEGN

-389 AHQQVGQSNYYRTPE
+389 AHQQVGMDNYYRTPE

-417 FDYDKNVANLVY
+417 FDYDKNVANLVFS
-429 GNSKYYP
+429 NPKYYP

-461 GNGDFAEWGY
+461 GNGDFPEWGY

-477 YVEGPNAW
+477 YMECPGGWASH
-485 TGQYNNPLPN
+485 PLP
-495 DDDPIRYNSRGNKSS
+495 DDNDPIRYNSRGNKSS

-517 SDRAGVVARVPFKEK
+517 SDRPGVVARVPFMEN
-532 LCRGSELFVTAWVKC
+532 LCKGSELFITAWVKC
-547 ARWSSGSDNA
+547 ARQGSRSNNA

-567 EENGVKSYTPIY
+567 EMDGVKTYTPIY
-579 RQQTGQIPLSY
+579 RQQTGQIPCSY
-590 MDLGDSGK
+590 LDLKEWHK

-680 DENEPGN
+680 DENTLGN
-687 HGVDFCFVDTVLFH
+687 HGIDFCFVDTVLFH
-701 KNMLELEATIPDE
+701 KSMIELEVTIPDE
-714 LKRVEEALKKSA
+714 LKRVEEALNRSA
-726 VAPEANSFGE
+726 VEPETGFSK
-736 FQRFNFKTPF
+736 FQQLNFKTPF
-746 SQNRTYQAGN
+746 GVNKEYQAGV
-756 DATSLARNNKET
+756 DLSSLALNNQE
-768 IDGKEQYFFF
+768 GGRYFFF
-778 GGEDVVGNKTLTVD
+778 RGEDVVGNRTLTVD
-792 FYSMLIPNRPYWLL
+792 FFSKLIPNRPYWLL
-806 ITDPFPDDGIAEAKD
+806 ITKPDTNDGVAHASD

-830 AIQTDFMV
+830 AIRTDFMV
-838 KSRNVVRVNGEVVE
+838 KSLNVVRVNGEVVE

-874 EGGYKELEGSDVYFD
+874 EGGYKELDGSNVYFD

-902 EFREVNETYGISVR
+902 EFRDVNATYGVSVHE
-916 DALKSFRDIYPNADK
+916 ALKSFRDIYPNADQ
-931 ISEDTPTS
+931 ISDDTPAA
-939 GDFTAEKR
+939 GDFTEAKR
-947 KLLEYYVNIKPTTG
+947 NLLKYYVDIKPTSSH
-961 QYAGLILHKKKL
+961 YAGLILHQKKL

-985 IMPIKITIPG
+985 IMPIQTTLSG
-995 ITEHESNM
+995 ITADELNLV
-1003 ICWNY
+1003 CWNY

-1020 NLHIGFNNMDYPAG
+1020 NLHIGFNNMDYPAE

-1081 DTKFKYIYLVGTN
+1081 DAKYKYIYLVGTN
-1094 DPEYTHL
+1094 DPEYKPL
-1101 FDGEGN
+1101 IDDDGN
-1107 HGFDYPIG
+1107 HEFDFPIG
-1115 YLDALHAEKYGPGS
+1115 YLDYLHAESYASGS
-1129 SFDDKMTIH
+1129 SFEDKMIIH
-1138 FDYEGKILAR
+1138 FDYEGNILAR

-1160 GYEYAFTVFYE
+1160 GYYYVFTVFYE
-1171 EAKKN
+1171 EAKKR
-1176 AAPGTTR
+1176 ATPGSTR

-1206 KKGTGSYTIGGWN
+1206 QKGTGPYTIGTWN
-1219 NDDNWQRATREQL
+1219 NDDNWQRATRARL
-1232 NMAADGNGTKYPNSE
+1232 NMTANGKTYPNSE
-1247 KAAYEDGGRAYTPMS
+1247 KAEYEMAGRAYTPMF
-1262 FSKVIIPR
+1262 FSKVVVPE
-1270 GTQVELYSAGH
+1270 GKQVELYNAGH
-1281 SENLWWD
+1281 TGRLWWD

-1296 PRTTNIEYESMT
+1296 PRTTGIEYELMT
-1308 FENPQK
+1308 FENPK
-1314 AGYITGRFRANL
+1314 KPGYITERFRANL
-1326 CDQIH
+1326 CEQIH

-1430 AMQGN
+1430 AVQGN
-1435 WSSVFNKTIDEYK
+1435 WSSVFNKTIDKYK
-1448 PTQGFSLKVQD
+1448 PIQGFSLKVQD

-1481 TKQGDHMGSDSLKR
+1481 SKAGNHMRSDSLER
-1495 SEKAGLLI
+1495 SDKAGLLI
-1503 SDQLYKLRPEFNPAE
+1503 SDQLYKLHSEFDPAE
-1518 PDEPITFTLE
+1518 PDEPIKFTLE

-1537 IGNPFIAHLDMKEF
+1537 VGNPFIAHLDMKEF
-1551 FKVNRQLDRK
+1551 FKVNHQLDRK

-1574 DNDSEEGG
+1574 DNDGEEGG

-1593 PPLHSFFVRINNP
+1593 PPLHSFFVRINDP

-1647 VRYSAEAVAG
+1647 VRYSAGTVAD
-1657 YQSSEDAEL
+1657 YQTSEDAEL

-1755 AGAPTQNEEI
+1755 AGAPTQNEMVEA
-1765 ETSRT
+1765 SRT